1 MNLLKKNKYSI
12 RKYKVGIFST
22 LIGTVLLLSNPNGAQ
37 ALTTDHNVQGGSN
50 QALPGNSQNTNADTN
65 RDIVNDS
72 QNTPNAHA
80 TDNTSTNQALTNH
93 QNVDVANQVGPAPIQ
108 PSASPAQNNNNSN
121 ANSTATEPAANTN
134 NNLASNNNTLNVPN
148 NTDNNDSARHL
159 TLKEIQ
165 EDVRHSS
172 DKPELV
178 AIAEEASNRPKKRS
192 RRAAPT
198 DPNAT
203 PADPTATP
211 ADPTAGNGSAPV
223 AITAPYTPT
232 TDPNANNIGQNAP
245 NEVLSFDDNNIRP
258 STNRSVPTVTVVDNL
273 PGYTLINGGKV
284 GVFSHAMVRTSMFD
298 SGDAKNYQAQGNV
311 IALGR
316 IRGNDTNDHGDF
328 NGIEKTLTVNPNSEL
343 IFEFNT
349 MTTKNYQAQGNVIAL
364 GRIRGNDTNDHG
376 DFNGIE
382 KTLTVNPNSELIF
395 EFNTMTTKNY
405 QGMTNLIIKNADNDT
420 VIGEK
425 VVAYGPIWRLLKV
438 PENVSHLKIQ
448 FVPKN
453 DAITDARGIYQL
465 RDGYKYYD
473 FVDSIGL
480 HSGSHVYVERRTMEP
495 TATNNKEFTVTTS
508 LKNNGNFGASF
519 NTDDFVYKIQLPEGV
534 EYVNNSLTKDFPSGN
549 SGVDINDMNVT
560 YDAANRI
567 ITIKSTGGGTG
578 NSPARLMP
586 DKILDLKY
594 KLRVNNVPTPRT
606 VTFNDTLTYKT
617 YSQDFINS
625 PAESH
630 TVSTNP
636 YTIDIIMNK
645 DALQAEVDRRIQQ
658 ADYTFAS
665 LDIFNDLKRRAQT
678 ILDENRN
685 NVPLNKRV
693 SQADIDSLAN
703 QMQHTLIRSVDAENA
718 VNRKVDDM
726 EDLVNQND
734 ELTDEEKQ
742 AAIQVIEEHKNEIIG
757 NIGDQTT
764 DDGVTRIKDQGIQTL
779 SGDTATPVV
788 KPNAKQ
794 AIRDKA
800 AKQREIINHTPDATQ
815 DEIQDALNQLTT
827 DETDAIDNV
836 TNATTNADVETAKN
850 NGINTIGAVAPQV
863 THKQAARDA
872 INQATATKRQQIN
885 SNREAT
891 QEEKNAALNELTQA
905 TNHALEQINQA
916 TTNDD
921 VDTAKGDGLNAINPI
936 APVTVVKQ
944 AARDAVSHDA
954 QQHIAEINANPDATQ
969 EERQAA
975 IEKVNAAVAV
985 ANTNI
990 LNANTNADVEQ
1001 VKTNAIQGIQAIE
1014 PATKVK
1020 TDAKNA
1026 IDQSAETQHN
1036 AIFNNNDAT
1045 LEEQQAAQQLLDQA
1059 VATAKQN
1066 INAADTNQEV
1076 AQAKDQGTQNIVVIQ
1091 PATQVK
1097 TDARNAVNEKAREAI
1112 TNINATPGATREE
1125 KQEAI
1130 NRVNTLKNRALNDIG
1145 VTSTTAMVNSIRDD
1159 AVNQIGAVQPHVT
1172 KKQTATGVLTDLATA
1187 KKQEINQNTNAT
1199 TEEKQVALNQVD
1211 QDLATAINNINQADT
1226 NAEVDQ
1232 AQQLGTKAINAIQPN
1247 IVKKPAALAQTN
1259 QHYSAKLVE
1268 INATPDATDDEKNAA
1283 INTLN
1288 QDRQQAIESIKQAN
1302 TNAEVD
1308 QAATVAENNI
1318 DAVQVDV
1325 VKKQA
1330 ARDKITAEVAKR
1342 IEAVKQT
1349 PNATDEE
1356 KQAAVN
1362 QINQLK
1368 DQAFN
1373 QINQNQTNDQV
1384 DATTNQAINAIDNVE
1399 AEVVIKPKAIADIE
1413 KAVKEKQQQ
1422 IDNSLDSTDNEKEV
1436 ALQALAKEKEKALAA
1451 IDQAQTNSQV
1461 NQAATNGVSAIKI
1474 IQPETKIKPAAREKI
1489 NQKANELRAQINQ
1502 DKEATAEER
1511 QAALDKINDL
1521 VAKAMTNITN
1531 DRTNQQVNDSTNQ
1544 ALDDIALV
1552 TPDHIVRAA
1561 ARDAVKQQY
1570 EAKKHEI
1577 EQAEH
1582 ATDEEKQVALNQ
1594 LANNEK
1600 RALQNINQA
1609 IANNDV
1615 KRVESN
1621 GIATLKGVEP
1631 HIVVKPEAQEAIKAS
1646 ADNQVESIKD
1656 TPHATTDELDE
1667 ANQQIN
1673 DTLKQGQQDIDNT
1686 TQDAAVN
1693 DVRNQTIKAI
1703 EQIKPKV
1710 RRKRAALDNIDES
1723 NNNQLDAIRNTLD
1736 TTQDERNVAIAALN
1750 KIVNA
1755 IKNDIAQNK
1764 TNAEVDQ
1771 TEADGNNNIKVI
1783 LPKVQ
1788 VKPAARQSVS
1798 AKAEAQNALIDQS
1811 DLSTEEERLAAKH
1824 LVEQAL
1830 NQAIDQINHAD
1841 KTAQVNQNS
1850 IDAQN
1855 IISKIKPAT
1864 TVKATALQ
1872 QIQNIATNK
1881 INLIKANNEATDEEQ
1896 NAAIVQVEKE
1906 LIKAKQQIAGAVT
1919 NADVAYLLHDGK
1931 NEIREIEPVI
1941 NKKATAREQLTTLF
1955 NDKKQAIE
1963 ANVQATV
1970 EERNSILA
1978 QLQNI
1983 YDTAIG
1989 QIDQDRSNAQV
2000 DKTATLNLQTI
2011 HDLDVHPIKKPD
2023 AEKTINDDLARVTH
2037 LVQNYRKVSDRNKA
2051 DALKA
2056 ITALKLQ
2063 MDEELKTARTNADVD
2078 AVLKR
2083 FNVALGDIEAV
2094 ITEKEN
2100 SLLRI
2105 DNIAQQTYAKFKAI
2119 ATPEQLAKVKALID
2133 QYVADGNR
2141 MVDED
2146 ATLNDIKKD
2155 TQLIIDE
2162 ILAIKLPAE
2171 VIKASPKV
2179 GQPAPKVC
2187 TPIKK
2192 EDKQEVRKV
2201 VKELPNTGS
2210 EEMDLPLKEL
2220 ALITGAALLAR
2231 RRSKKEKES

>member
-37 ALTTDHNVQGGSN
+37 ALTTDNNVQSDTN
-50 QALPGNSQNTNADTN
+50 QATPVNSQDKDVANN
-65 RDIVNDS
+65 RGLANS
-72 QNTPNAHA
+72 AQNTPNQSA
-80 TDNTSTNQALTNH
+80 TTNQATNQALVNH
-93 QNVDVANQVGPAPIQ
+93 NNGSIVNQATPTSVQ
-108 PSASPAQNNNNSN
+108 SSTPSAQNNNHTDGNTTATETVSN
-121 ANSTATEPAANTN
+121 ANN
-134 NNLASNNNTLNVPN
+134 NDAVSNNTTLNVPN
-148 NTDNNDSARHL
+148 KTNENGSGGHL

-178 AIAEEASNRPKKRS
+178 AIAEPASNRPKKRS
-192 RRAAPT
+192 RRAAPA

-203 PADPTATP
+203 PADPA
-211 ADPTAGNGSAPV
+211 AAAAGNGGAPV

-232 TDPNANNIGQNAP
+232 TDPNANNAGQNAP
-245 NEVLSFDDNNIRP
+245 NEVLSFDDNGIRP
-258 STNRSVPTVTVVDNL
+258 STNRSVPSVTVVDNL
-273 PGYTLINGGKV
+273 PGFTLINGGKV

-298 SGDAKNYQAQGNV
+298 SGDNKNYQAQGNV

-316 IRGNDTNDHGDF
+316 INGTDTNDHGDF

-349 MTTKNYQAQGNVIAL
+349 MTTKNGQGATNV
-364 GRIRGNDTNDHG
+364 
-376 DFNGIE
+376 
-382 KTLTVNPNSELIF
+382 
-395 EFNTMTTKNY
+395 
-405 QGMTNLIIKNADNDT
+405 IIKNADTNDT
-420 VIGEK
+420 IAEK
-425 VVAYGPIWRLLKV
+425 TVEGGPTLRLFKV
-438 PENVSHLKIQ
+438 PDNVRNLKIQ
-448 FVPKN
+448 FVSKN

-465 RDGYKYYD
+465 KDGYKYYS

-508 LKNNGNFGASF
+508 LKNNGNSGASLD
-519 NTDDFVYKIQLPEGV
+519 TDEFVYKIQLPEGV
-534 EYVNNSLTKDFPSGN
+534 EYVNNSLTKDFPSNN
-549 SGVDINDMNVT
+549 SGVDVNDMNVT
-560 YDAANRI
+560 YDAANRV
-567 ITIKSTGGGTG
+567 ITIKSTGGGTT

-617 YSQDFINS
+617 YTQDFINS
-625 PAESH
+625 AAESH

-665 LDIFNDLKRRAQT
+665 LDIFNDLKKRAQT
-678 ILDENRN
+678 ILAENRN

-693 SQADIDSLAN
+693 SQADIDTLTN

-718 VNRKVDDM
+718 VNQKADQM

-742 AAIQVIEEHKNEIIG
+742 AAIQVIEEHKGNIIG
-757 NIGDQTT
+757 DIGDQTT

-788 KPNAKQ
+788 KPNAKK

-800 AKQREIINHTPDATQ
+800 TKQREIINATPDATE
-815 DEIQDALNQLTT
+815 DEIQDAINQLAT

-850 NGINTIGAVAPQV
+850 NGINTIGAVVPQV
-863 THKQAARDA
+863 THKKAARDA

-916 TTNDD
+916 TTNAD
-921 VDTAKGDGLNAINPI
+921 VDNAKGDGLNAINPI

-975 IEKVNAAVAV
+975 IDKVNAAVTA

-1001 VKTNAIQGIQAIE
+1001 VKTNAIQGIQAIT

-1026 IDQSAETQHN
+1026 IDKSAETQHN
-1036 AIFNNNDAT
+1036 TIFNNNDAT

-1076 AQAKDQGTQNIVVIQ
+1076 AQAKDQGMQNIVVIQ

-1097 TDARNAVNEKAREAI
+1097 TDARNTVNEKAREAI

-1130 NRVNTLKNRALNDIG
+1130 DRVNALKNRALTDIG

-1172 KKQTATGVLTDLATA
+1172 KKQTATGVLNDLATA

-1199 TEEKQVALNQVD
+1199 TEEKQMALNQVD

-1226 NAEVDQ
+1226 NTEVDQ
-1232 AQQLGTKAINAIQPN
+1232 AQQLGAQAINAIQPN
-1247 IVKKPAALAQTN
+1247 IVKKPAALAQIN
-1259 QHYSAKLVE
+1259 QHYNAKLAE

-1288 QDRQQAIESIKQAN
+1288 QDRQQAIESVKQAN
-1302 TNAEVD
+1302 TNNEVD
-1308 QAATVAENNI
+1308 QAATTAENNI

-1384 DATTNQAINAIDNVE
+1384 DTTTNQALNAIDNVE

-1436 ALQALAKEKEKALAA
+1436 ASQALAKEKEKALAA

-1474 IQPETKIKPAAREKI
+1474 IQPETKVKPAAREKI
-1489 NQKANELRAQINQ
+1489 NQKANELRAKINQ

-1511 QAALDKINDL
+1511 QVALDKINEF
-1521 VAKAMTNITN
+1521 VNQAMTDITN
-1531 DRTNQQVNDSTNQ
+1531 NRTNQQVDDTTSQ
-1544 ALDDIALV
+1544 ALDSIALV
-1552 TPDHIVRAA
+1552 APEHIVRAA

-1570 EAKKHEI
+1570 EAKKQEI

-1600 RALQNINQA
+1600 LALQNINQA
-1609 IANNDV
+1609 VTNNDV
-1615 KRVESN
+1615 KRVETN
-1621 GIATLKGVEP
+1621 GIATLKGVQP
-1631 HIVVKPEAQEAIKAS
+1631 HIVIKPEAQQAIKAS
-1646 ADNQVESIKD
+1646 AENQVESIKD
-1656 TPHATTDELDE
+1656 TPHATVDELDE
-1667 ANQQIN
+1667 ANQLIS
-1673 DTLKQGQQDIDNT
+1673 DTLKQAQQEIENT
-1686 TQDAAVN
+1686 NQDAAVT

-1710 RRKRAALDNIDES
+1710 RRKRAALDSIEE
-1723 NNNQLDAIRNTLD
+1723 NNKNQLDAIRNTLD
-1736 TTQDERNVAIAALN
+1736 TTQDERDVAIDTLN
-1750 KIVNA
+1750 KIVNT

-1764 TNAEVDQ
+1764 TNAEVDR
-1771 TEADGNNNIKVI
+1771 TETDGNDNIKVI

-1788 VKPAARQSVS
+1788 VKPAARQSVGV
-1798 AKAEAQNALIDQS
+1798 KAEAQNALIDQS

-1841 KTAQVNQNS
+1841 KTAQVNQDS
-1850 IDAQN
+1850 INAQN

-1896 NAAIVQVEKE
+1896 NIAIAQVEKE
-1906 LIKAKQQIAGAVT
+1906 LIKAKQQIASAVT
-1919 NADVAYLLHDGK
+1919 NADVAYLLHDEK

-1941 NKKATAREQLTTLF
+1941 NRKASAREQLTTLF

-1963 ANVQATV
+1963 ANFQATV

-2000 DKTATLNLQTI
+2000 DKTASLNLQTI

-2023 AEKTINDDLARVTH
+2023 AEKTINDDLARVTA

-2141 MVDED
+2141 MIDED
-2146 ATLNDIKKD
+2146 ATLNDIKQH
-2155 TQLIIDE
+2155 TQFIVDE

-2171 VIKASPKV
+2171 AMKVSPKV
-2179 GQPAPKVC
+2179 IQPAPKVC

-2192 EDKQEVRKV
+2192 KRHMNRAKLKKNFQIQV
-2201 VKELPNTGS
+2201 
-2210 EEMDLPLKEL
+2210 LKEW
-2220 ALITGAALLAR
+2220 IYH
-2231 RRSKKEKES
+2231 

>member
-37 ALTTDHNVQGGSN
+37 ALTTDNNVQSDTN
-50 QALPGNSQNTNADTN
+50 QATPVNSQDTN
-65 RDIVNDS
+65 VANNRGLANS
-72 QNTPNAHA
+72 AQNTPNQSA
-80 TDNTSTNQALTNH
+80 TTNQSTNQALVNH
-93 QNVDVANQVGPAPIQ
+93 NNGSIANQATPTSVQ
-108 PSASPAQNNNNSN
+108 SSTPSVQNNNHTDGNTTATETVSN
-121 ANSTATEPAANTN
+121 ANN
-134 NNLASNNNTLNVPN
+134 NDVVSNNTTLNVPN
-148 NTDNNDSARHL
+148 KTNENGSGGHL

-178 AIAEEASNRPKKRS
+178 AIAEQASNRPKKRS
-192 RRAAPT
+192 RRAAPA

-203 PADPTATP
+203 PADPAVAAANGTVPAGNTAT
-211 ADPTAGNGSAPV
+211 
-223 AITAPYTPT
+223 YTPT
-232 TDPNANNIGQNAP
+232 TDPNANNAGQNAP
-245 NEVLSFDDNNIRP
+245 NEVLSFDDNGIRP
-258 STNRSVPTVTVVDNL
+258 STNRSVPTVNVVNNL
-273 PGYTLINGGKV
+273 PGFTLINGGKV

-298 SGDAKNYQAQGNV
+298 SGDNKNYQAQGNV

-316 IRGNDTNDHGDF
+316 IHGTDTNDHGDF

-349 MTTKNYQAQGNVIAL
+349 MTTKNGQGATNV
-364 GRIRGNDTNDHG
+364 
-376 DFNGIE
+376 
-382 KTLTVNPNSELIF
+382 
-395 EFNTMTTKNY
+395 
-405 QGMTNLIIKNADNDT
+405 IIKNADTNDT
-420 VIGEK
+420 IAEK
-425 VVAYGPIWRLLKV
+425 TVEGGPTLRLFKV
-438 PENVSHLKIQ
+438 PDNVRNLKIQ

-465 RDGYKYYD
+465 KDGYKYYS

-519 NTDDFVYKIQLPEGV
+519 NTDDFVYKVQLPEGV
-534 EYVNNSLTKDFPSGN
+534 EYVNNSLTKDFPSSN
-549 SGVDINDMNVT
+549 SGVDMNDFNVT
-560 YDAANRI
+560 YDAANRV
-567 ITIKSTGGGTG
+567 ITIKSTGGGSG

-617 YSQDFINS
+617 YTQDFINS

-645 DALQAEVDRRIQQ
+645 DALQAEVDRRTQQ

-665 LDIFNDLKRRAQT
+665 LDIFNSLKRRAQT

-693 SQADIDSLAN
+693 SQADIDALAN

-718 VNRKVDDM
+718 VNQKVNQM

-742 AAIQVIEEHKNEIIG
+742 DAIQVIEQHKDEIIG

-788 KPNAKQ
+788 KPNAKK

-800 AKQREIINHTPDATQ
+800 TKQREIINATPDATE
-815 DEIQDALNQLTT
+815 DEIQDAINQLAT

-850 NGINTIGAVAPQV
+850 NGINTIGAVVPQV
-863 THKQAARDA
+863 THKKAARDA

-885 SNREAT
+885 NNREAT
-891 QEEKNAALNELTQA
+891 QEEKDAALNELTQA

-916 TTNDD
+916 TTNAD
-921 VDTAKGDGLNAINPI
+921 VDNAKGDGLNAINPI

-975 IEKVNAAVAV
+975 IDKVNAAVTA

-990 LNANTNADVEQ
+990 LNANTNANVEQ
-1001 VKTNAIQGIQAIE
+1001 VKTNAIQGIQAIT

-1026 IDQSAETQHN
+1026 IDKSAETQHN
-1036 AIFNNNDAT
+1036 TIFNNNDAT

-1097 TDARNAVNEKAREAI
+1097 TDARNVVNDKAREAI

-1130 NRVNTLKNRALNDIG
+1130 NRVNTLKNRALTDIG

-1172 KKQTATGVLTDLATA
+1172 KKQTATGVLNDLATA

-1211 QDLATAINNINQADT
+1211 QELATAINNINQADT

-1247 IVKKPAALAQTN
+1247 IVKKPAALAQIN
-1259 QHYSAKLVE
+1259 QHYNAKLAE
-1268 INATPDATDDEKNAA
+1268 INATPDATNDEKNAA

-1362 QINQLK
+1362 QINQFK

-1384 DATTNQAINAIDNVE
+1384 DATTNQAVNAIDNVE

-1436 ALQALAKEKEKALAA
+1436 ASQALAKEKEKALAA

-1474 IQPETKIKPAAREKI
+1474 IQPETKVKPAAREKI
-1489 NQKANELRAQINQ
+1489 NQKANELRAKINQ

-1511 QAALDKINDL
+1511 QVALDKINEF
-1521 VAKAMTNITN
+1521 VNQAMTDITN
-1531 DRTNQQVNDSTNQ
+1531 NRTNQQVDDTTSQ
-1544 ALDDIALV
+1544 ALDSIALV
-1552 TPDHIVRAA
+1552 MPEHIVRAG

-1570 EAKKHEI
+1570 EAKKQEI

-1600 RALQNINQA
+1600 LALQNINQA
-1609 IANNDV
+1609 VTNNDV
-1615 KRVESN
+1615 KRVETN
-1621 GIATLKGVEP
+1621 GIATLKGVQP
-1631 HIVVKPEAQEAIKAS
+1631 HIVIKPEAQQAIKAS
-1646 ADNQVESIKD
+1646 AENQVESIKD
-1656 TPHATTDELDE
+1656 TPHATVDELDE
-1667 ANQQIN
+1667 ANQLISN
-1673 DTLKQGQQDIDNT
+1673 TLKQAQQEIENT
-1686 TQDAAVN
+1686 NQDAAVT

-1710 RRKRAALDNIDES
+1710 RRKRAALDSIEE
-1723 NNNQLDAIRNTLD
+1723 NNKNQLDAIRDTLD
-1736 TTQDERNVAIAALN
+1736 TTQDERDVAIDTLN
-1750 KIVNA
+1750 KIVNT

-1764 TNAEVDQ
+1764 TNAEVDR
-1771 TEADGNNNIKVI
+1771 TETDGNDNIKVI

-1788 VKPAARQSVS
+1788 VKPSARQSVGV
-1798 AKAEAQNALIDQS
+1798 KAEAQNALIDQS

-1841 KTAQVNQNS
+1841 KTAQVNQDS
-1850 IDAQN
+1850 INAQN

-1896 NAAIVQVEKE
+1896 NAAIAQVEKE
-1906 LIKAKQQIAGAVT
+1906 LIKAKQQIASAVT
-1919 NADVAYLLHDGK
+1919 NADVAYLLHDEK

-1941 NKKATAREQLTTLF
+1941 NRKASAREQLTTLF

-1963 ANVQATV
+1963 ANIQATV

-2000 DKTATLNLQTI
+2000 DKTASLNIQTI

-2023 AEKTINDDLARVTH
+2023 AEKTINDDLARVTA

-2083 FNVALGDIEAV
+2083 FNVALSDIEAV

-2119 ATPEQLAKVKALID
+2119 ATPEQLAKVKVLID

-2141 MVDED
+2141 MIDED
-2146 ATLNDIKKD
+2146 ATLNDIKQH
-2155 TQLIIDE
+2155 TQFIVDE

-2171 VIKASPKV
+2171 ATKVSPKV
-2179 GQPAPKVC
+2179 IQSAPKVC

-2192 EDKQEVRKV
+2192 EEIHESRKV
-2201 VKELPNTGS
+2201 EKELPNTGS
-2210 EEMDLPLKEL
+2210 EGMDLPLKEF

-2231 RRSKKEKES
+2231 RRTKNEKES

>member
-37 ALTTDHNVQGGSN
+37 ALTTDNNVQSDTN
-50 QALPGNSQNTNADTN
+50 QATPVNSQDTN
-65 RDIVNDS
+65 VANNRGLANS
-72 QNTPNAHA
+72 AQNTPNQSA
-80 TDNTSTNQALTNH
+80 TTNQSTNQALVNH
-93 QNVDVANQVGPAPIQ
+93 NNGSIANQATPTSVQ
-108 PSASPAQNNNNSN
+108 SSTPSAQNNNHTDGNTTATETVSN
-121 ANSTATEPAANTN
+121 ANNKDVV
-134 NNLASNNNTLNVPN
+134 SNNTTLNVPN
-148 NTDNNDSARHL
+148 KTNENGSGGHL

-178 AIAEEASNRPKKRS
+178 AIAEQASNRPKKRS
-192 RRAAPT
+192 RRAAPA

-203 PADPTATP
+203 PADPA
-211 ADPTAGNGSAPV
+211 AAAAGNGGAPV

-232 TDPNANNIGQNAP
+232 TDPNANNAGQNAP
-245 NEVLSFDDNNIRP
+245 NEVLSFDDNGIRP
-258 STNRSVPTVTVVDNL
+258 STNRSVPSVTVVDNL
-273 PGYTLINGGKV
+273 PGFTLINGGKV

-316 IRGNDTNDHGDF
+316 IKGNDTNDHGDF
-328 NGIEKTLTVNPNSEL
+328 NGIEKS
-343 IFEFNT
+343 
-349 MTTKNYQAQGNVIAL
+349 
-364 GRIRGNDTNDHG
+364 
-376 DFNGIE
+376 
-382 KTLTVNPNSELIF
+382 LTVNPNSELIF

-405 QGMTNLIIKNADNDT
+405 QGVTNLIIKNADNDT
-420 VIGEK
+420 VIAEK
-425 VVAYGPIWRLLKV
+425 SVAYGPIWRLFKV

-508 LKNNGNFGASF
+508 LKNNGNFGALF
-519 NTDDFVYKIQLPEGV
+519 NTDDFVYKVQLPEGV
-534 EYVNNSLTKDFPSGN
+534 EYVNNSLTKDFPSSN
-549 SGVDINDMNVT
+549 SGVDMNDFNVT
-560 YDAANRI
+560 YDAANRV
-567 ITIKSTGGGTG
+567 ITIKSTGGGSG

-617 YSQDFINS
+617 YTQDFINS

-693 SQADIDSLAN
+693 SQADIDSLTN

-718 VNRKVDDM
+718 VNKKVDQM

-788 KPNAKQ
+788 KPNAKK

-800 AKQREIINHTPDATQ
+800 TKQREIINATPDATE
-815 DEIQDALNQLTT
+815 DEIQDALNQLAT

-836 TNATTNADVETAKN
+836 TNATTNADVEIAKN
-850 NGINTIGAVAPQV
+850 NGINTIGAVVPQV

-916 TTNDD
+916 TTNAD
-921 VDTAKGDGLNAINPI
+921 VDNAKGDGLNAINPI

-975 IEKVNAAVAV
+975 IDKVNAAVTA

-1001 VKTNAIQGIQAIE
+1001 VKTNAIQGIQAIT

-1026 IDQSAETQHN
+1026 IDKSAETQHN
-1036 AIFNNNDAT
+1036 TIFNNNDAT

-1097 TDARNAVNEKAREAI
+1097 TDARNAVNDKAREAI

-1130 NRVNTLKNRALNDIG
+1130 NRVNTLKNRALTDIG

-1172 KKQTATGVLTDLATA
+1172 KKQTATGVLNDLATA

-1211 QDLATAINNINQADT
+1211 QELATAINNINQADT

-1247 IVKKPAALAQTN
+1247 IVKKPAALAQIN
-1259 QHYSAKLVE
+1259 QHYNAKLAE
-1268 INATPDATDDEKNAA
+1268 INATPDATNDEKNAA

-1368 DQAFN
+1368 DQAIN

-1384 DATTNQAINAIDNVE
+1384 DTTTNQAVNAIDNVE

-1436 ALQALAKEKEKALAA
+1436 ASQALAKEKEKALAA

-1474 IQPETKIKPAAREKI
+1474 IQPETKVKPAAREKI
-1489 NQKANELRAQINQ
+1489 NQKANELRAKINQ

-1511 QAALDKINDL
+1511 QVALDKINEF
-1521 VAKAMTNITN
+1521 VNQAMTDITN
-1531 DRTNQQVNDSTNQ
+1531 NRTNQQVDDTTSQ
-1544 ALDDIALV
+1544 ALDSIALV
-1552 TPDHIVRAA
+1552 APEHIVRAA

-1570 EAKKHEI
+1570 EAKKQEI

-1600 RALQNINQA
+1600 LALQNINQA
-1609 IANNDV
+1609 VTNNDV
-1615 KRVESN
+1615 KRVETN
-1621 GIATLKGVEP
+1621 GIATLKGVQP
-1631 HIVVKPEAQEAIKAS
+1631 HIVIKPEAQQAIKAT
-1646 ADNQVESIKD
+1646 AENQVESIKD
-1656 TPHATTDELDE
+1656 TPHATVDELDE
-1667 ANQQIN
+1667 ANQLIS
-1673 DTLKQGQQDIDNT
+1673 DTLKQAQQEIENT
-1686 TQDAAVN
+1686 NQDAAVT

-1710 RRKRAALDNIDES
+1710 RRKRAALDSIEE
-1723 NNNQLDAIRNTLD
+1723 NNKNQLDAIRNTLD
-1736 TTQDERNVAIAALN
+1736 TTQDERDVAIDTLN
-1750 KIVNA
+1750 KIVNT

-1764 TNAEVDQ
+1764 TNAEVDR
-1771 TEADGNNNIKVI
+1771 TETDGNDNIKVI

-1788 VKPAARQSVS
+1788 VKPAARQSVGV
-1798 AKAEAQNALIDQS
+1798 KAEAQNALIDQS

-1841 KTAQVNQNS
+1841 KTAQVNQDS

-1896 NAAIVQVEKE
+1896 NIAIAQVEKE
-1906 LIKAKQQIAGAVT
+1906 LIKAKQQIASAVT
-1919 NADVAYLLHDGK
+1919 NADVAYLLHDEK

-1941 NKKATAREQLTTLF
+1941 NRKASAREQLTTLF

-1963 ANVQATV
+1963 ANIQATV

-2000 DKTATLNLQTI
+2000 DKTASLNLQTI

-2023 AEKTINDDLARVTH
+2023 AEKTINDDLARVTA
-2037 LVQNYRKVSDRNKA
+2037 LVQNYRKVSNRNKA

-2083 FNVALGDIEAV
+2083 FNVALSDIEAV

-2119 ATPEQLAKVKALID
+2119 ATPEQLAKVKVLID

-2141 MVDED
+2141 MIDED
-2146 ATLNDIKKD
+2146 ATLNDIKQH
-2155 TQLIIDE
+2155 TQFIVDE

-2171 VIKASPKV
+2171 ATKVSPKEI
-2179 GQPAPKVC
+2179 QPAPKVC

-2192 EDKQEVRKV
+2192 EETHESRKV
-2201 VKELPNTGS
+2201 EKELPNTGS
-2210 EEMDLPLKEL
+2210 EGMDLPLKEF

-2231 RRSKKEKES
+2231 RRTKNEKES

>member
-37 ALTTDHNVQGGSN
+37 ALTTDNNVQSDTN
-50 QALPGNSQNTNADTN
+50 QATPVNSQDTN
-65 RDIVNDS
+65 VANNRGLANS
-72 QNTPNAHA
+72 AQNTPNQSA
-80 TDNTSTNQALTNH
+80 TTNQSTNQALVNH
-93 QNVDVANQVGPAPIQ
+93 NNGSIANQATPTSVQ
-108 PSASPAQNNNNSN
+108 SSTPSAQNNNHTDGNTTATETVSN
-121 ANSTATEPAANTN
+121 ANNKDVV
-134 NNLASNNNTLNVPN
+134 SNNTTLNVPN
-148 NTDNNDSARHL
+148 KTNENGSGGHL

-178 AIAEEASNRPKKRS
+178 AIAEQASNRPKKRS
-192 RRAAPT
+192 RRAAPA

-203 PADPTATP
+203 PADPA
-211 ADPTAGNGSAPV
+211 AAAAGNGGAPV

-232 TDPNANNIGQNAP
+232 TDPNANNAGQNAP
-245 NEVLSFDDNNIRP
+245 NEVLSFDDNGIRP
-258 STNRSVPTVTVVDNL
+258 STNRSVPSVTVVDNL
-273 PGYTLINGGKV
+273 PGFTLINGGKV

-316 IRGNDTNDHGDF
+316 IKGNDTNDHGDF
-328 NGIEKTLTVNPNSEL
+328 NGIEKS
-343 IFEFNT
+343 
-349 MTTKNYQAQGNVIAL
+349 
-364 GRIRGNDTNDHG
+364 
-376 DFNGIE
+376 
-382 KTLTVNPNSELIF
+382 LTVNPNSELIF

-405 QGMTNLIIKNADNDT
+405 QGVTNLIIKNADNDT
-420 VIGEK
+420 VIAEK
-425 VVAYGPIWRLLKV
+425 SVAYGPIWRLFKV

-519 NTDDFVYKIQLPEGV
+519 NTDDFVYKVQLPEGV
-534 EYVNNSLTKDFPSGN
+534 EYVNNSLTKDFPSSN
-549 SGVDINDMNVT
+549 SGVDMNDFNVT
-560 YDAANRI
+560 YDAANRV
-567 ITIKSTGGGTG
+567 ITIKSTGGGSG

-617 YSQDFINS
+617 YTQDFINS

-693 SQADIDSLAN
+693 SQADIDSLTN

-718 VNRKVDDM
+718 VNKKVDQM

-788 KPNAKQ
+788 KPNAKK

-800 AKQREIINHTPDATQ
+800 TKQREIINATPDATE
-815 DEIQDALNQLTT
+815 DEIQDALNQLAT

-836 TNATTNADVETAKN
+836 TNATTNADVEIAKN
-850 NGINTIGAVAPQV
+850 NGINTIGAVVPQV

-916 TTNDD
+916 TTNAD
-921 VDTAKGDGLNAINPI
+921 VDNAKGDGLNAINPI

-975 IEKVNAAVAV
+975 IDKVNAAVTA

-1001 VKTNAIQGIQAIE
+1001 VKTNAIQGIQAIT

-1026 IDQSAETQHN
+1026 IDKSAETQHN
-1036 AIFNNNDAT
+1036 TIFNNNDAT

-1097 TDARNAVNEKAREAI
+1097 TDARNAVNDKAREAI

-1130 NRVNTLKNRALNDIG
+1130 NRVNTLKNRALTDIG

-1172 KKQTATGVLTDLATA
+1172 KKQTATGVLNDLATA

-1211 QDLATAINNINQADT
+1211 QELATAINNINQADT

-1247 IVKKPAALAQTN
+1247 IVKKPAALAQIN
-1259 QHYSAKLVE
+1259 QHYNAKLAE
-1268 INATPDATDDEKNAA
+1268 INATPDATNDEKNAA

-1368 DQAFN
+1368 DQAIN

-1384 DATTNQAINAIDNVE
+1384 DTTTNQAVNAIDNVE

-1436 ALQALAKEKEKALAA
+1436 ASQALAKEKEKALAA

-1474 IQPETKIKPAAREKI
+1474 IQPETKVKPAAREKI
-1489 NQKANELRAQINQ
+1489 NQKANELRAKINQ

-1511 QAALDKINDL
+1511 QVALDKINEF
-1521 VAKAMTNITN
+1521 VNQAMTDITN
-1531 DRTNQQVNDSTNQ
+1531 NRTNQQVDDTTSQ
-1544 ALDDIALV
+1544 ALDSIALV
-1552 TPDHIVRAA
+1552 APEHIVRAA
-1561 ARDAVKQQY
+1561 ARDTVKQQY
-1570 EAKKHEI
+1570 EAKKQEI

-1600 RALQNINQA
+1600 LALQNINQA
-1609 IANNDV
+1609 VTNNDV
-1615 KRVESN
+1615 KRVETN
-1621 GIATLKGVEP
+1621 GIATLKGVQP
-1631 HIVVKPEAQEAIKAS
+1631 HIVIKPEAQQAIKAT
-1646 ADNQVESIKD
+1646 AENQVESIKD
-1656 TPHATTDELDE
+1656 TPHATVDELDE
-1667 ANQQIN
+1667 ANQLIS
-1673 DTLKQGQQDIDNT
+1673 DTLKQAQQEIENT
-1686 TQDAAVN
+1686 NQDAAVT

-1710 RRKRAALDNIDES
+1710 RRKRAALDSIEE
-1723 NNNQLDAIRNTLD
+1723 NNKNQLDAIRNTLD
-1736 TTQDERNVAIAALN
+1736 TTQDERDVAIDTLN
-1750 KIVNA
+1750 KIVNT

-1764 TNAEVDQ
+1764 TNAEVDR
-1771 TEADGNNNIKVI
+1771 TETDGNDNIKVI

-1788 VKPAARQSVS
+1788 VKPAARQSVGV
-1798 AKAEAQNALIDQS
+1798 KAEAQNALIDQS

-1841 KTAQVNQNS
+1841 KTAQVNQDS

-1896 NAAIVQVEKE
+1896 NIAIAQVEKE
-1906 LIKAKQQIAGAVT
+1906 LIKAKQQIASAVT
-1919 NADVAYLLHDGK
+1919 NADVAYLLHDEK

-1941 NKKATAREQLTTLF
+1941 NRKASAREQLTTLF

-1963 ANVQATV
+1963 ANIQATV

-2000 DKTATLNLQTI
+2000 DKTASLNLQTI

-2023 AEKTINDDLARVTH
+2023 AEKTINDDLARVTA
-2037 LVQNYRKVSDRNKA
+2037 LVQNYRKVSNRNKA

-2083 FNVALGDIEAV
+2083 FNVALSDIEAV

-2119 ATPEQLAKVKALID
+2119 ATPEQLAKVKVLID

-2141 MVDED
+2141 MIDED
-2146 ATLNDIKKD
+2146 ATLNDIKQH
-2155 TQLIIDE
+2155 TQFIVDE

-2171 VIKASPKV
+2171 ATKVSPKEI
-2179 GQPAPKVC
+2179 QPAPKVC

-2192 EDKQEVRKV
+2192 EETHESRKV
-2201 VKELPNTGS
+2201 EKELPNTGS
-2210 EEMDLPLKEL
+2210 EGMDLPLKEF

-2231 RRSKKEKES
+2231 RRTKNEKES

>member
-50 QALPGNSQNTNADTN
+50 QALPGNSPNTNADTN
-65 RDIVNDS
+65 RDIVNGS

-93 QNVDVANQVGPAPIQ
+93 QNVGVANQVAPAPIQ
-108 PSASPAQNNNNSN
+108 PSTSSASNNNHSD

-172 DKPELV
+172 GKPELV

-192 RRAAPT
+192 RRAAPA
-198 DPNAT
+198 DPN
-203 PADPTATP
+203 ATP

-223 AITAPYTPT
+223 AITAPFTPT

-245 NEVLSFDDNNIRP
+245 NEVLTFDDNNIRP

-316 IRGNDTNDHGDF
+316 IKGNDTNDHG
-328 NGIEKTLTVNPNSEL
+328 G
-343 IFEFNT
+343 
-349 MTTKNYQAQGNVIAL
+349 
-364 GRIRGNDTNDHG
+364 
-376 DFNGIE
+376 FNGIE

-606 VTFNDTLTYKT
+606 VTFNDILTYKT
-617 YSQDFINS
+617 YTQDFINS

-645 DALQAEVDRRIQQ
+645 DVLQAEVDRRIQQ

-665 LDIFNDLKRRAQT
+665 LDIFNELKRRAQT

-693 SQADIDSLAN
+693 SQADIDSLVN

-788 KPNAKQ
+788 KTNAKQ

-800 AKQREIINHTPDATQ
+800 AKQREIINNTPDATQ

-975 IEKVNAAVAV
+975 IEKVNAAVAA

-1097 TDARNAVNEKAREAI
+1097 TDARNAVNDKAREAI

-1199 TEEKQVALNQVD
+1199 DEEKQVALNQVD

-1247 IVKKPAALAQTN
+1247 IVKKPTALAQIN
-1259 QHYSAKLVE
+1259 QHYNAKLAE

-1399 AEVVIKPKAIADIE
+1399 AKVVIKPKAIADIE

-1436 ALQALAKEKEKALAA
+1436 ALLALAKEKEKALAA

-1474 IQPETKIKPAAREKI
+1474 IQPETKVKPAAREKI

-1552 TPDHIVRAA
+1552 TPDHIVRAT

-1600 RALQNINQA
+1600 RALQNIDQA

-1906 LIKAKQQIAGAVT
+1906 LIKAKQQIASAVT

-1955 NDKKQAIE
+1955 NDKKLAIE

-2000 DKTATLNLQTI
+2000 DKTASLNLQTI

-2133 QYVADGNR
+2133 QYVADGIR
-2141 MVDED
+2141 MIDED
-2146 ATLNDIKKD
+2146 ATLNDIKQH
-2155 TQLIIDE
+2155 TQFIVDE

-2171 VIKASPKV
+2171 ATKVLPKV
-2179 GQPAPKVC
+2179 GQPAPKLC
-2187 TPIKK
+2187 TSIKK
-2192 EDKQEVRKV
+2192 VDKQEVRKV

-2231 RRSKKEKES
+2231 RRNKNEKES

>member
-12 RKYKVGIFST
+12 RKYKIGIFST

-37 ALTTDHNVQGGSN
+37 ALTTDNNVQSDTN
-50 QALPGNSQNTNADTN
+50 QATPVNSQDKDVANN
-65 RDIVNDS
+65 RGLANS
-72 QNTPNAHA
+72 TQNTPNQSA
-80 TDNTSTNQALTNH
+80 TTNQATNQALVNH
-93 QNVDVANQVGPAPIQ
+93 NNGSIVNQATPTSVQ
-108 PSASPAQNNNNSN
+108 SSTPSAQNNNHTDGNTTATETVSN
-121 ANSTATEPAANTN
+121 ANN
-134 NNLASNNNTLNVPN
+134 NDVASNNTTLNVPN
-148 NTDNNDSARHL
+148 KTNENGSGGHL

-178 AIAEEASNRPKKRS
+178 AIAEPASNRPKKRS
-192 RRAAPT
+192 RRAAPA

-203 PADPTATP
+203 PADPGA
-211 ADPTAGNGSAPV
+211 AAAGNGGAPV

-232 TDPNANNIGQNAP
+232 TDPNANNAGQNAP
-245 NEVLSFDDNNIRP
+245 NEVLSFDDNSIRP
-258 STNRSVPTVTVVDNL
+258 STNRSVPSVTVVDNL
-273 PGYTLINGGKV
+273 PGFTLINGGKV
-284 GVFSHAMVRTSMFD
+284 GVLSHAMVRTSMFEAG
-298 SGDAKNYQAQGNV
+298 SNRTYQAQGNV
-311 IALGR
+311 LALGR
-316 IRGNDTNDHGDF
+316 ISGTDASNHGDF
-328 NGIEKTLTVNPNSEL
+328 NGIEKSLTVNPNSEL

-349 MTTKNYQAQGNVIAL
+349 MPTKNGQGATNV
-364 GRIRGNDTNDHG
+364 
-376 DFNGIE
+376 
-382 KTLTVNPNSELIF
+382 
-395 EFNTMTTKNY
+395 
-405 QGMTNLIIKNADNDT
+405 IIKNADTNDT
-420 VIGEK
+420 IAEK
-425 VVAYGPIWRLLKV
+425 TVEGGPTLRLFKV
-438 PENVSHLKIQ
+438 PDNVRNLKIQ

-465 RDGYKYYD
+465 KDGYKYYS

-508 LKNNGNFGASF
+508 LKNNGNSGASLD
-519 NTDDFVYKIQLPEGV
+519 TDEFVYKIQLPEGV
-534 EYVNNSLTKDFPSGN
+534 EYVNNSLTKDFPSNN
-549 SGVDINDMNVT
+549 SGVDVNDMNVT
-560 YDAANRI
+560 YDAANRV
-567 ITIKSTGGGTG
+567 ITIKSTGGGTT

-617 YSQDFINS
+617 YTQDFINS
-625 PAESH
+625 AAESH

-665 LDIFNDLKRRAQT
+665 LDIFNDLKKRAQT
-678 ILDENRN
+678 ILAENRN

-693 SQADIDSLAN
+693 SQADIDSLTN

-718 VNRKVDDM
+718 VNQKADQM

-742 AAIQVIEEHKNEIIG
+742 AAIQVIEEHKGNIIG
-757 NIGDQTT
+757 DIGDQTT

-788 KPNAKQ
+788 KPNAKK

-800 AKQREIINHTPDATQ
+800 TKQREIINATPDATE
-815 DEIQDALNQLTT
+815 DEIQDALNQLAT

-850 NGINTIGAVAPQV
+850 NGINTIGAVVPQV
-863 THKQAARDA
+863 THKKAARDA

-916 TTNDD
+916 TTNAD
-921 VDTAKGDGLNAINPI
+921 VDNAKGDGLNAINPI

-975 IEKVNAAVAV
+975 IDKVNAAVTA

-1001 VKTNAIQGIQAIE
+1001 VKTNAIQGIQAIT

-1026 IDQSAETQHN
+1026 IDKSAETQHN
-1036 AIFNNNDAT
+1036 TIFNNNDAT

-1097 TDARNAVNEKAREAI
+1097 TDARNVVNDKAREAI

-1130 NRVNTLKNRALNDIG
+1130 NRVNTLKNRALTDIG

-1172 KKQTATGVLTDLATA
+1172 KKQTATGVLNDLATA

-1211 QDLATAINNINQADT
+1211 QELATAINNINQADT
-1226 NAEVDQ
+1226 NEEVDQ

-1247 IVKKPAALAQTN
+1247 IVKKPAALAQIN
-1259 QHYSAKLVE
+1259 QHYNAKLAE
-1268 INATPDATDDEKNAA
+1268 INATPDATNDEKNAA

-1288 QDRQQAIESIKQAN
+1288 QDRQQAIESIKKAN

-1384 DATTNQAINAIDNVE
+1384 DATTNQAVNAIDNVE

-1436 ALQALAKEKEKALAA
+1436 ASQALAKEKEKALAA

-1474 IQPETKIKPAAREKI
+1474 IQPETKVKPAAREKI
-1489 NQKANELRAQINQ
+1489 NQKANELRAKINQ

-1511 QAALDKINDL
+1511 QVALDKINEF
-1521 VAKAMTNITN
+1521 VNQAMTDITN
-1531 DRTNQQVNDSTNQ
+1531 NRTNQQVDDTTSQ
-1544 ALDDIALV
+1544 ALDSIALV
-1552 TPDHIVRAA
+1552 APEHIVRTA

-1570 EAKKHEI
+1570 EAKKQEI

-1600 RALQNINQA
+1600 LALQNINQA
-1609 IANNDV
+1609 VTNNDV
-1615 KRVESN
+1615 KRVETN
-1621 GIATLKGVEP
+1621 GIATLKGVQP
-1631 HIVVKPEAQEAIKAS
+1631 HIVIKPEAQQAIKAS
-1646 ADNQVESIKD
+1646 AENQVESIKD
-1656 TPHATTDELDE
+1656 TPHATVDELDE
-1667 ANQQIN
+1667 ANQLIS
-1673 DTLKQGQQDIDNT
+1673 DTLKQAQQEIENT
-1686 TQDAAVN
+1686 NQDAAVT

-1710 RRKRAALDNIDES
+1710 RRKRAALDSIEE
-1723 NNNQLDAIRNTLD
+1723 NNKNQLDAIRNTLD
-1736 TTQDERNVAIAALN
+1736 TTQDERDVAIDTLN
-1750 KIVNA
+1750 KIVNT

-1764 TNAEVDQ
+1764 TNAEVDR
-1771 TEADGNNNIKVI
+1771 TETDGNDNIKVI

-1788 VKPAARQSVS
+1788 VKPAARQSVGV
-1798 AKAEAQNALIDQS
+1798 KAEAQNALIDQS

-1841 KTAQVNQNS
+1841 KTAQVNQDS
-1850 IDAQN
+1850 INAQN

-1896 NAAIVQVEKE
+1896 NIAIAQVEKE
-1906 LIKAKQQIAGAVT
+1906 LIKAKQQIASAVT
-1919 NADVAYLLHDGK
+1919 NADVVYLLHNEK

-1941 NKKATAREQLTTLF
+1941 NRKASAREQLTTLF

-1963 ANVQATV
+1963 ANIQATV

-2000 DKTATLNLQTI
+2000 DKTASLNLQTI

-2023 AEKTINDDLARVTH
+2023 AEKTINDDLARVTA

-2083 FNVALGDIEAV
+2083 FNVALSDIEAV

-2119 ATPEQLAKVKALID
+2119 ATPEQLAKVKVLID

-2141 MVDED
+2141 MIDED
-2146 ATLNDIKKD
+2146 ATLNDIKQH
-2155 TQLIIDE
+2155 TQFIVDE

-2171 VIKASPKV
+2171 ATKVSPKV
-2179 GQPAPKVC
+2179 IQPAPKVC

-2192 EDKQEVRKV
+2192 EETHESRKV
-2201 VKELPNTGS
+2201 EKELPNTGS
-2210 EEMDLPLKEL
+2210 EGMDLPLKEF

-2231 RRSKKEKES
+2231 RRTKNEKES

>member
-37 ALTTDHNVQGGSN
+37 ALTTDNNVQSDTN
-50 QALPGNSQNTNADTN
+50 QATPVNSQDTN
-65 RDIVNDS
+65 VANNRGLANS
-72 QNTPNAHA
+72 AQNTPNQSA
-80 TDNTSTNQALTNH
+80 TTNQSTNQALVNH
-93 QNVDVANQVGPAPIQ
+93 NNGSIANQATPTSVQ
-108 PSASPAQNNNNSN
+108 SSTPSVQNNNHTDGNTTATETVSN
-121 ANSTATEPAANTN
+121 ANN
-134 NNLASNNNTLNVPN
+134 NDVVSNNTTLNVPN
-148 NTDNNDSARHL
+148 KTNENGSGGHL

-178 AIAEEASNRPKKRS
+178 AIAEQASNRPKKRS
-192 RRAAPT
+192 RRAAPA

-203 PADPTATP
+203 PADPAVAAANGTVPAGNTAT
-211 ADPTAGNGSAPV
+211 
-223 AITAPYTPT
+223 YTPT
-232 TDPNANNIGQNAP
+232 TDPNANNAGQNAP
-245 NEVLSFDDNNIRP
+245 NEVLSFDDNGIRP
-258 STNRSVPTVTVVDNL
+258 STNRSVPTVNVVNNL
-273 PGYTLINGGKV
+273 PGFTLINGGKV

-298 SGDAKNYQAQGNV
+298 SGDNKNYQAQGNV

-316 IRGNDTNDHGDF
+316 IHGTDTNDHGDF

-349 MTTKNYQAQGNVIAL
+349 MTTKNGQGATNV
-364 GRIRGNDTNDHG
+364 
-376 DFNGIE
+376 
-382 KTLTVNPNSELIF
+382 
-395 EFNTMTTKNY
+395 
-405 QGMTNLIIKNADNDT
+405 IIKNADTNDT
-420 VIGEK
+420 IAEK
-425 VVAYGPIWRLLKV
+425 TVEGGPTLRLFKV
-438 PENVSHLKIQ
+438 PDNVRNLKIQ

-465 RDGYKYYD
+465 KDGYKYYS

-519 NTDDFVYKIQLPEGV
+519 NTDDFVYKVQLPEGV
-534 EYVNNSLTKDFPSGN
+534 EYVNNSLTKDFPSSN
-549 SGVDINDMNVT
+549 SGVDMNDFNVT
-560 YDAANRI
+560 YDAANRV
-567 ITIKSTGGGTG
+567 ITIKSTGGGSG

-617 YSQDFINS
+617 YTQDFINS

-665 LDIFNDLKRRAQT
+665 LDIFNSLKRRAQT

-693 SQADIDSLAN
+693 SQADIDALAN

-718 VNRKVDDM
+718 VNQKVNQM

-742 AAIQVIEEHKNEIIG
+742 DAIQVIEQHKDEIIG

-788 KPNAKQ
+788 KPNAKK

-800 AKQREIINHTPDATQ
+800 TKQREIINATPDATE
-815 DEIQDALNQLTT
+815 DEIQDAINQLAT

-850 NGINTIGAVAPQV
+850 NGINTIGAVVPQV
-863 THKQAARDA
+863 THKKAARDA

-885 SNREAT
+885 NNREAT
-891 QEEKNAALNELTQA
+891 QEEKDAALNELTQA

-916 TTNDD
+916 TTNAD
-921 VDTAKGDGLNAINPI
+921 VDNAKGDGLNAINPI

-975 IEKVNAAVAV
+975 IDKVNAAVTA

-990 LNANTNADVEQ
+990 LNANTNANVEQ
-1001 VKTNAIQGIQAIE
+1001 VKTNAIQGIQAIT

-1026 IDQSAETQHN
+1026 IDKSAETQHN
-1036 AIFNNNDAT
+1036 TIFNNNDAT

-1097 TDARNAVNEKAREAI
+1097 TDARNVVNDKAREAI

-1130 NRVNTLKNRALNDIG
+1130 NRVNTLKNRALTDIG

-1172 KKQTATGVLTDLATA
+1172 KKQTATGVLNDLATA

-1211 QDLATAINNINQADT
+1211 QELATAINNINQADT

-1247 IVKKPAALAQTN
+1247 IVKKPAALAQIN
-1259 QHYSAKLVE
+1259 QHYNAKLAE
-1268 INATPDATDDEKNAA
+1268 INATPDATNDEKNAA

-1362 QINQLK
+1362 QINQFK

-1384 DATTNQAINAIDNVE
+1384 DATTNQAVNAIDNVE

-1436 ALQALAKEKEKALAA
+1436 ASQALAKEKEKALAA

-1474 IQPETKIKPAAREKI
+1474 IQPETKVKPAAREKI
-1489 NQKANELRAQINQ
+1489 NQKANELRAKINQ

-1511 QAALDKINDL
+1511 QVALDKINEF
-1521 VAKAMTNITN
+1521 VNQAMTDITN
-1531 DRTNQQVNDSTNQ
+1531 NRTNQQVDDTTSQ
-1544 ALDDIALV
+1544 ALDSIALV
-1552 TPDHIVRAA
+1552 TPEHIVRAG

-1570 EAKKHEI
+1570 EAKKQEI

-1600 RALQNINQA
+1600 LALQNINQA
-1609 IANNDV
+1609 VTNNDV
-1615 KRVESN
+1615 KRVETN
-1621 GIATLKGVEP
+1621 GIATLKGVQP
-1631 HIVVKPEAQEAIKAS
+1631 HIVIKPEAQQAIKAS
-1646 ADNQVESIKD
+1646 AENQVESIKD
-1656 TPHATTDELDE
+1656 TPHATVDELDE
-1667 ANQQIN
+1667 ANQLIS
-1673 DTLKQGQQDIDNT
+1673 DTLKQAQQEIENT
-1686 TQDAAVN
+1686 NQDAAVT

-1710 RRKRAALDNIDES
+1710 RRKRAALDSIEE
-1723 NNNQLDAIRNTLD
+1723 NNKNQLDAIRDTLD
-1736 TTQDERNVAIAALN
+1736 TTQDERDVAIDTLN
-1750 KIVNA
+1750 KIVNT

-1764 TNAEVDQ
+1764 TNAEVDR
-1771 TEADGNNNIKVI
+1771 TETDGNDNIKVI

-1788 VKPAARQSVS
+1788 VKPSARQSVGV
-1798 AKAEAQNALIDQS
+1798 KAEAQNALIDQS

-1841 KTAQVNQNS
+1841 KTAQVNQDS
-1850 IDAQN
+1850 INAQN

-1896 NAAIVQVEKE
+1896 NAAIAQVEKE
-1906 LIKAKQQIAGAVT
+1906 LIKAKQQIASAVT
-1919 NADVAYLLHDGK
+1919 NADVAYLLHDEK

-1941 NKKATAREQLTTLF
+1941 NRKASAREQLTTLF

-1963 ANVQATV
+1963 ANIQATV

-2000 DKTATLNLQTI
+2000 DKTASLNIQTI

-2023 AEKTINDDLARVTH
+2023 AEKTINDDLARVTA

-2083 FNVALGDIEAV
+2083 FNVALSDIEAV

-2119 ATPEQLAKVKALID
+2119 ATPEQLAKVKVLID

-2141 MVDED
+2141 MIDED
-2146 ATLNDIKKD
+2146 ATLNDIKQH
-2155 TQLIIDE
+2155 TQFIVDE

-2171 VIKASPKV
+2171 ATKVSPKV
-2179 GQPAPKVC
+2179 IQSAPKVC

-2192 EDKQEVRKV
+2192 EEIHESRKV
-2201 VKELPNTGS
+2201 EKELPNTGS
-2210 EEMDLPLKEL
+2210 EGMDLPLKEF

-2231 RRSKKEKES
+2231 RRTKNEKES

>member
-37 ALTTDHNVQGGSN
+37 ALTTDNNVQSDTN
-50 QALPGNSQNTNADTN
+50 QATPVNSQDKDVANN
-65 RDIVNDS
+65 RGLANS
-72 QNTPNAHA
+72 AQNTPNQSA
-80 TDNTSTNQALTNH
+80 TTNQATNQALVNH
-93 QNVDVANQVGPAPIQ
+93 NNGSIVNQATPTSVQ
-108 PSASPAQNNNNSN
+108 SSTPSAQNNNHTDGNTTATETVSN
-121 ANSTATEPAANTN
+121 ANN
-134 NNLASNNNTLNVPN
+134 NDAVSNNTTLNVPN
-148 NTDNNDSARHL
+148 KTNENGSGGHL

-178 AIAEEASNRPKKRS
+178 AIAEPASNRPKKRS
-192 RRAAPT
+192 RRAAPA

-203 PADPTATP
+203 PADPA
-211 ADPTAGNGSAPV
+211 AAAAGNGGAPV

-232 TDPNANNIGQNAP
+232 TDPNANNAGQNAP
-245 NEVLSFDDNNIRP
+245 NEVLSFDDNGIRP
-258 STNRSVPTVTVVDNL
+258 STNRSVPSVTVVDNL
-273 PGYTLINGGKV
+273 PGFTLINGGKV

-298 SGDAKNYQAQGNV
+298 SGDNKNYQAQGNV

-316 IRGNDTNDHGDF
+316 INGTDTNDHGDF

-349 MTTKNYQAQGNVIAL
+349 MTTKNGQGATNV
-364 GRIRGNDTNDHG
+364 
-376 DFNGIE
+376 
-382 KTLTVNPNSELIF
+382 
-395 EFNTMTTKNY
+395 
-405 QGMTNLIIKNADNDT
+405 IIKNADTNDT
-420 VIGEK
+420 IAEK
-425 VVAYGPIWRLLKV
+425 TVEGGPTLRLFKV
-438 PENVSHLKIQ
+438 PDNVRNLKIQ
-448 FVPKN
+448 FVSKN

-465 RDGYKYYD
+465 KDGYKYYS

-508 LKNNGNFGASF
+508 LKNNGNSGASLD
-519 NTDDFVYKIQLPEGV
+519 TDEFVYKIQLPEGV
-534 EYVNNSLTKDFPSGN
+534 EYVNNSLTKDFPSNN
-549 SGVDINDMNVT
+549 SGVDVNDMNVT
-560 YDAANRI
+560 YDAANRV
-567 ITIKSTGGGTG
+567 ITIKSTGGGTT

-617 YSQDFINS
+617 YTQDFINS
-625 PAESH
+625 AAESH

-665 LDIFNDLKRRAQT
+665 LDIFNDLKKRAQT
-678 ILDENRN
+678 ILAENRN

-693 SQADIDSLAN
+693 SQADIDTLTN

-718 VNRKVDDM
+718 VNQKADQM

-742 AAIQVIEEHKNEIIG
+742 AAIQVIEEHKGNIIG
-757 NIGDQTT
+757 DIGDQTT

-788 KPNAKQ
+788 KPNAKK

-800 AKQREIINHTPDATQ
+800 TKQREIINATPDATE
-815 DEIQDALNQLTT
+815 DEIQDAINQLAT

-850 NGINTIGAVAPQV
+850 NGINTIGAVVPQV
-863 THKQAARDA
+863 THKKAARDA

-916 TTNDD
+916 TTNAD
-921 VDTAKGDGLNAINPI
+921 VDNAKGDGLNAINPI

-975 IEKVNAAVAV
+975 IDKVNAAVTA

-1001 VKTNAIQGIQAIE
+1001 VKTNAIQGIQAIT

-1026 IDQSAETQHN
+1026 IDKSAETQHN
-1036 AIFNNNDAT
+1036 TIFNNNDAT

-1076 AQAKDQGTQNIVVIQ
+1076 AQAKDQGMQNIVVIQ

-1097 TDARNAVNEKAREAI
+1097 TDARNTVNEKAREAI

-1130 NRVNTLKNRALNDIG
+1130 DRVNALKNRALTDIG

-1172 KKQTATGVLTDLATA
+1172 KKQTATGVLNDLATA

-1199 TEEKQVALNQVD
+1199 TEEKQMALNQVD

-1226 NAEVDQ
+1226 NTEVDQ
-1232 AQQLGTKAINAIQPN
+1232 AQQLGAQAINAIQPN
-1247 IVKKPAALAQTN
+1247 IVKKPAALAQIN
-1259 QHYSAKLVE
+1259 QHYNAKLAE

-1288 QDRQQAIESIKQAN
+1288 QDRQQAIESVKQAN
-1302 TNAEVD
+1302 TNNEVD
-1308 QAATVAENNI
+1308 QAATTAENNI

-1384 DATTNQAINAIDNVE
+1384 DTTTNQALNAIDNVE

-1436 ALQALAKEKEKALAA
+1436 ASQALAKEKEKALAA

-1474 IQPETKIKPAAREKI
+1474 IQPETKVKPAAREKI
-1489 NQKANELRAQINQ
+1489 NQKANELRAKINQ

-1511 QAALDKINDL
+1511 QVALDKINEF
-1521 VAKAMTNITN
+1521 VNQAMTDITN
-1531 DRTNQQVNDSTNQ
+1531 NRTNQQVDDTTSQ
-1544 ALDDIALV
+1544 ALDSIALV
-1552 TPDHIVRAA
+1552 APEHIVRAA

-1570 EAKKHEI
+1570 EAKKQEI

-1600 RALQNINQA
+1600 LALQNINQA
-1609 IANNDV
+1609 VTNNDV
-1615 KRVESN
+1615 KRVETN
-1621 GIATLKGVEP
+1621 GIATLKGVQP
-1631 HIVVKPEAQEAIKAS
+1631 HIVIKPEAQQAIKAS
-1646 ADNQVESIKD
+1646 AENQVESIKD
-1656 TPHATTDELDE
+1656 TPHATVDELDE
-1667 ANQQIN
+1667 ANQLIS
-1673 DTLKQGQQDIDNT
+1673 DTLKQAQQEIENT
-1686 TQDAAVN
+1686 NQDAAVT

-1710 RRKRAALDNIDES
+1710 RRKRAALDSIEE
-1723 NNNQLDAIRNTLD
+1723 NNKNQLDAIRNTLD
-1736 TTQDERNVAIAALN
+1736 TTQDERDVAIDTLN
-1750 KIVNA
+1750 KIVNT

-1764 TNAEVDQ
+1764 TNAEVDR
-1771 TEADGNNNIKVI
+1771 TETDGNDNIKVI

-1788 VKPAARQSVS
+1788 VKPAARQSVGV
-1798 AKAEAQNALIDQS
+1798 KAEAQNALIDQS

-1841 KTAQVNQNS
+1841 KTAQVNQDS
-1850 IDAQN
+1850 INAQN

-1896 NAAIVQVEKE
+1896 NIAIAQVEKE
-1906 LIKAKQQIAGAVT
+1906 LIKAKQQIASAVT
-1919 NADVAYLLHDGK
+1919 NADVAYLLHDEK

-1941 NKKATAREQLTTLF
+1941 NRKASAREQLTTLF

-1963 ANVQATV
+1963 ANFQATV

-2000 DKTATLNLQTI
+2000 DKTASLNLQTI

-2023 AEKTINDDLARVTH
+2023 AEKTINDDLARVTA

-2141 MVDED
+2141 MIDED
-2146 ATLNDIKKD
+2146 ATLNDIKQH
-2155 TQLIIDE
+2155 TQFIVDE

-2171 VIKASPKV
+2171 AMKVSPKV
-2179 GQPAPKVC
+2179 IQPAPKVC

-2192 EDKQEVRKV
+2192 EETHESRKV
-2201 VKELPNTGS
+2201 EKELPNTGS
-2210 EEMDLPLKEL
+2210 EGMDLPLKEF

-2231 RRSKKEKES
+2231 RRTKNEKES

>member
-37 ALTTDHNVQGGSN
+37 ALTTDNNVQSDTN
-50 QALPGNSQNTNADTN
+50 QATPVNSQDTN
-65 RDIVNDS
+65 VANNRGLANS
-72 QNTPNAHA
+72 AQNTPNQSA
-80 TDNTSTNQALTNH
+80 TTNQSTNQALVNH
-93 QNVDVANQVGPAPIQ
+93 NNGSIANQATPTSVQ
-108 PSASPAQNNNNSN
+108 SSTPSAQNNNHTDGNTTATETVSN
-121 ANSTATEPAANTN
+121 ANNKDVV
-134 NNLASNNNTLNVPN
+134 SNNTTLNVPN
-148 NTDNNDSARHL
+148 KTNENGSGGHL

-178 AIAEEASNRPKKRS
+178 AIAEQASNRPKKRS
-192 RRAAPT
+192 RRAAPA

-203 PADPTATP
+203 PADPA
-211 ADPTAGNGSAPV
+211 AAAAGNGGAPV

-232 TDPNANNIGQNAP
+232 TDPNANNAGQNAP
-245 NEVLSFDDNNIRP
+245 NEVLSFDDNGIRP
-258 STNRSVPTVTVVDNL
+258 STNRSVPSVTVVDNL
-273 PGYTLINGGKV
+273 PGFTLINGGKV

-316 IRGNDTNDHGDF
+316 IKGNDTNDHGDF
-328 NGIEKTLTVNPNSEL
+328 NGIEKS
-343 IFEFNT
+343 
-349 MTTKNYQAQGNVIAL
+349 
-364 GRIRGNDTNDHG
+364 
-376 DFNGIE
+376 
-382 KTLTVNPNSELIF
+382 LTVNPNSELIF

-405 QGMTNLIIKNADNDT
+405 QGVTNLIIKNADNDT
-420 VIGEK
+420 VIAEK
-425 VVAYGPIWRLLKV
+425 SVAYGPIWRLFKV

-519 NTDDFVYKIQLPEGV
+519 NTDDFVYKVQLPEGV
-534 EYVNNSLTKDFPSGN
+534 EYVNNSLTKDFPSSN
-549 SGVDINDMNVT
+549 SGVDMNDFNVT
-560 YDAANRI
+560 YDAANRV
-567 ITIKSTGGGTG
+567 ITIKSTGGGSG

-617 YSQDFINS
+617 YTQDFINS

-693 SQADIDSLAN
+693 SQVDIDSLTN

-718 VNRKVDDM
+718 VNKKVDQM

-788 KPNAKQ
+788 KPNAKK

-800 AKQREIINHTPDATQ
+800 TKQREIINATPDATE
-815 DEIQDALNQLTT
+815 DEIQDALNQLAT

-836 TNATTNADVETAKN
+836 TNATTNADVEIAKN
-850 NGINTIGAVAPQV
+850 NGINTIGAVVPQV

-916 TTNDD
+916 TTNAD
-921 VDTAKGDGLNAINPI
+921 VDNAKGDGLNAINPI

-975 IEKVNAAVAV
+975 IDKVNAAVTA

-1001 VKTNAIQGIQAIE
+1001 VKTNAIQGIQAIT

-1026 IDQSAETQHN
+1026 IDKSAETQHN
-1036 AIFNNNDAT
+1036 TIFNNNDAT
-1045 LEEQQAAQQLLDQA
+1045 IEEQQAAQQLLDQA

-1097 TDARNAVNEKAREAI
+1097 TDARNAVNDKAREAI

-1130 NRVNTLKNRALNDIG
+1130 NRVNTLKNRALTDIG

-1172 KKQTATGVLTDLATA
+1172 KKQTATGVLNDLATA

-1211 QDLATAINNINQADT
+1211 QELATAINNINQADT

-1247 IVKKPAALAQTN
+1247 IVKKPAALAQIN
-1259 QHYSAKLVE
+1259 QHYNAKLAE
-1268 INATPDATDDEKNAA
+1268 INATPDATNDEKNAA

-1368 DQAFN
+1368 DQAIN

-1384 DATTNQAINAIDNVE
+1384 DTTTNQAVNAIDNVE
-1399 AEVVIKPKAIADIE
+1399 AEVVIKPTAIADIE

-1436 ALQALAKEKEKALAA
+1436 ASQALAKEKEKALAA

-1474 IQPETKIKPAAREKI
+1474 IQPETKVKPAAREKI
-1489 NQKANELRAQINQ
+1489 NQKANELRAKINQ

-1511 QAALDKINDL
+1511 QVALDKINEF
-1521 VAKAMTNITN
+1521 VNQAMTDITN
-1531 DRTNQQVNDSTNQ
+1531 NRTNQQVDDTTSQ
-1544 ALDDIALV
+1544 ALDSIALV
-1552 TPDHIVRAA
+1552 APEHIVRAA

-1570 EAKKHEI
+1570 EAKKQEI

-1600 RALQNINQA
+1600 LALQNINQA
-1609 IANNDV
+1609 VTNNDV
-1615 KRVESN
+1615 KRVETN
-1621 GIATLKGVEP
+1621 GIATLKGVQP
-1631 HIVVKPEAQEAIKAS
+1631 HIVIKPEAQQAIKAT
-1646 ADNQVESIKD
+1646 AENQVESIKD
-1656 TPHATTDELDE
+1656 TPHATVDELDE
-1667 ANQQIN
+1667 ANQLIS
-1673 DTLKQGQQDIDNT
+1673 DTLKQAQQEIENT
-1686 TQDAAVN
+1686 NQDAAVT

-1710 RRKRAALDNIDES
+1710 RRKRAALDSIEE
-1723 NNNQLDAIRNTLD
+1723 NNKNQLDAIRNTLD
-1736 TTQDERNVAIAALN
+1736 TTQDERDVAIDTLN
-1750 KIVNA
+1750 KIVNT

-1764 TNAEVDQ
+1764 TNAEVDR
-1771 TEADGNNNIKVI
+1771 TETDGNDNIKVI

-1788 VKPAARQSVS
+1788 VKPAARQSVGV
-1798 AKAEAQNALIDQS
+1798 KAEAQNALIDQS

-1841 KTAQVNQNS
+1841 KTAQVNQDS

-1896 NAAIVQVEKE
+1896 NIAIAQVEKE
-1906 LIKAKQQIAGAVT
+1906 LIKAKQQIASAVT
-1919 NADVAYLLHDGK
+1919 NADVAYLLHDEK

-1941 NKKATAREQLTTLF
+1941 NRKASAREQLTTLF

-1963 ANVQATV
+1963 ANIQATV

-2000 DKTATLNLQTI
+2000 DKTASLNLQTI

-2023 AEKTINDDLARVTH
+2023 AEKTINDDLARVTA
-2037 LVQNYRKVSDRNKA
+2037 LVQNYRKVSNRNKA

-2083 FNVALGDIEAV
+2083 FNVALSDIEAV

-2119 ATPEQLAKVKALID
+2119 ATPEQLAKVKVLID

-2141 MVDED
+2141 MIDED
-2146 ATLNDIKKD
+2146 ATLNDIKQH
-2155 TQLIIDE
+2155 TQFIVDE

-2171 VIKASPKV
+2171 ATKVSPKEI
-2179 GQPAPKVC
+2179 QPAPKVC

-2192 EDKQEVRKV
+2192 EETHESRKV
-2201 VKELPNTGS
+2201 EKELPNTGS
-2210 EEMDLPLKEL
+2210 EGMDLPLKEF

-2231 RRSKKEKES
+2231 RRTKNEKES

>member
-37 ALTTDHNVQGGSN
+37 ALTTDNNVQSDTN
-50 QALPGNSQNTNADTN
+50 QATPVNSQDKDVANN
-65 RDIVNDS
+65 RGLANS
-72 QNTPNAHA
+72 AQNTPNQSA
-80 TDNTSTNQALTNH
+80 TTNQSTNQALVNH
-93 QNVDVANQVGPAPIQ
+93 NNGSIVNQATPTSVQ
-108 PSASPAQNNNNSN
+108 SSTPSAQNNNHTDGNTTATETVSN
-121 ANSTATEPAANTN
+121 ANN
-134 NNLASNNNTLNVPN
+134 NDAVSNNTTLNVPN
-148 NTDNNDSARHL
+148 KTNENGSGGHL

-178 AIAEEASNRPKKRS
+178 AIAEPASNRPKKRS
-192 RRAAPT
+192 RRAAPA

-203 PADPTATP
+203 PADPGA
-211 ADPTAGNGSAPV
+211 AAAGNGGAPV

-232 TDPNANNIGQNAP
+232 TDPNANNAGQNAP
-245 NEVLSFDDNNIRP
+245 NEVLSFDDNSIRP
-258 STNRSVPTVTVVDNL
+258 STNRSVPSVTVVDNL
-273 PGYTLINGGKV
+273 PGFTLINGGKV
-284 GVFSHAMVRTSMFD
+284 GVLSHAMVRTSMFEAG
-298 SGDAKNYQAQGNV
+298 SNRTYQAQGNV
-311 IALGR
+311 LALGR
-316 IRGNDTNDHGDF
+316 ISGTDASNHGDF
-328 NGIEKTLTVNPNSEL
+328 NGIEKSLTVNPNSEL

-349 MTTKNYQAQGNVIAL
+349 MTTKNGQGATNV
-364 GRIRGNDTNDHG
+364 
-376 DFNGIE
+376 
-382 KTLTVNPNSELIF
+382 
-395 EFNTMTTKNY
+395 
-405 QGMTNLIIKNADNDT
+405 IIKNADTNDT
-420 VIGEK
+420 IAEK
-425 VVAYGPIWRLLKV
+425 TVEGGPTLRLFKV
-438 PENVSHLKIQ
+438 PDNVRNLKIQ

-465 RDGYKYYD
+465 KDGYKYYS

-480 HSGSHVYVERRTMEP
+480 HSGSHVYVERRTMDP

-508 LKNNGNFGASF
+508 LKNNGNSGASLDT
-519 NTDDFVYKIQLPEGV
+519 NDFVYQVQLPEGV
-534 EYVNNSLTKDFPSGN
+534 EYVNNSLTKDFPSNN
-549 SGVDINDMNVT
+549 SGVDVNDMNVT
-560 YDAANRI
+560 YDAANRV
-567 ITIKSTGGGTG
+567 ITIKSTGGGTA

-586 DKILDLKY
+586 DKILDLRY
-594 KLRVNNVPTPRT
+594 KLRVNNVPTPRR
-606 VTFNDTLTYKT
+606 VTFNETLTYKT
-617 YSQDFINS
+617 YTQDFINS

-665 LDIFNDLKRRAQT
+665 LDIFNDLKKRAQT
-678 ILDENRN
+678 ILAENRN

-693 SQADIDSLAN
+693 SQADIDTLTN

-718 VNRKVDDM
+718 VNQKADQM

-742 AAIQVIEEHKNEIIG
+742 AAIQVIEEHKGNIIG
-757 NIGDQTT
+757 DIGDQTT

-788 KPNAKQ
+788 KPNAKK

-800 AKQREIINHTPDATQ
+800 TKQREIINATPDATE
-815 DEIQDALNQLTT
+815 DEIQDAINQLAT

-850 NGINTIGAVAPQV
+850 NGINTIGAVVPQV
-863 THKQAARDA
+863 THKKAARDA

-916 TTNDD
+916 TTNAD
-921 VDTAKGDGLNAINPI
+921 VDNAKGDGLNAINPI

-975 IEKVNAAVAV
+975 IDKVNAAVTA

-990 LNANTNADVEQ
+990 LNANTNAEVEQ
-1001 VKTNAIQGIQAIE
+1001 VKTNAIQGIQAIT

-1026 IDQSAETQHN
+1026 IDKSAETQHN
-1036 AIFNNNDAT
+1036 TIFNNNDAT

-1097 TDARNAVNEKAREAI
+1097 TDARNVVNDKAREAI

-1130 NRVNTLKNRALNDIG
+1130 NRVNTLKYRALTDIG

-1172 KKQTATGVLTDLATA
+1172 KKQTATGVLNDLATA

-1211 QDLATAINNINQADT
+1211 QELATAINNINQADT

-1247 IVKKPAALAQTN
+1247 IVKKPAALAQIN
-1259 QHYSAKLVE
+1259 QHYNAKLAE
-1268 INATPDATDDEKNAA
+1268 INATPDATNDEKNAA

-1373 QINQNQTNDQV
+1373 QNQTNDQV
-1384 DATTNQAINAIDNVE
+1384 DATTNQAVNAIDNVE

-1436 ALQALAKEKEKALAA
+1436 ASQALAKEKEKALAA

-1474 IQPETKIKPAAREKI
+1474 IQPETKVKPAAREKI
-1489 NQKANELRAQINQ
+1489 NQKANELRAKINQ

-1511 QAALDKINDL
+1511 QVALDKINEF
-1521 VAKAMTNITN
+1521 VNQAMTDITN
-1531 DRTNQQVNDSTNQ
+1531 NRTNQQVDDTTSQ
-1544 ALDDIALV
+1544 ALDSIALV

-1570 EAKKHEI
+1570 EAKKREI

-1600 RALQNINQA
+1600 RALQNIDQA

-1615 KRVESN
+1615 KRVETN
-1621 GIATLKGVEP
+1621 GIATLKGVQP
-1631 HIVVKPEAQEAIKAS
+1631 HIVIKPEAQQAIKAS
-1646 ADNQVESIKD
+1646 AENQVESIKD
-1656 TPHATTDELDE
+1656 TPHATVDELDE
-1667 ANQQIN
+1667 ANQLIS
-1673 DTLKQGQQDIDNT
+1673 DTLKQAQQEIENT
-1686 TQDAAVN
+1686 NQDAAVT

-1710 RRKRAALDNIDES
+1710 RRKRAALDSIEE
-1723 NNNQLDAIRNTLD
+1723 NNKNQLDAIRNTLD
-1736 TTQDERNVAIAALN
+1736 TTQDERDVAIDTLN
-1750 KIVNA
+1750 KIVNT

-1764 TNAEVDQ
+1764 TNAEVDR
-1771 TEADGNNNIKVI
+1771 TETDGNDNIKVI

-1788 VKPAARQSVS
+1788 VKPAARQSVGV
-1798 AKAEAQNALIDQS
+1798 KAEAQNALIDQS

-1841 KTAQVNQNS
+1841 KTAQVNQDS

-1896 NAAIVQVEKE
+1896 NIAIAQVEKE
-1906 LIKAKQQIAGAVT
+1906 LIKAKQQIASAVT
-1919 NADVAYLLHDGK
+1919 NADVAYLLHDEK

-1941 NKKATAREQLTTLF
+1941 SRKASAREQLTTLF

-1963 ANVQATV
+1963 ANIQATV

-2000 DKTATLNLQTI
+2000 DKTASLNLQTI

-2023 AEKTINDDLARVTH
+2023 AEKTINDDLARVTA

-2083 FNVALGDIEAV
+2083 FNVALSDIEAV

-2119 ATPEQLAKVKALID
+2119 ATPEQLAKVKVLID

-2141 MVDED
+2141 MIDED
-2146 ATLNDIKKD
+2146 ATLNDIKQH
-2155 TQLIIDE
+2155 TQFIVDE

-2171 VIKASPKV
+2171 AMKVSPKV
-2179 GQPAPKVC
+2179 IQPAPKVC

-2192 EDKQEVRKV
+2192 EETHESRKV
-2201 VKELPNTGS
+2201 EKELPNTGS
-2210 EEMDLPLKEL
+2210 EGMDLPLKEF

-2231 RRSKKEKES
+2231 RRTKNEKES

>member
-50 QALPGNSQNTNADTN
+50 QALPGNSPNTNADTN
-65 RDIVNDS
+65 RDIVNGS

-93 QNVDVANQVGPAPIQ
+93 QNVGVANQVAPAPIQ
-108 PSASPAQNNNNSN
+108 PSTSSASNNNHSD

-192 RRAAPT
+192 RRAAPA
-198 DPNAT
+198 DPN
-203 PADPTATP
+203 ATP

-223 AITAPYTPT
+223 AITAPFTPT

-245 NEVLSFDDNNIRP
+245 NEVLTFDDNNIRP

-316 IRGNDTNDHGDF
+316 IKGNDTNDHG
-328 NGIEKTLTVNPNSEL
+328 G
-343 IFEFNT
+343 
-349 MTTKNYQAQGNVIAL
+349 
-364 GRIRGNDTNDHG
+364 
-376 DFNGIE
+376 FNGIE

-606 VTFNDTLTYKT
+606 VTFNDILTYKT
-617 YSQDFINS
+617 YTQDFINS

-665 LDIFNDLKRRAQT
+665 LDIFNELKRRAQT

-693 SQADIDSLAN
+693 SQADIDSLVN

-800 AKQREIINHTPDATQ
+800 AKQREIINNTPDATQ

-975 IEKVNAAVAV
+975 IEKVNAAVAA

-1097 TDARNAVNEKAREAI
+1097 TDARNAVNDKAREAI

-1199 TEEKQVALNQVD
+1199 DEEKQVALNQVD

-1247 IVKKPAALAQTN
+1247 IVKKPTALAQIN
-1259 QHYSAKLVE
+1259 QHYNAKLAE

-1399 AEVVIKPKAIADIE
+1399 AKVVIKPKAIADIE

-1436 ALQALAKEKEKALAA
+1436 ALLALAKEKEKALAA

-1474 IQPETKIKPAAREKI
+1474 IQPETKVKPAAREKI

-1552 TPDHIVRAA
+1552 TPDHIVRAT

-1600 RALQNINQA
+1600 RALQNIDQA

-1906 LIKAKQQIAGAVT
+1906 LIKAKQQIASAVT

-1955 NDKKQAIE
+1955 NDKKLAIE

-2000 DKTATLNLQTI
+2000 DKTASLNLQTI

-2063 MDEELKTARTNADVD
+2063 MDEELKIARTNADVD

-2133 QYVADGNR
+2133 QYVADGIR
-2141 MVDED
+2141 MIDED
-2146 ATLNDIKKD
+2146 ATLNDIKQH
-2155 TQLIIDE
+2155 TQFIVDE

-2171 VIKASPKV
+2171 ATKVLPKV
-2179 GQPAPKVC
+2179 GQPAPKLC
-2187 TPIKK
+2187 TSIKK
-2192 EDKQEVRKV
+2192 VDKQEVRKV

-2231 RRSKKEKES
+2231 RRNKNEKES

>member
-37 ALTTDHNVQGGSN
+37 ALTTDNNVQSDTN
-50 QALPGNSQNTNADTN
+50 QATPVNSQDKDVANN
-65 RDIVNDS
+65 RGLANS
-72 QNTPNAHA
+72 AQNTPNQSA
-80 TDNTSTNQALTNH
+80 TTNQATNQALVNH
-93 QNVDVANQVGPAPIQ
+93 NNGSIVNQATPTSVQ
-108 PSASPAQNNNNSN
+108 SSTPSAQNNNHTDGNTTATETVSN
-121 ANSTATEPAANTN
+121 ANN
-134 NNLASNNNTLNVPN
+134 NDVASNNTTLNVPN
-148 NTDNNDSARHL
+148 KTNENGSGGHL

-178 AIAEEASNRPKKRS
+178 AIAEPASNRPKKRS
-192 RRAAPT
+192 RRAAPA

-203 PADPTATP
+203 PADPGA
-211 ADPTAGNGSAPV
+211 AAAGNGGAPV

-232 TDPNANNIGQNAP
+232 TDPNANNAGQNAP
-245 NEVLSFDDNNIRP
+245 NEVLSFDDNSIRP
-258 STNRSVPTVTVVDNL
+258 STNRSVPSVTVVDNL
-273 PGYTLINGGKV
+273 PGFTLINGGKV
-284 GVFSHAMVRTSMFD
+284 GVLSHAMVRTSMFEAG
-298 SGDAKNYQAQGNV
+298 SNRTYQAQGNV
-311 IALGR
+311 LALGR
-316 IRGNDTNDHGDF
+316 ISGTDASNHGDF
-328 NGIEKTLTVNPNSEL
+328 NGIEKSLTVNPNSEL

-349 MTTKNYQAQGNVIAL
+349 MPTKNGQGATNV
-364 GRIRGNDTNDHG
+364 
-376 DFNGIE
+376 
-382 KTLTVNPNSELIF
+382 
-395 EFNTMTTKNY
+395 
-405 QGMTNLIIKNADNDT
+405 IIKNADTNDT
-420 VIGEK
+420 IAEK
-425 VVAYGPIWRLLKV
+425 TVEGGPTLRLFKV
-438 PENVSHLKIQ
+438 PDNVRNLKIQ

-465 RDGYKYYD
+465 KDGYKYYS

-508 LKNNGNFGASF
+508 LKNNGNSGASLD
-519 NTDDFVYKIQLPEGV
+519 TDEFVYKIQLPEGV
-534 EYVNNSLTKDFPSGN
+534 EYVNNSLTKDFPSNN
-549 SGVDINDMNVT
+549 SGVDVNDMNVT
-560 YDAANRI
+560 YDAANRV
-567 ITIKSTGGGTG
+567 ITIKSTGGGTT

-617 YSQDFINS
+617 YTQDFINS
-625 PAESH
+625 AAESH

-665 LDIFNDLKRRAQT
+665 LDIFNDLKKRAQT
-678 ILDENRN
+678 ILAENRN

-693 SQADIDSLAN
+693 SQADIDTLTN

-718 VNRKVDDM
+718 VNQKADQM

-734 ELTDEEKQ
+734 ELTD
-742 AAIQVIEEHKNEIIG
+742 
-757 NIGDQTT
+757 
-764 DDGVTRIKDQGIQTL
+764 
-779 SGDTATPVV
+779 
-788 KPNAKQ
+788 
-794 AIRDKA
+794 
-800 AKQREIINHTPDATQ
+800 
-815 DEIQDALNQLTT
+815 
-827 DETDAIDNV
+827 
-836 TNATTNADVETAKN
+836 
-850 NGINTIGAVAPQV
+850 
-863 THKQAARDA
+863 
-872 INQATATKRQQIN
+872 
-885 SNREAT
+885 
-891 QEEKNAALNELTQA
+891 
-905 TNHALEQINQA
+905 
-916 TTNDD
+916 
-921 VDTAKGDGLNAINPI
+921 
-936 APVTVVKQ
+936 
-944 AARDAVSHDA
+944 
-954 QQHIAEINANPDATQ
+954 
-969 EERQAA
+969 
-975 IEKVNAAVAV
+975 
-985 ANTNI
+985 
-990 LNANTNADVEQ
+990 
-1001 VKTNAIQGIQAIE
+1001 
-1014 PATKVK
+1014 
-1020 TDAKNA
+1020 
-1026 IDQSAETQHN
+1026 
-1036 AIFNNNDAT
+1036 
-1045 LEEQQAAQQLLDQA
+1045 EEQQAAQQLLDQA

-1097 TDARNAVNEKAREAI
+1097 TDARNVVNDKAREAI

-1130 NRVNTLKNRALNDIG
+1130 NRVNTLKNRALTDIG

-1172 KKQTATGVLTDLATA
+1172 KKQTATGVLNDLATA

-1211 QDLATAINNINQADT
+1211 QELATAINNINQADT

-1247 IVKKPAALAQTN
+1247 IVKKPAALAQIN
-1259 QHYSAKLVE
+1259 QHYNAKLAE
-1268 INATPDATDDEKNAA
+1268 INATPDATNDEKNAA

-1384 DATTNQAINAIDNVE
+1384 DTTTNQALNAIDNVE

-1436 ALQALAKEKEKALAA
+1436 ASQALAKEKEKALAA

-1474 IQPETKIKPAAREKI
+1474 IQPETKVKPAAREKI
-1489 NQKANELRAQINQ
+1489 NQKANELRAKINQ

-1511 QAALDKINDL
+1511 QVALDKINEF
-1521 VAKAMTNITN
+1521 VNQAMTDITN
-1531 DRTNQQVNDSTNQ
+1531 NRTNQQVDDTTSQ
-1544 ALDDIALV
+1544 ALDSIALV
-1552 TPDHIVRAA
+1552 APEHIVRAA

-1570 EAKKHEI
+1570 EAKKQEI

-1594 LANNEK
+1594 LANNK
-1600 RALQNINQA
+1600 KLALQNINQA
-1609 IANNDV
+1609 VTNNDV
-1615 KRVESN
+1615 KRVETN
-1621 GIATLKGVEP
+1621 GIATLKGVQP
-1631 HIVVKPEAQEAIKAS
+1631 HIVIKPEAQQAIKAS
-1646 ADNQVESIKD
+1646 AENQVESIKD
-1656 TPHATTDELDE
+1656 TPHATVDELDE
-1667 ANQQIN
+1667 ANQLIS
-1673 DTLKQGQQDIDNT
+1673 DTLKQAQQEIENT
-1686 TQDAAVN
+1686 NQDAAVT

-1710 RRKRAALDNIDES
+1710 RRKRAALDSIEE
-1723 NNNQLDAIRNTLD
+1723 NNKNQLDAIRNTLD
-1736 TTQDERNVAIAALN
+1736 TTQDERDVAIDTLN
-1750 KIVNA
+1750 KIVNT

-1764 TNAEVDQ
+1764 TNAEVDR
-1771 TEADGNNNIKVI
+1771 TETDGNDNIKVI

-1788 VKPAARQSVS
+1788 VKPAARQSVGV
-1798 AKAEAQNALIDQS
+1798 KAEAQNALIDQS

-1841 KTAQVNQNS
+1841 KTAQVNQDS

-1896 NAAIVQVEKE
+1896 NIAIAQVEKE
-1906 LIKAKQQIAGAVT
+1906 LIKAKQQIASAVT
-1919 NADVAYLLHDGK
+1919 NADVAYLLHDEK

-1941 NKKATAREQLTTLF
+1941 SRKASAREQLTTLF

-1963 ANVQATV
+1963 ANIQATV

-2000 DKTATLNLQTI
+2000 DKTASLNLQTI

-2023 AEKTINDDLARVTH
+2023 AEKTINDDLARVTA

-2083 FNVALGDIEAV
+2083 FNVALSDIEAV

-2119 ATPEQLAKVKALID
+2119 ATPEQLAKVKVLID

-2141 MVDED
+2141 MIDED
-2146 ATLNDIKKD
+2146 ATLNDIKQH
-2155 TQLIIDE
+2155 TQFIVDE

-2171 VIKASPKV
+2171 AMKVSPKV
-2179 GQPAPKVC
+2179 IQPAPKVC

-2192 EDKQEVRKV
+2192 EETHESRKV
-2201 VKELPNTGS
+2201 EKELPNTGS
-2210 EEMDLPLKEL
+2210 EEMDLPLKEF

-2231 RRSKKEKES
+2231 RRTKNEKES

>member
-203 PADPTATP
+203 PADPTA
-211 ADPTAGNGSAPV
+211 GNGSAPV

-298 SGDAKNYQAQGNV
+298 SGDA
-311 IALGR
+311 
-316 IRGNDTNDHGDF
+316 
-328 NGIEKTLTVNPNSEL
+328 
-343 IFEFNT
+343 
-349 MTTKNYQAQGNVIAL
+349 KNYQAQGNVIAL

-836 TNATTNADVETAKN
+836 TNATTNATTNADVETAKN

>member
-1 MNLLKKNKYSI
+1 MNSLKKNKYSI

-37 ALTTDHNVQGGSN
+37 ALTTDNNVQSDTN
-50 QALPGNSQNTNADTN
+50 QATPVNSQDTN
-65 RDIVNDS
+65 VANNRGLANS
-72 QNTPNAHA
+72 AQNTPNQSA
-80 TDNTSTNQALTNH
+80 TTNQSTNQALVNH
-93 QNVDVANQVGPAPIQ
+93 NNGSIANQATPTSVQ
-108 PSASPAQNNNNSN
+108 SSTPSAQNNNHTDGNTTATETVSN
-121 ANSTATEPAANTN
+121 ANNKDVV
-134 NNLASNNNTLNVPN
+134 SNNTTLNVPN
-148 NTDNNDSARHL
+148 KTNENGSGGHL

-178 AIAEEASNRPKKRS
+178 AIAEQASNRPKKRS
-192 RRAAPT
+192 RRAAPA

-203 PADPTATP
+203 PADPA
-211 ADPTAGNGSAPV
+211 AAAAGNGGAPV

-232 TDPNANNIGQNAP
+232 TDPNANNAGQNAP
-245 NEVLSFDDNNIRP
+245 NEVLSFDDNGIRP
-258 STNRSVPTVTVVDNL
+258 STNRSVPSVTVVDNL
-273 PGYTLINGGKV
+273 PGFTLINGGKV

-316 IRGNDTNDHGDF
+316 IKGNDTNDHGDF
-328 NGIEKTLTVNPNSEL
+328 NGIEKS
-343 IFEFNT
+343 
-349 MTTKNYQAQGNVIAL
+349 
-364 GRIRGNDTNDHG
+364 
-376 DFNGIE
+376 
-382 KTLTVNPNSELIF
+382 LTVNPNSELIF

-405 QGMTNLIIKNADNDT
+405 QGVTNLIIKNADNDT
-420 VIGEK
+420 VIAEK
-425 VVAYGPIWRLLKV
+425 SVAYGPIWRLFKV

-519 NTDDFVYKIQLPEGV
+519 NTDDFVYKVQLPEGV
-534 EYVNNSLTKDFPSGN
+534 EYVNNSLTKDFPSSN
-549 SGVDINDMNVT
+549 SGVDMNDFNVT
-560 YDAANRI
+560 YDAANRV
-567 ITIKSTGGGTG
+567 ITIKSTGGGSG

-617 YSQDFINS
+617 YTQDFINS

-693 SQADIDSLAN
+693 SQADIDSLTN

-718 VNRKVDDM
+718 VNKKVDQM

-788 KPNAKQ
+788 KPNAKK

-800 AKQREIINHTPDATQ
+800 TKQREIINATPDATE
-815 DEIQDALNQLTT
+815 DEIQDALNQLAT

-836 TNATTNADVETAKN
+836 TNATTNADVEIAKN
-850 NGINTIGAVAPQV
+850 NGINTIGAVVPQV

-916 TTNDD
+916 TTNAD
-921 VDTAKGDGLNAINPI
+921 VDNAKGDGLNAINPI

-975 IEKVNAAVAV
+975 IDKVNAAVTA

-1001 VKTNAIQGIQAIE
+1001 VKTNAIQGIQAIT

-1026 IDQSAETQHN
+1026 IDKSAETQHN
-1036 AIFNNNDAT
+1036 TIFNNNDAT

-1097 TDARNAVNEKAREAI
+1097 TDARNAVNDKAREAI

-1130 NRVNTLKNRALNDIG
+1130 NRVNTLKNRALTDIG
-1145 VTSTTAMVNSIRDD
+1145 VTSTTALVNSIRDD

-1172 KKQTATGVLTDLATA
+1172 KKQTATGVLNDLATA

-1211 QDLATAINNINQADT
+1211 QELATAINNINQADT

-1247 IVKKPAALAQTN
+1247 IVKKPAALAQIN
-1259 QHYSAKLVE
+1259 QHYNAKLAE
-1268 INATPDATDDEKNAA
+1268 INATPDATNDEKNAA

-1368 DQAFN
+1368 DQAIN

-1384 DATTNQAINAIDNVE
+1384 DTTTNQAVNAIDNVE

-1436 ALQALAKEKEKALAA
+1436 ASQALAKEKEKALAA

-1474 IQPETKIKPAAREKI
+1474 IQPETKVKPAAREKI
-1489 NQKANELRAQINQ
+1489 NQKANELRAKINQ

-1511 QAALDKINDL
+1511 QVALDKINEF
-1521 VAKAMTNITN
+1521 VNQAMTDITN
-1531 DRTNQQVNDSTNQ
+1531 NRTNQQVDDTTSQ
-1544 ALDDIALV
+1544 ALDSIALV
-1552 TPDHIVRAA
+1552 APEHIVRAA

-1570 EAKKHEI
+1570 EAKKQEI

-1600 RALQNINQA
+1600 LALQNINQA
-1609 IANNDV
+1609 VTNNDV
-1615 KRVESN
+1615 KRVETN
-1621 GIATLKGVEP
+1621 GIATLKGVQP
-1631 HIVVKPEAQEAIKAS
+1631 HIVIKPEAQQAIKAT
-1646 ADNQVESIKD
+1646 AENQVESIKD
-1656 TPHATTDELDE
+1656 TPHATVDELDE
-1667 ANQQIN
+1667 ANQLIS
-1673 DTLKQGQQDIDNT
+1673 DTLKQAQQEIENT
-1686 TQDAAVN
+1686 NQDAAVT

-1710 RRKRAALDNIDES
+1710 RRKRAALDSIEE
-1723 NNNQLDAIRNTLD
+1723 NNKNQLDAIRNTLD
-1736 TTQDERNVAIAALN
+1736 TTQDERDVAIDTLN
-1750 KIVNA
+1750 KIVNT

-1764 TNAEVDQ
+1764 TNAEVDR
-1771 TEADGNNNIKVI
+1771 TETDGNDNIKVI

-1788 VKPAARQSVS
+1788 VKPAARQSVGV
-1798 AKAEAQNALIDQS
+1798 KAEAQNALIDQS

-1841 KTAQVNQNS
+1841 KTAQVNQDS

-1896 NAAIVQVEKE
+1896 NIAIAQVEKE
-1906 LIKAKQQIAGAVT
+1906 LIKAKQQIASAVT
-1919 NADVAYLLHDGK
+1919 NADVAYLLHDEK

-1941 NKKATAREQLTTLF
+1941 NRKASAREQLTTLF

-1963 ANVQATV
+1963 ANIQATV

-2000 DKTATLNLQTI
+2000 DKTASLNLQTI

-2023 AEKTINDDLARVTH
+2023 AEKTINDDLARVTA
-2037 LVQNYRKVSDRNKA
+2037 LVQNYRKVSNRNKA

-2083 FNVALGDIEAV
+2083 FNVALSDIEAV

-2119 ATPEQLAKVKALID
+2119 ATPEQLAKVKVLID

-2141 MVDED
+2141 MIDED
-2146 ATLNDIKKD
+2146 ATLNDIKQH
-2155 TQLIIDE
+2155 TQFIVDE

-2171 VIKASPKV
+2171 ATKVSPKEI
-2179 GQPAPKVC
+2179 QPAPKVC

-2192 EDKQEVRKV
+2192 EETHESRKV
-2201 VKELPNTGS
+2201 EKELPNTGS
-2210 EEMDLPLKEL
+2210 EGMDLPLKEF

-2231 RRSKKEKES
+2231 RRTKNEKES

>member
-37 ALTTDHNVQGGSN
+37 ALTTDNNVQSDTN
-50 QALPGNSQNTNADTN
+50 QATPVNSQDKDVANN
-65 RDIVNDS
+65 RGLANS
-72 QNTPNAHA
+72 AQNTPNQSA
-80 TDNTSTNQALTNH
+80 TTNQATNQALVNH
-93 QNVDVANQVGPAPIQ
+93 NNGSIVNQATPTSVQ
-108 PSASPAQNNNNSN
+108 SSTPSAQNNNHTDGNTTATETVSN
-121 ANSTATEPAANTN
+121 ANN
-134 NNLASNNNTLNVPN
+134 NDVASNNTTLNVPN
-148 NTDNNDSARHL
+148 KTNENGSGGHL

-178 AIAEEASNRPKKRS
+178 AIAEPASNRPKKRS
-192 RRAAPT
+192 RRAAPA

-203 PADPTATP
+203 PADPGA
-211 ADPTAGNGSAPV
+211 AAAGNGGAPV

-232 TDPNANNIGQNAP
+232 TDPNANNAGQNAP
-245 NEVLSFDDNNIRP
+245 NEVLSFDDNSIRP
-258 STNRSVPTVTVVDNL
+258 STNRSVPSVTVVDNL
-273 PGYTLINGGKV
+273 PGFTLINGGKV
-284 GVFSHAMVRTSMFD
+284 GVLSHAMVRTSMFEAG
-298 SGDAKNYQAQGNV
+298 SNRTYQAQGNV
-311 IALGR
+311 LALGR
-316 IRGNDTNDHGDF
+316 ISGTDASNHGDF
-328 NGIEKTLTVNPNSEL
+328 NGIEKSLTVNPNSEL

-349 MTTKNYQAQGNVIAL
+349 MPTKNGQGATNV
-364 GRIRGNDTNDHG
+364 
-376 DFNGIE
+376 
-382 KTLTVNPNSELIF
+382 
-395 EFNTMTTKNY
+395 
-405 QGMTNLIIKNADNDT
+405 IIKNADTNDT
-420 VIGEK
+420 IAEK
-425 VVAYGPIWRLLKV
+425 TVEGGPTLRLFKV
-438 PENVSHLKIQ
+438 PDNVRNLKIQ

-465 RDGYKYYD
+465 KDGYKYYS

-508 LKNNGNFGASF
+508 LKNNGNSGASLD
-519 NTDDFVYKIQLPEGV
+519 TDEFVYKIQLPEGV
-534 EYVNNSLTKDFPSGN
+534 EYVNNSLTKDFPSNN
-549 SGVDINDMNVT
+549 SGVDVNDMNVT
-560 YDAANRI
+560 YDAANRV
-567 ITIKSTGGGTG
+567 ITIKSTGGGTT

-617 YSQDFINS
+617 YTQDFINS
-625 PAESH
+625 AAESH

-665 LDIFNDLKRRAQT
+665 LDIFNDLKKRAQT
-678 ILDENRN
+678 ILAENRN

-693 SQADIDSLAN
+693 SQADIDTLTN
-703 QMQHTLIRSVDAENA
+703 QIQHTLIRSVDAENA
-718 VNRKVDDM
+718 VNQKADQM

-742 AAIQVIEEHKNEIIG
+742 AAIQVIEEHKGNIIG
-757 NIGDQTT
+757 DIGDQTT

-788 KPNAKQ
+788 KPNAKK

-800 AKQREIINHTPDATQ
+800 TKQREIINATPDATE
-815 DEIQDALNQLTT
+815 DEIQDAINQLAT

-850 NGINTIGAVAPQV
+850 NGINTIGSVVPQV

-916 TTNDD
+916 TTNAD
-921 VDTAKGDGLNAINPI
+921 VDNAKGDGLNAINPI

-975 IEKVNAAVAV
+975 IDKVNAAVTA

-990 LNANTNADVEQ
+990 LNANTNAEVEQ
-1001 VKTNAIQGIQAIE
+1001 VKTNAIQGIQAIT

-1026 IDQSAETQHN
+1026 IDKSAETQHN
-1036 AIFNNNDAT
+1036 TIFNNNDAT

-1097 TDARNAVNEKAREAI
+1097 TDARNVVNDKAREAI

-1130 NRVNTLKNRALNDIG
+1130 NRVNTLKNRALTDIG

-1172 KKQTATGVLTDLATA
+1172 KKQTATGVLNDLATA

-1211 QDLATAINNINQADT
+1211 QELATAINNINQADT

-1247 IVKKPAALAQTN
+1247 IVKKPAALAQIN
-1259 QHYSAKLVE
+1259 QHYNAKLAE
-1268 INATPDATDDEKNAA
+1268 INATPDATNDEKNAA

-1384 DATTNQAINAIDNVE
+1384 DTTTNQALNAIDNVE

-1436 ALQALAKEKEKALAA
+1436 ASQALAKEKEKALAA

-1474 IQPETKIKPAAREKI
+1474 IQPETKVKPAAREKI
-1489 NQKANELRAQINQ
+1489 NQKANELRAKINQ

-1511 QAALDKINDL
+1511 QVALDKINEF
-1521 VAKAMTNITN
+1521 VNQAMTDITN
-1531 DRTNQQVNDSTNQ
+1531 NRTNQQVDDTTSQ
-1544 ALDDIALV
+1544 ALDSIALV
-1552 TPDHIVRAA
+1552 APEHIVRAA

-1570 EAKKHEI
+1570 EAKKQEI

-1594 LANNEK
+1594 LANNK
-1600 RALQNINQA
+1600 KLALQNINQA
-1609 IANNDV
+1609 VTNNDV
-1615 KRVESN
+1615 KRVETN
-1621 GIATLKGVEP
+1621 GIATLKGVQP
-1631 HIVVKPEAQEAIKAS
+1631 HIVIKPEAQQAIKAS
-1646 ADNQVESIKD
+1646 AENQVESIKD
-1656 TPHATTDELDE
+1656 TPHATVDELDE
-1667 ANQQIN
+1667 ANQLIS
-1673 DTLKQGQQDIDNT
+1673 DTLKQAQQEIENT
-1686 TQDAAVN
+1686 NQDAAVT

-1710 RRKRAALDNIDES
+1710 RRKRAALDSIEE
-1723 NNNQLDAIRNTLD
+1723 NNKNQLDAIRNTLD
-1736 TTQDERNVAIAALN
+1736 TTQDERDVAIDTLN
-1750 KIVNA
+1750 KIVNT

-1764 TNAEVDQ
+1764 TNAEVDR
-1771 TEADGNNNIKVI
+1771 TETDGNDNIKVI

-1788 VKPAARQSVS
+1788 VKPAARQSVGV
-1798 AKAEAQNALIDQS
+1798 KAEAQNALIDQS

-1841 KTAQVNQNS
+1841 KTAQVNQDS

-1896 NAAIVQVEKE
+1896 NIAIAQVEKE
-1906 LIKAKQQIAGAVT
+1906 LIKAKQQIASAVT
-1919 NADVAYLLHDGK
+1919 NADVAYLLHDEK

-1941 NKKATAREQLTTLF
+1941 SRKASAREQLTTLF

-1963 ANVQATV
+1963 ANIQATV

-2000 DKTATLNLQTI
+2000 DKTASLNLQTI

-2023 AEKTINDDLARVTH
+2023 AEKTINDDLARVTA

-2083 FNVALGDIEAV
+2083 FNVALSDIEAV

-2119 ATPEQLAKVKALID
+2119 ATPEQLAKVKVLID

-2141 MVDED
+2141 MIDED
-2146 ATLNDIKKD
+2146 ATLNDIKQH
-2155 TQLIIDE
+2155 TQFIVDE

-2171 VIKASPKV
+2171 AMKVSPKV
-2179 GQPAPKVC
+2179 IQPAPKVC

-2192 EDKQEVRKV
+2192 EETHESRKV
-2201 VKELPNTGS
+2201 EKELPNTGS
-2210 EEMDLPLKEL
+2210 EEMDLPLKEF

-2231 RRSKKEKES
+2231 RRTKNEKES

>member
-37 ALTTDHNVQGGSN
+37 ALTTDNNVQSDTN
-50 QALPGNSQNTNADTN
+50 QATPVNSQDTN
-65 RDIVNDS
+65 VANNRGLANS
-72 QNTPNAHA
+72 AQNTPNQSA
-80 TDNTSTNQALTNH
+80 TTNQSTNQALVNH
-93 QNVDVANQVGPAPIQ
+93 NNGSIANQATPTSVQ
-108 PSASPAQNNNNSN
+108 SSTPSAQNNNHTDGNTTATETVSN
-121 ANSTATEPAANTN
+121 ANNKDVV
-134 NNLASNNNTLNVPN
+134 SNNTTLNVPN
-148 NTDNNDSARHL
+148 KTNENGSGGHL

-178 AIAEEASNRPKKRS
+178 AIAEQASNRPKKRS
-192 RRAAPT
+192 RRAAPA

-203 PADPTATP
+203 PADPA
-211 ADPTAGNGSAPV
+211 AAAAGNGGAPV

-232 TDPNANNIGQNAP
+232 TDPNANNAGQNAP
-245 NEVLSFDDNNIRP
+245 NEVLSFDDNGIRP
-258 STNRSVPTVTVVDNL
+258 STNRSVPSVTVVDNL
-273 PGYTLINGGKV
+273 PGFTLINGGKV

-298 SGDAKNYQAQGNV
+298 SGDAKNYQGQGNV

-316 IRGNDTNDHGDF
+316 IKGNDTNDHGDF
-328 NGIEKTLTVNPNSEL
+328 NGIEKS
-343 IFEFNT
+343 
-349 MTTKNYQAQGNVIAL
+349 
-364 GRIRGNDTNDHG
+364 
-376 DFNGIE
+376 
-382 KTLTVNPNSELIF
+382 LTVNPNSELIF

-405 QGMTNLIIKNADNDT
+405 QGVTNLIIKNADNDT
-420 VIGEK
+420 VIAEK
-425 VVAYGPIWRLLKV
+425 SVAYGPIWRLFKV

-519 NTDDFVYKIQLPEGV
+519 NTDDFVYKVQLPEGV
-534 EYVNNSLTKDFPSGN
+534 EYVNNSLTKDFPSSN
-549 SGVDINDMNVT
+549 SGVDMNDFNVT
-560 YDAANRI
+560 YDAANRV
-567 ITIKSTGGGTG
+567 ITIKSTGGGSG

-617 YSQDFINS
+617 YTQDFINS

-665 LDIFNDLKRRAQT
+665 LDIFNDFKRRAQT

-693 SQADIDSLAN
+693 SQADIDSLTN

-718 VNRKVDDM
+718 VNKKVDQM

-788 KPNAKQ
+788 KPNAKK

-800 AKQREIINHTPDATQ
+800 TKQREIINATPDATE
-815 DEIQDALNQLTT
+815 DEIQDALNQLAT

-836 TNATTNADVETAKN
+836 TNATTNADVEIAKN
-850 NGINTIGAVAPQV
+850 NGINTIGAVVPQV

-916 TTNDD
+916 TTNAD
-921 VDTAKGDGLNAINPI
+921 VDNAKGDGLNAINPI

-975 IEKVNAAVAV
+975 IDKVNAAVTA

-1001 VKTNAIQGIQAIE
+1001 VKTNAIQGIQAIT

-1026 IDQSAETQHN
+1026 IDKSAETQHN
-1036 AIFNNNDAT
+1036 TIFNNNDAT

-1097 TDARNAVNEKAREAI
+1097 TDARNAVNDKAREAI

-1130 NRVNTLKNRALNDIG
+1130 NRVNTLKNRALTDIG

-1172 KKQTATGVLTDLATA
+1172 KKQTATGVLNDLATA

-1211 QDLATAINNINQADT
+1211 QELATAINNINQADT

-1247 IVKKPAALAQTN
+1247 IVKKPAALAQIN
-1259 QHYSAKLVE
+1259 QHYNAKLAE
-1268 INATPDATDDEKNAA
+1268 INATPDATNDEKNAA

-1368 DQAFN
+1368 DQAIN

-1384 DATTNQAINAIDNVE
+1384 DTTTNQAVNAIDNVE

-1436 ALQALAKEKEKALAA
+1436 ASQALAKEKEKALAA

-1474 IQPETKIKPAAREKI
+1474 IQPETKVKPAAREKI
-1489 NQKANELRAQINQ
+1489 NQKANELRAKINQ

-1511 QAALDKINDL
+1511 QVALDKINEF
-1521 VAKAMTNITN
+1521 VNQAMTDITN
-1531 DRTNQQVNDSTNQ
+1531 NRTNQQVDDTTSQ
-1544 ALDDIALV
+1544 ALDSIALV
-1552 TPDHIVRAA
+1552 APEHIVRAA

-1570 EAKKHEI
+1570 EAKKQEI

-1600 RALQNINQA
+1600 LALQNINQA
-1609 IANNDV
+1609 VTNNDV
-1615 KRVESN
+1615 KRVETN
-1621 GIATLKGVEP
+1621 GIATLKGVQP
-1631 HIVVKPEAQEAIKAS
+1631 HIVIKPEAQQAIKAT
-1646 ADNQVESIKD
+1646 AENQVESIKD
-1656 TPHATTDELDE
+1656 TPHATVDELDE
-1667 ANQQIN
+1667 ANQLIS
-1673 DTLKQGQQDIDNT
+1673 DTLKQAQQEIENT
-1686 TQDAAVN
+1686 NQDAAVT

-1710 RRKRAALDNIDES
+1710 RRKRAALDSIEE
-1723 NNNQLDAIRNTLD
+1723 NNKNQLDAIRNTLD
-1736 TTQDERNVAIAALN
+1736 TTQDERDVAIDTLN
-1750 KIVNA
+1750 KIVNT

-1764 TNAEVDQ
+1764 TNAEVDR
-1771 TEADGNNNIKVI
+1771 TETDGNDNIKVI

-1788 VKPAARQSVS
+1788 VKPAARQSVGV
-1798 AKAEAQNALIDQS
+1798 KAEAQNALIDQS

-1841 KTAQVNQNS
+1841 KTAQVNQDS

-1896 NAAIVQVEKE
+1896 NIAIAQVEKE
-1906 LIKAKQQIAGAVT
+1906 LIKAKQQIASAVT
-1919 NADVAYLLHDGK
+1919 NADVAYLLHDEK

-1941 NKKATAREQLTTLF
+1941 NRKASAREQLTTLF

-1963 ANVQATV
+1963 ANIQATV

-2000 DKTATLNLQTI
+2000 DKTASLNLQTI

-2023 AEKTINDDLARVTH
+2023 AEKTINDDLARVTA
-2037 LVQNYRKVSDRNKA
+2037 LVQNYRKVSNRNKA

-2083 FNVALGDIEAV
+2083 FNVALSDIEAV

-2119 ATPEQLAKVKALID
+2119 ATPEQLAKVKVLID

-2141 MVDED
+2141 MIDED
-2146 ATLNDIKKD
+2146 ATLNDIKQH
-2155 TQLIIDE
+2155 TQFIVDE

-2171 VIKASPKV
+2171 ATKVSPKEI
-2179 GQPAPKVC
+2179 QPAPKVC

-2192 EDKQEVRKV
+2192 EETHESRKV
-2201 VKELPNTGS
+2201 EKELPNTGS
-2210 EEMDLPLKEL
+2210 EGMDLPLKEF

-2231 RRSKKEKES
+2231 RRTKNEKES

>member
-50 QALPGNSQNTNADTN
+50 QALPGNSPNTNADTN
-65 RDIVNDS
+65 RDIVNGS

-93 QNVDVANQVGPAPIQ
+93 QNVGVANQVAPAPIQ
-108 PSASPAQNNNNSN
+108 PSTSSASNNNHSD

-192 RRAAPT
+192 RRAAPA
-198 DPNAT
+198 DPN
-203 PADPTATP
+203 ATP

-223 AITAPYTPT
+223 AITAPFTPT

-245 NEVLSFDDNNIRP
+245 NEVLTFDDNNIRP

-316 IRGNDTNDHGDF
+316 IKGNDTNDHG
-328 NGIEKTLTVNPNSEL
+328 G
-343 IFEFNT
+343 
-349 MTTKNYQAQGNVIAL
+349 
-364 GRIRGNDTNDHG
+364 
-376 DFNGIE
+376 FNGIE

-606 VTFNDTLTYKT
+606 VTFNDILTYKT
-617 YSQDFINS
+617 YTQDFINS

-645 DALQAEVDRRIQQ
+645 DVLQAEVDRRIQQ

-665 LDIFNDLKRRAQT
+665 LDIFNELKRRAQT

-693 SQADIDSLAN
+693 SQADIDSLVN

-788 KPNAKQ
+788 KTNAKQ

-800 AKQREIINHTPDATQ
+800 AKQREIINNTPDATQ

-975 IEKVNAAVAV
+975 IEKVNAAVAA

-1097 TDARNAVNEKAREAI
+1097 TDARNAVNDKAREAI

-1199 TEEKQVALNQVD
+1199 DEEKQVALNQVD

-1247 IVKKPAALAQTN
+1247 IVKKPTALAQIN
-1259 QHYSAKLVE
+1259 QHYNAKLAE

-1399 AEVVIKPKAIADIE
+1399 AKVVIKPKAIVDIE

-1436 ALQALAKEKEKALAA
+1436 ALLALAKEKEKALAA

-1474 IQPETKIKPAAREKI
+1474 IQPETKVKPAAREKI

-1552 TPDHIVRAA
+1552 TPDHIVRAT

-1600 RALQNINQA
+1600 RALQNIDQA

-1906 LIKAKQQIAGAVT
+1906 LIKAKQQIASAVT

-1955 NDKKQAIE
+1955 NDKKLAIE

-2000 DKTATLNLQTI
+2000 DKTASLNLQTI

-2133 QYVADGNR
+2133 QYVADGIR
-2141 MVDED
+2141 MIDED
-2146 ATLNDIKKD
+2146 ATLNDIKQH
-2155 TQLIIDE
+2155 TQFIVDE

-2171 VIKASPKV
+2171 ATKVLPKV
-2179 GQPAPKVC
+2179 GQPAPKLC
-2187 TPIKK
+2187 TSIKK
-2192 EDKQEVRKV
+2192 VDKQEVRKV

-2231 RRSKKEKES
+2231 RRNKNEKES

>member
-37 ALTTDHNVQGGSN
+37 ALTTDNNVQSDTN
-50 QALPGNSQNTNADTN
+50 QATPVNSQDKDVANN
-65 RDIVNDS
+65 RGLANS
-72 QNTPNAHA
+72 AQNTPNQSA
-80 TDNTSTNQALTNH
+80 TTNQATNQALVNH
-93 QNVDVANQVGPAPIQ
+93 NNGSIVNQATPTSVQ
-108 PSASPAQNNNNSN
+108 SSTPSAQNNNHTDGNTTATETVSN
-121 ANSTATEPAANTN
+121 ANN
-134 NNLASNNNTLNVPN
+134 NDAVSNNTTLNVPN
-148 NTDNNDSARHL
+148 KTNENGSGGHL

-178 AIAEEASNRPKKRS
+178 AIAEPASNRPKKRS
-192 RRAAPT
+192 RRAAPA

-203 PADPTATP
+203 PADPVA
-211 ADPTAGNGSAPV
+211 AAAGNGGAPV

-232 TDPNANNIGQNAP
+232 TDPNANNAGQNAP
-245 NEVLSFDDNNIRP
+245 NEVLSFDDNGIRP
-258 STNRSVPTVTVVDNL
+258 STNRSVPSVTVVDNL
-273 PGYTLINGGKV
+273 PGFTLINGGKV

-298 SGDAKNYQAQGNV
+298 SADAKNYQAQGNV

-316 IRGNDTNDHGDF
+316 I
-328 NGIEKTLTVNPNSEL
+328 K
-343 IFEFNT
+343 
-349 MTTKNYQAQGNVIAL
+349 
-364 GRIRGNDTNDHG
+364 GNDTNDHG

-405 QGMTNLIIKNADNDT
+405 QGVTNLIIKNADNDT
-420 VIGEK
+420 VIAEK
-425 VVAYGPIWRLLKV
+425 SVAYGPIWRLFKV

-519 NTDDFVYKIQLPEGV
+519 NTDDFVYQVQLPEGV
-534 EYVNNSLTKDFPSGN
+534 EYVNNSLTKDFPSSN
-549 SGVDINDMNVT
+549 SGVDMNDFNVT
-560 YDAANRI
+560 YDAANRV
-567 ITIKSTGGGTG
+567 ITIKSTGGGSG

-617 YSQDFINS
+617 YTQDFINS

-693 SQADIDSLAN
+693 SQADIDSLTN

-718 VNRKVDDM
+718 VNKKVDQM

-788 KPNAKQ
+788 KPNAKK

-800 AKQREIINHTPDATQ
+800 TKQREIINATPDATE
-815 DEIQDALNQLTT
+815 DEIQDALNQLAT

-850 NGINTIGAVAPQV
+850 NGINTIGAVVPQV

-916 TTNDD
+916 TTNAD
-921 VDTAKGDGLNAINPI
+921 VDNAKGDGLNAINPI

-975 IEKVNAAVAV
+975 IDKVNAAVTA

-1001 VKTNAIQGIQAIE
+1001 VKTNAIQGIQAIT

-1026 IDQSAETQHN
+1026 IDKSAETQHN
-1036 AIFNNNDAT
+1036 TIFNNNDAT

-1097 TDARNAVNEKAREAI
+1097 TDARNAVNDKAREAI

-1130 NRVNTLKNRALNDIG
+1130 NRVNTLKNRALTDIG

-1172 KKQTATGVLTDLATA
+1172 KKQTATGVLNDLATA

-1211 QDLATAINNINQADT
+1211 QELATAINNINQADT

-1247 IVKKPAALAQTN
+1247 IVKKPAALAQIN
-1259 QHYSAKLVE
+1259 QHYNAKLAE
-1268 INATPDATDDEKNAA
+1268 INATPDATNDEKNAA

-1288 QDRQQAIESIKQAN
+1288 LDRQQAIESIKQAN

-1384 DATTNQAINAIDNVE
+1384 DTTTNQALKAIDNVE

-1436 ALQALAKEKEKALAA
+1436 ASQALAKEKEKALAA

-1474 IQPETKIKPAAREKI
+1474 IQPETKVKPAAREKI
-1489 NQKANELRAQINQ
+1489 NQKANELRAKINQ

-1511 QAALDKINDL
+1511 QVALDKINEF
-1521 VAKAMTNITN
+1521 VNQAMTDITN
-1531 DRTNQQVNDSTNQ
+1531 NRTNQQVDDTTSQ
-1544 ALDDIALV
+1544 ALDSIALV
-1552 TPDHIVRAA
+1552 APEHIVRAA

-1570 EAKKHEI
+1570 EAKKQEI

-1600 RALQNINQA
+1600 LALQNINQA
-1609 IANNDV
+1609 VTNNDV
-1615 KRVESN
+1615 KRVETN
-1621 GIATLKGVEP
+1621 GIATLKGVQP
-1631 HIVVKPEAQEAIKAS
+1631 HIVIKPEAQQAIKAS
-1646 ADNQVESIKD
+1646 AENQVESIKD
-1656 TPHATTDELDE
+1656 TPHATVDELDE
-1667 ANQQIN
+1667 ANQLIS
-1673 DTLKQGQQDIDNT
+1673 DTLKQAQQEIENT
-1686 TQDAAVN
+1686 NQDAAVT

-1710 RRKRAALDNIDES
+1710 RRKRAALDSIEE
-1723 NNNQLDAIRNTLD
+1723 NNKNQLDAIRNTLD
-1736 TTQDERNVAIAALN
+1736 TTQDERDVAIDTLN
-1750 KIVNA
+1750 KIVNT

-1764 TNAEVDQ
+1764 TNAEVDR
-1771 TEADGNNNIKVI
+1771 TETDGNDNIKVI

-1788 VKPAARQSVS
+1788 VKPAARQSVGV
-1798 AKAEAQNALIDQS
+1798 KAEAQNALIDQS

-1841 KTAQVNQNS
+1841 KTAQVNQDS
-1850 IDAQN
+1850 INAQN

-1896 NAAIVQVEKE
+1896 NAAIAQVEQA
-1906 LIKAKQQIAGAVT
+1906 LIKAKQQIASAVT

-1941 NKKATAREQLTTLF
+1941 SRKASAREQLTTLF

-1963 ANVQATV
+1963 ANIQATV

-2000 DKTATLNLQTI
+2000 DKTASLNLQTI

-2023 AEKTINDDLARVTH
+2023 AEKTINVDLARVTA

-2083 FNVALGDIEAV
+2083 FNVALSDIEAV

-2119 ATPEQLAKVKALID
+2119 ATPEQLAKIKVLID

-2141 MVDED
+2141 MIDED
-2146 ATLNDIKKD
+2146 ATLNDIKQH
-2155 TQLIIDE
+2155 TQFIVDE

-2171 VIKASPKV
+2171 ATKVSPKV
-2179 GQPAPKVC
+2179 IQPAPKVC

-2192 EDKQEVRKV
+2192 EETHESRKV
-2201 VKELPNTGS
+2201 EKELPNTGS
-2210 EEMDLPLKEL
+2210 EGMDLPLKEF

-2231 RRSKKEKES
+2231 RRTKNEKES

>member
-37 ALTTDHNVQGGSN
+37 ALTTDNNVQSDTN
-50 QALPGNSQNTNADTN
+50 QATPVNSQDTN
-65 RDIVNDS
+65 VANNRGLANS
-72 QNTPNAHA
+72 AQNTPNQSA
-80 TDNTSTNQALTNH
+80 TTNQSTNQALVNH
-93 QNVDVANQVGPAPIQ
+93 NNGSIANQATPTSVQ
-108 PSASPAQNNNNSN
+108 SSTPSAQNNNHTDGNTTATETVSN
-121 ANSTATEPAANTN
+121 ANNKDVV
-134 NNLASNNNTLNVPN
+134 SNNTTLNVPN
-148 NTDNNDSARHL
+148 KTNENGSGGHL

-178 AIAEEASNRPKKRS
+178 AIAEQASNRPKKRS
-192 RRAAPT
+192 RRAAPA

-203 PADPTATP
+203 PADPA
-211 ADPTAGNGSAPV
+211 AAAAGNGGAPV

-232 TDPNANNIGQNAP
+232 TDPNANNAGQNAP
-245 NEVLSFDDNNIRP
+245 NEVLSFDDNGIRP
-258 STNRSVPTVTVVDNL
+258 STNRSVPSVTVVDNL
-273 PGYTLINGGKV
+273 PGFTLINGGKV

-316 IRGNDTNDHGDF
+316 IKGNDTNDHGDF
-328 NGIEKTLTVNPNSEL
+328 NGIEKS
-343 IFEFNT
+343 
-349 MTTKNYQAQGNVIAL
+349 
-364 GRIRGNDTNDHG
+364 
-376 DFNGIE
+376 
-382 KTLTVNPNSELIF
+382 LTVNPNSELIF

-405 QGMTNLIIKNADNDT
+405 QGVTNLIIKNADNDT
-420 VIGEK
+420 VIAEK
-425 VVAYGPIWRLLKV
+425 SVAYGPIWRLFKV

-519 NTDDFVYKIQLPEGV
+519 NTDDFVYKVQLPEGV
-534 EYVNNSLTKDFPSGN
+534 EYVNNSLTKDFPSSN
-549 SGVDINDMNVT
+549 SGVDMNDFNVT
-560 YDAANRI
+560 YDAANRV
-567 ITIKSTGGGTG
+567 ITIKSTGGGSG

-617 YSQDFINS
+617 YTQDFINS

-693 SQADIDSLAN
+693 SQADIDSLTN

-718 VNRKVDDM
+718 VNKKVDQM

-757 NIGDQTT
+757 NIGDHTT

-788 KPNAKQ
+788 KPNAKK

-800 AKQREIINHTPDATQ
+800 TKQREIINATPDATE
-815 DEIQDALNQLTT
+815 DEIQDALNQLAT

-836 TNATTNADVETAKN
+836 TNATTNADVEIAKN
-850 NGINTIGAVAPQV
+850 NGINTIGAVVPQV

-916 TTNDD
+916 TTNAD
-921 VDTAKGDGLNAINPI
+921 VDNAKGDGLNAINPI

-975 IEKVNAAVAV
+975 IDKVNAAVTA

-1001 VKTNAIQGIQAIE
+1001 VKTNAIQGIQAIT

-1026 IDQSAETQHN
+1026 IDKSAETQHN
-1036 AIFNNNDAT
+1036 TIFNNNDAT

-1097 TDARNAVNEKAREAI
+1097 TDARNAVNDKAREAI

-1130 NRVNTLKNRALNDIG
+1130 NRVNTLKNRALTDIG

-1172 KKQTATGVLTDLATA
+1172 KKQTATGVLNDLATA

-1211 QDLATAINNINQADT
+1211 QELATAINNINQADT

-1247 IVKKPAALAQTN
+1247 IVKKPAALAQIN
-1259 QHYSAKLVE
+1259 QHYNAKLAE
-1268 INATPDATDDEKNAA
+1268 INATPDATNDEKNAA

-1368 DQAFN
+1368 DQAIN

-1384 DATTNQAINAIDNVE
+1384 DTTTNQAVNAIDNVE
-1399 AEVVIKPKAIADIE
+1399 VEVVIKPKAIADIE

-1436 ALQALAKEKEKALAA
+1436 ASQALAKEKEKALAA

-1474 IQPETKIKPAAREKI
+1474 IQPETKVKPAAREKI
-1489 NQKANELRAQINQ
+1489 NQKANELRAKINQ

-1511 QAALDKINDL
+1511 QVALDKINEF
-1521 VAKAMTNITN
+1521 VNQAMTDITN
-1531 DRTNQQVNDSTNQ
+1531 NRTNQQVDDTTSQ
-1544 ALDDIALV
+1544 ALDSIALV
-1552 TPDHIVRAA
+1552 APEHIVRAA

-1570 EAKKHEI
+1570 EAKKQEI

-1600 RALQNINQA
+1600 LALQNINQA
-1609 IANNDV
+1609 VTNNDV
-1615 KRVESN
+1615 KRVETN
-1621 GIATLKGVEP
+1621 GIATLKGVQP
-1631 HIVVKPEAQEAIKAS
+1631 HIVIKPEAQQAIKAS
-1646 ADNQVESIKD
+1646 AENQVESIKD
-1656 TPHATTDELDE
+1656 TPHATVDELDE
-1667 ANQQIN
+1667 ANQLIS
-1673 DTLKQGQQDIDNT
+1673 DTLKQAQQEIENT
-1686 TQDAAVN
+1686 NQDAAVT

-1710 RRKRAALDNIDES
+1710 RRKRAALDSIEE
-1723 NNNQLDAIRNTLD
+1723 NNKNQLDAIRNTLD
-1736 TTQDERNVAIAALN
+1736 TTQDERDVAIDTLN
-1750 KIVNA
+1750 KIVNT

-1764 TNAEVDQ
+1764 TNAEVDR
-1771 TEADGNNNIKVI
+1771 TETDGNDNIKVI

-1788 VKPAARQSVS
+1788 VKPAARQSVGV
-1798 AKAEAQNALIDQS
+1798 KAEAQNALIDQS

-1841 KTAQVNQNS
+1841 KTAQVNQDS

-1896 NAAIVQVEKE
+1896 NIAIAQVEKE
-1906 LIKAKQQIAGAVT
+1906 LIKAKQQIASAVT
-1919 NADVAYLLHDGK
+1919 NADVAYLLHDEK

-1941 NKKATAREQLTTLF
+1941 NRKASAREQLTTLF

-1963 ANVQATV
+1963 ANIQATV

-2000 DKTATLNLQTI
+2000 DKTASLNLQTI

-2023 AEKTINDDLARVTH
+2023 AEKTINDDLARVTA
-2037 LVQNYRKVSDRNKA
+2037 LVQNYRKVSNRNKA

-2083 FNVALGDIEAV
+2083 FNVALSDIEAV

-2119 ATPEQLAKVKALID
+2119 ATPEQLAKVKVLID

-2141 MVDED
+2141 MIDED
-2146 ATLNDIKKD
+2146 ATLNDIKQH
-2155 TQLIIDE
+2155 TQFIVDE

-2171 VIKASPKV
+2171 ATKVSPKEI
-2179 GQPAPKVC
+2179 QPAPKVC

-2192 EDKQEVRKV
+2192 EETHESRKV
-2201 VKELPNTGS
+2201 EKELPNTGS
-2210 EEMDLPLKEL
+2210 EGMDLPLKEF

-2231 RRSKKEKES
+2231 RRTKNEKES

>member
-37 ALTTDHNVQGGSN
+37 ALTTDNNVQSDTN
-50 QALPGNSQNTNADTN
+50 QATPVNSQDTN
-65 RDIVNDS
+65 VANNRGLANS
-72 QNTPNAHA
+72 AQNTPNQSA
-80 TDNTSTNQALTNH
+80 TTNQSTNQALVNH
-93 QNVDVANQVGPAPIQ
+93 NNGSIANQATPAPIQ
-108 PSASPAQNNNNSN
+108 PSASPAQNNNHSD
-121 ANSTATEPAANTN
+121 ANSTATETVSNAN
-134 NNLASNNNTLNVPN
+134 NNDVVSNNTTLNVPN
-148 NTDNNDSARHL
+148 RTNENGSGGHL

-178 AIAEEASNRPKKRS
+178 AIAEQASNRPKKRS
-192 RRAAPT
+192 RRAAPA

-203 PADPTATP
+203 PADPA
-211 ADPTAGNGSAPV
+211 AAAAGNGGAPV

-232 TDPNANNIGQNAP
+232 TDPNANNAGQNAP
-245 NEVLSFDDNNIRP
+245 NEVLSFDDNGIRP
-258 STNRSVPTVTVVDNL
+258 STNRSVPSVTVVDNL
-273 PGYTLINGGKV
+273 PGFTLINGGKV

-316 IRGNDTNDHGDF
+316 IKGNDTNDHGDF
-328 NGIEKTLTVNPNSEL
+328 NGIEKS
-343 IFEFNT
+343 
-349 MTTKNYQAQGNVIAL
+349 
-364 GRIRGNDTNDHG
+364 
-376 DFNGIE
+376 
-382 KTLTVNPNSELIF
+382 LTVNPNSELIF

-405 QGMTNLIIKNADNDT
+405 QGVTNLIIKNADNDT
-420 VIGEK
+420 VIAEK
-425 VVAYGPIWRLLKV
+425 SVAYGPIWRLFKV
-438 PENVSHLKIQ
+438 PDNVSHLKIQ

-519 NTDDFVYKIQLPEGV
+519 NTDDFVYKVQLPEGV
-534 EYVNNSLTKDFPSGN
+534 EYVNNSLTKDFPSSN
-549 SGVDINDMNVT
+549 SGVDMNDFNVT
-560 YDAANRI
+560 YDAANRV
-567 ITIKSTGGGTG
+567 ITIKSTGGGSG

-617 YSQDFINS
+617 YTQDFINS

-630 TVSTNP
+630 TVSANP

-665 LDIFNDLKRRAQT
+665 LDIFNGLKRRAQT

-693 SQADIDSLAN
+693 SQADIDSLTN

-718 VNRKVDDM
+718 VNKKVDQM

-757 NIGDQTT
+757 DIGDQTT
-764 DDGVTRIKDQGIQTL
+764 DAGVTRIKDQGIQTL

-788 KPNAKQ
+788 KPNAKK

-800 AKQREIINHTPDATQ
+800 TKQREIINATPDATE
-815 DEIQDALNQLTT
+815 DEIQDAINQLAT

-850 NGINTIGAVAPQV
+850 NGINTIEAVVPQV
-863 THKQAARDA
+863 THKKAARDA

-891 QEEKNAALNELTQA
+891 QEEKDAALNELTQA

-916 TTNDD
+916 TTNAD
-921 VDTAKGDGLNAINPI
+921 VDNAKGDGLNAINPI

-975 IEKVNAAVAV
+975 IDKVNAAVTA

-990 LNANTNADVEQ
+990 LNANTNANVEQ
-1001 VKTNAIQGIQAIE
+1001 VKTNAIQGIQAIT

-1026 IDQSAETQHN
+1026 IDKSAETQHN
-1036 AIFNNNDAT
+1036 TIFNNNDAT

-1097 TDARNAVNEKAREAI
+1097 TDARNAVNDKAREAI

-1130 NRVNTLKNRALNDIG
+1130 NRVNTLKNRALTDIG

-1172 KKQTATGVLTDLATA
+1172 KKQTATGVLNDLATA

-1211 QDLATAINNINQADT
+1211 QELATAINNINQADT

-1247 IVKKPAALAQTN
+1247 IVKKPAALAQIN
-1259 QHYSAKLVE
+1259 QHYNAKLAE
-1268 INATPDATDDEKNAA
+1268 INATPDATNDEKNAA

-1288 QDRQQAIESIKQAN
+1288 QYRQQAIESIKQAN

-1384 DATTNQAINAIDNVE
+1384 DATTNQAVNAIDNVE

-1436 ALQALAKEKEKALAA
+1436 ASQALTKEKALAA

-1474 IQPETKIKPAAREKI
+1474 IQPETKVKPAAREKI
-1489 NQKANELRAQINQ
+1489 NQKANELRAKINQ

-1511 QAALDKINDL
+1511 QVALDKINEF
-1521 VAKAMTNITN
+1521 VNQAMTDITN
-1531 DRTNQQVNDSTNQ
+1531 NRTNQQVDDTTSQ
-1544 ALDDIALV
+1544 ALDSIALV
-1552 TPDHIVRAA
+1552 TPEHIVRAG

-1570 EAKKHEI
+1570 EAKKQEI

-1600 RALQNINQA
+1600 LALQNINQA
-1609 IANNDV
+1609 VTNNDV
-1615 KRVESN
+1615 KRVETN
-1621 GIATLKGVEP
+1621 GIATLKGVQP
-1631 HIVVKPEAQEAIKAS
+1631 HIVIKPEAQQAIKAS
-1646 ADNQVESIKD
+1646 AENQVELIKD
-1656 TPHATTDELDE
+1656 TPHATVDELDE
-1667 ANQQIN
+1667 ANQLIS
-1673 DTLKQGQQDIDNT
+1673 DTLKKAQQDIDNT

-1723 NNNQLDAIRNTLD
+1723 NNNQLDAIRNMLD
-1736 TTQDERNVAIAALN
+1736 TTQAERNVAIDTLN

-1841 KTAQVNQNS
+1841 KTVQVNQNS

-1896 NAAIVQVEKE
+1896 NAAIAQVEKE
-1906 LIKAKQQIAGAVT
+1906 LIKAKQQIASAVT

-1941 NKKATAREQLTTLF
+1941 NRKASAREQLTTLL

-1963 ANVQATV
+1963 ANIQATV

-2000 DKTATLNLQTI
+2000 DKTASLNLQTI

-2133 QYVADGNR
+2133 QYVTDGNR
-2141 MVDED
+2141 MIDED
-2146 ATLNDIKKD
+2146 ATLNDIKQH
-2155 TQLIIDE
+2155 TQFIVDE

-2171 VIKASPKV
+2171 ATKVSPKV

-2192 EDKQEVRKV
+2192 EDKQEVSKV
-2201 VKELPNTGS
+2201 EKELPNTGS

-2231 RRSKKEKES
+2231 RRTKNEKES

>member
-37 ALTTDHNVQGGSN
+37 ALTTDNNVQSDTN
-50 QALPGNSQNTNADTN
+50 QATPVNSQDTN
-65 RDIVNDS
+65 VANNRGLANS
-72 QNTPNAHA
+72 AQNTPNQSA
-80 TDNTSTNQALTNH
+80 TTNQSTNQALVNH
-93 QNVDVANQVGPAPIQ
+93 NNGSIANQATPTSVQ
-108 PSASPAQNNNNSN
+108 SSTPSAQNNNHTDGNTTATETVSN
-121 ANSTATEPAANTN
+121 ANNKDVV
-134 NNLASNNNTLNVPN
+134 SNNTTLNVPN
-148 NTDNNDSARHL
+148 KTNENGSGGHL

-178 AIAEEASNRPKKRS
+178 AIAEQASNRPKKRS
-192 RRAAPT
+192 RRAAPA

-203 PADPTATP
+203 PADPA
-211 ADPTAGNGSAPV
+211 AAAAGNGGAPV

-232 TDPNANNIGQNAP
+232 TDPNANNAGQNAP
-245 NEVLSFDDNNIRP
+245 NEVLSFDDNGIRP
-258 STNRSVPTVTVVDNL
+258 STNRSVPSVTVVDNL
-273 PGYTLINGGKV
+273 PGFTLINGGKV

-316 IRGNDTNDHGDF
+316 IKGNDTNDHGDF
-328 NGIEKTLTVNPNSEL
+328 NGIEKS
-343 IFEFNT
+343 
-349 MTTKNYQAQGNVIAL
+349 
-364 GRIRGNDTNDHG
+364 
-376 DFNGIE
+376 
-382 KTLTVNPNSELIF
+382 LTVNPNSELIF

-405 QGMTNLIIKNADNDT
+405 QGVTNLIIKNADNDT
-420 VIGEK
+420 VIAEK
-425 VVAYGPIWRLLKV
+425 SVAYGPIWRLFKV

-519 NTDDFVYKIQLPEGV
+519 NTDDFVYKVQLPEGV
-534 EYVNNSLTKDFPSGN
+534 EYVNNSLTKDFPSSN
-549 SGVDINDMNVT
+549 SGVDMNDFNVT
-560 YDAANRI
+560 YDAANRV
-567 ITIKSTGGGTG
+567 ITIKSTGGGSG

-617 YSQDFINS
+617 YTQDFINS

-693 SQADIDSLAN
+693 SQADIDSLTN

-718 VNRKVDDM
+718 VNKKVDQM

-788 KPNAKQ
+788 KPNAKK

-800 AKQREIINHTPDATQ
+800 TKQREIINATPDATE
-815 DEIQDALNQLTT
+815 DEIQDALNQLAT

-836 TNATTNADVETAKN
+836 TNATTNADVEIAKN
-850 NGINTIGAVAPQV
+850 NGINTIGAVVPQV

-916 TTNDD
+916 TTNAD
-921 VDTAKGDGLNAINPI
+921 VDNAKGDGLNAINPI

-975 IEKVNAAVAV
+975 IDKVNAAVTA

-1001 VKTNAIQGIQAIE
+1001 VKTNAIQGIQAIT

-1026 IDQSAETQHN
+1026 IDKSAETQHN
-1036 AIFNNNDAT
+1036 TIFNNNDAT

-1097 TDARNAVNEKAREAI
+1097 TDARNAVNDKAREAI

-1130 NRVNTLKNRALNDIG
+1130 NRVNTLKNRALTDIG

-1172 KKQTATGVLTDLATA
+1172 KKQTATGVLNDLATA

-1211 QDLATAINNINQADT
+1211 QELATAINNINQADT

-1247 IVKKPAALAQTN
+1247 IVKKPAALAQIN
-1259 QHYSAKLVE
+1259 QHYNAKLAE
-1268 INATPDATDDEKNAA
+1268 INATPDATNDEKNAA

-1368 DQAFN
+1368 DQAIN

-1384 DATTNQAINAIDNVE
+1384 DTTTNQAVNAIDNVE
-1399 AEVVIKPKAIADIE
+1399 AEVVIKPTAIADIE

-1436 ALQALAKEKEKALAA
+1436 ASQALAKEKEKALAA

-1474 IQPETKIKPAAREKI
+1474 IQPETKVKPAAREKI
-1489 NQKANELRAQINQ
+1489 NQKANELRAKINQ

-1511 QAALDKINDL
+1511 QVALDKINEF
-1521 VAKAMTNITN
+1521 VNQAMTDITN
-1531 DRTNQQVNDSTNQ
+1531 NRTNQQVDDTTSQ
-1544 ALDDIALV
+1544 ALDSIALV
-1552 TPDHIVRAA
+1552 APEHIVRAA

-1570 EAKKHEI
+1570 EAKKQEI

-1600 RALQNINQA
+1600 LALQNINQA
-1609 IANNDV
+1609 VTNNDV
-1615 KRVESN
+1615 KRVETN
-1621 GIATLKGVEP
+1621 GIATLKGVQP
-1631 HIVVKPEAQEAIKAS
+1631 HIVIKPEAQQAIKAT
-1646 ADNQVESIKD
+1646 AENQVESIKD
-1656 TPHATTDELDE
+1656 TPHATVDELDE
-1667 ANQQIN
+1667 ANQLIS
-1673 DTLKQGQQDIDNT
+1673 DTLKQAQQEIENT
-1686 TQDAAVN
+1686 NQDAAVT

-1710 RRKRAALDNIDES
+1710 RRKRAALDSIEE
-1723 NNNQLDAIRNTLD
+1723 NNKNQLDAIRNTLD
-1736 TTQDERNVAIAALN
+1736 TTQDERDVAIDTLN
-1750 KIVNA
+1750 KIVNT

-1764 TNAEVDQ
+1764 TNAEVDR
-1771 TEADGNNNIKVI
+1771 TETDGNDNIKVI

-1788 VKPAARQSVS
+1788 VKPAARQSVGV
-1798 AKAEAQNALIDQS
+1798 KAEAQNALIDQS

-1841 KTAQVNQNS
+1841 KTAQVNQDS

-1896 NAAIVQVEKE
+1896 NIAIAQVEKE
-1906 LIKAKQQIAGAVT
+1906 LIKAKQQIASAVT
-1919 NADVAYLLHDGK
+1919 NADVAYLLHDEK

-1941 NKKATAREQLTTLF
+1941 NRKASAREQLTTLF

-1963 ANVQATV
+1963 ANIQATV

-2000 DKTATLNLQTI
+2000 DKTASLNLQTI

-2023 AEKTINDDLARVTH
+2023 AEKTINDDLARVTA
-2037 LVQNYRKVSDRNKA
+2037 LVQNYRKVSNRNKA

-2083 FNVALGDIEAV
+2083 FNVALSDIEAV

-2119 ATPEQLAKVKALID
+2119 ATPEQLAKVKVLID

-2141 MVDED
+2141 MIDED
-2146 ATLNDIKKD
+2146 ATLNDIKQH
-2155 TQLIIDE
+2155 TQFIVDE

-2171 VIKASPKV
+2171 ATKVSPKEI
-2179 GQPAPKVC
+2179 QPAPKVC

-2192 EDKQEVRKV
+2192 EETHESRKV
-2201 VKELPNTGS
+2201 EKELPNTGS
-2210 EEMDLPLKEL
+2210 EGMDLPLKEF

-2231 RRSKKEKES
+2231 RRIKNEKES

>member
-37 ALTTDHNVQGGSN
+37 ALTTDNNVQSDTN
-50 QALPGNSQNTNADTN
+50 QATPVNSQDTN
-65 RDIVNDS
+65 VANNRGLANS
-72 QNTPNAHA
+72 AQNTPNQSA
-80 TDNTSTNQALTNH
+80 TTNQSTNQALVNH
-93 QNVDVANQVGPAPIQ
+93 NNGSIANQATPTSVQ
-108 PSASPAQNNNNSN
+108 SSTPSAQNNNHTDGNTTATETVSN
-121 ANSTATEPAANTN
+121 ANNKDVV
-134 NNLASNNNTLNVPN
+134 SNNTTLNVPN
-148 NTDNNDSARHL
+148 KTNENGSGGHL

-178 AIAEEASNRPKKRS
+178 AIAEQASNRPKKRS
-192 RRAAPT
+192 RRAAPA

-203 PADPTATP
+203 PADPA
-211 ADPTAGNGSAPV
+211 AAAAGNGGAPV

-232 TDPNANNIGQNAP
+232 TDPNANNAGQNAP
-245 NEVLSFDDNNIRP
+245 NEVLSFDDNGIRP
-258 STNRSVPTVTVVDNL
+258 STNRSVPSVTVVDNL
-273 PGYTLINGGKV
+273 PGFTLINGGKV

-316 IRGNDTNDHGDF
+316 IKGNDTNDHGDF
-328 NGIEKTLTVNPNSEL
+328 NGIEKS
-343 IFEFNT
+343 
-349 MTTKNYQAQGNVIAL
+349 
-364 GRIRGNDTNDHG
+364 
-376 DFNGIE
+376 
-382 KTLTVNPNSELIF
+382 LTVNPNSELIF

-405 QGMTNLIIKNADNDT
+405 QGVTNLIIKNADNDT
-420 VIGEK
+420 VIAEK
-425 VVAYGPIWRLLKV
+425 SVAYGPIWRLFKV

-519 NTDDFVYKIQLPEGV
+519 NTDDFVYKVQLPEGV
-534 EYVNNSLTKDFPSGN
+534 EYVNNSLTKDFPSSN
-549 SGVDINDMNVT
+549 SGVDMNDFNVT
-560 YDAANRI
+560 YDAANRV
-567 ITIKSTGGGTG
+567 ITIKSTGGGSG

-617 YSQDFINS
+617 YTQDFINS

-693 SQADIDSLAN
+693 SQADIDSLTN

-718 VNRKVDDM
+718 VNKKVDQM

-788 KPNAKQ
+788 KPNAKK

-800 AKQREIINHTPDATQ
+800 TKQREIINATPDATE
-815 DEIQDALNQLTT
+815 DEIQDALNQLAT

-836 TNATTNADVETAKN
+836 TNATTNADVEIAKN
-850 NGINTIGAVAPQV
+850 NGINTIGAVVPQV

-916 TTNDD
+916 TTNAD
-921 VDTAKGDGLNAINPI
+921 VDNAKGDALNAINPI

-975 IEKVNAAVAV
+975 IDKVNAAVTA

-1001 VKTNAIQGIQAIE
+1001 VKTNAIQGIQAIT

-1026 IDQSAETQHN
+1026 IDKSAETQHN
-1036 AIFNNNDAT
+1036 TIFNNNDAT

-1097 TDARNAVNEKAREAI
+1097 TDARNAVNDKAREAI

-1130 NRVNTLKNRALNDIG
+1130 NRVNTLKNRALTDIG

-1172 KKQTATGVLTDLATA
+1172 KKQTATGVLNDLATA

-1211 QDLATAINNINQADT
+1211 QELATAINNINQADT

-1247 IVKKPAALAQTN
+1247 IVKKPAALAQIN
-1259 QHYSAKLVE
+1259 QHYNAKLAE
-1268 INATPDATDDEKNAA
+1268 INATPDATNDEKNAA

-1368 DQAFN
+1368 DQAIN

-1384 DATTNQAINAIDNVE
+1384 DTTTNQAVNAIDNVE
-1399 AEVVIKPKAIADIE
+1399 AEVVIKPTAIADIE

-1436 ALQALAKEKEKALAA
+1436 ASQALAKEKEKALAA

-1474 IQPETKIKPAAREKI
+1474 IQPETKVKPAAREKI
-1489 NQKANELRAQINQ
+1489 NQKANELRAKINQ

-1511 QAALDKINDL
+1511 QVALDKINEF
-1521 VAKAMTNITN
+1521 VNQAMTDITN
-1531 DRTNQQVNDSTNQ
+1531 NRTNQQVDDTTSQ
-1544 ALDDIALV
+1544 ALDSIALV
-1552 TPDHIVRAA
+1552 APEHIVRAA

-1570 EAKKHEI
+1570 EAKKQEI

-1600 RALQNINQA
+1600 LALQNINQA
-1609 IANNDV
+1609 VTNNDV
-1615 KRVESN
+1615 KRVETN
-1621 GIATLKGVEP
+1621 GIATLKGVQP
-1631 HIVVKPEAQEAIKAS
+1631 HIVIKPEAQQAIKAT
-1646 ADNQVESIKD
+1646 AENQVESIKD
-1656 TPHATTDELDE
+1656 TPHATVDELDE
-1667 ANQQIN
+1667 ANQLIS
-1673 DTLKQGQQDIDNT
+1673 DTLKQAQQEIENT
-1686 TQDAAVN
+1686 NQDAAVT

-1710 RRKRAALDNIDES
+1710 RRKRAALDSIEE
-1723 NNNQLDAIRNTLD
+1723 NNKNQLDAIRNTLD
-1736 TTQDERNVAIAALN
+1736 TTQDERDVAIDTLN
-1750 KIVNA
+1750 KIVNT

-1764 TNAEVDQ
+1764 TNAEVDR
-1771 TEADGNNNIKVI
+1771 TETDGNDNIKVI

-1788 VKPAARQSVS
+1788 VKPAARQSVGV
-1798 AKAEAQNALIDQS
+1798 KAEAQNALIDQS

-1841 KTAQVNQNS
+1841 KTAQVNQDS

-1896 NAAIVQVEKE
+1896 NIAIAQVEKE
-1906 LIKAKQQIAGAVT
+1906 LIKAKQQIASAVT
-1919 NADVAYLLHDGK
+1919 NADVAYLLHDEK

-1941 NKKATAREQLTTLF
+1941 NRKASAREQLTTLF

-1963 ANVQATV
+1963 ANIQATV

-2000 DKTATLNLQTI
+2000 DKTASLNLQTI

-2023 AEKTINDDLARVTH
+2023 AEKTINDDLARVTA
-2037 LVQNYRKVSDRNKA
+2037 LVQNYRKVSNRNKA

-2083 FNVALGDIEAV
+2083 FNVALSDIEAV

-2119 ATPEQLAKVKALID
+2119 ATPEQLAKVKVLID

-2141 MVDED
+2141 MIDED
-2146 ATLNDIKKD
+2146 ATLNDIKQH
-2155 TQLIIDE
+2155 TQFIVDE

-2171 VIKASPKV
+2171 ATKVSPKEI
-2179 GQPAPKVC
+2179 QPAPKVC

-2192 EDKQEVRKV
+2192 EETHESRKV
-2201 VKELPNTGS
+2201 EKELPNTGS
-2210 EEMDLPLKEL
+2210 EGMDLPLKEF

-2231 RRSKKEKES
+2231 RRTKNEKES

>member
-12 RKYKVGIFST
+12 RKYKIGIFST

-37 ALTTDHNVQGGSN
+37 ALTTDNNVQSDTN
-50 QALPGNSQNTNADTN
+50 QATPVNSQDKDVANN
-65 RDIVNDS
+65 RGLANS
-72 QNTPNAHA
+72 AQNTPNQSA
-80 TDNTSTNQALTNH
+80 TTNQATNQALVNH
-93 QNVDVANQVGPAPIQ
+93 NNGSIVNQATPTSVQ
-108 PSASPAQNNNNSN
+108 SSTPSAQNNNHTDGNTTATETVSN
-121 ANSTATEPAANTN
+121 ANN
-134 NNLASNNNTLNVPN
+134 NDVASNNTTLNVPN
-148 NTDNNDSARHL
+148 KTNENGSGGHL

-178 AIAEEASNRPKKRS
+178 AIAEPASNRPKKRS
-192 RRAAPT
+192 RRAAPA

-203 PADPTATP
+203 PADPGA
-211 ADPTAGNGSAPV
+211 AAAGNGGAPV

-232 TDPNANNIGQNAP
+232 TDPNANNAGQNAP
-245 NEVLSFDDNNIRP
+245 NEVLSFDDNSIRP
-258 STNRSVPTVTVVDNL
+258 STNRSVPSVTVVDNL
-273 PGYTLINGGKV
+273 PGFTLINGGKV
-284 GVFSHAMVRTSMFD
+284 GVLSHAMVRTSMFEAG
-298 SGDAKNYQAQGNV
+298 SNRTYQAQGNV
-311 IALGR
+311 LALGR
-316 IRGNDTNDHGDF
+316 ISGTDASNHGDF
-328 NGIEKTLTVNPNSEL
+328 NGIEKSLTVNPNSEL

-349 MTTKNYQAQGNVIAL
+349 MPTKNGQGATNV
-364 GRIRGNDTNDHG
+364 
-376 DFNGIE
+376 
-382 KTLTVNPNSELIF
+382 
-395 EFNTMTTKNY
+395 
-405 QGMTNLIIKNADNDT
+405 IIKNADTNDT
-420 VIGEK
+420 IAEK
-425 VVAYGPIWRLLKV
+425 TVEGGPTLRLFKV
-438 PENVSHLKIQ
+438 PDNVRNLKIQ

-465 RDGYKYYD
+465 KDGYKYYS

-508 LKNNGNFGASF
+508 LKNNGNSGASLD
-519 NTDDFVYKIQLPEGV
+519 TDEFVYKIQLPEGV
-534 EYVNNSLTKDFPSGN
+534 EYVNNSLTKDFPSNN
-549 SGVDINDMNVT
+549 SGVDVNDMNVT
-560 YDAANRI
+560 YDAANRV
-567 ITIKSTGGGTG
+567 ITIKSTGGGTT

-617 YSQDFINS
+617 YTQDFINS
-625 PAESH
+625 AAESH

-665 LDIFNDLKRRAQT
+665 LDIFNDLKKRAQT
-678 ILDENRN
+678 ILAENRN

-693 SQADIDSLAN
+693 SQADIDSLTN

-718 VNRKVDDM
+718 VNQKADQM

-742 AAIQVIEEHKNEIIG
+742 AAIQVIEEHKGNIIG
-757 NIGDQTT
+757 DIGDQTT

-788 KPNAKQ
+788 KPNAKK

-800 AKQREIINHTPDATQ
+800 TKQREIINATPDATE
-815 DEIQDALNQLTT
+815 DEIQDALNQLAT

-850 NGINTIGAVAPQV
+850 NGINTIGAVVPQV
-863 THKQAARDA
+863 THKKAARDA

-916 TTNDD
+916 TTNAD
-921 VDTAKGDGLNAINPI
+921 VDNAKGDGLNAINPI

-975 IEKVNAAVAV
+975 IDKVNAAVTA

-1001 VKTNAIQGIQAIE
+1001 VKTNAIQGIQAIT

-1026 IDQSAETQHN
+1026 IDKSAETQHN
-1036 AIFNNNDAT
+1036 TIFNNNDAT

-1091 PATQVK
+1091 PVTQVK
-1097 TDARNAVNEKAREAI
+1097 TDARNVVNDKAREAI

-1130 NRVNTLKNRALNDIG
+1130 NRVNTLKNRALTDIG

-1172 KKQTATGVLTDLATA
+1172 KKQTATGVLNDLATA

-1211 QDLATAINNINQADT
+1211 QELATAINNINQADT
-1226 NAEVDQ
+1226 NEEVDQ

-1247 IVKKPAALAQTN
+1247 IVKKPAALAQIN
-1259 QHYSAKLVE
+1259 QHYNAKLAE
-1268 INATPDATDDEKNAA
+1268 INATPDATNDEKNAA

-1288 QDRQQAIESIKQAN
+1288 QDRQQAIESIKKAN

-1384 DATTNQAINAIDNVE
+1384 DATTNQAVNAIDNVE
-1399 AEVVIKPKAIADIE
+1399 AEIVIKPKAIADIE

-1436 ALQALAKEKEKALAA
+1436 ASQALAKEKEKALAA

-1474 IQPETKIKPAAREKI
+1474 IQPETKVKPAAREKI
-1489 NQKANELRAQINQ
+1489 NQKANELRAKINQ

-1511 QAALDKINDL
+1511 QVALDKINEF
-1521 VAKAMTNITN
+1521 VNQAMTDITN
-1531 DRTNQQVNDSTNQ
+1531 NRTNQQVDDTTSQ
-1544 ALDDIALV
+1544 ALDSIALV
-1552 TPDHIVRAA
+1552 APEHIVRAA

-1570 EAKKHEI
+1570 EAKKQEI

-1600 RALQNINQA
+1600 LALQNINQA
-1609 IANNDV
+1609 VTNNDV
-1615 KRVESN
+1615 KRVETN
-1621 GIATLKGVEP
+1621 GIATLKGVQP
-1631 HIVVKPEAQEAIKAS
+1631 HIVIKPEAQQAIKAS
-1646 ADNQVESIKD
+1646 AENQVESIKD
-1656 TPHATTDELDE
+1656 TPHATVDELDE
-1667 ANQQIN
+1667 ANQLIS
-1673 DTLKQGQQDIDNT
+1673 DTLKQAQQEIENT
-1686 TQDAAVN
+1686 NQDAAVT

-1710 RRKRAALDNIDES
+1710 RRKRAALDSIEE
-1723 NNNQLDAIRNTLD
+1723 NNKNQLDAIRNTLD
-1736 TTQDERNVAIAALN
+1736 TTQDERDVAIDTLN
-1750 KIVNA
+1750 KIVNT

-1764 TNAEVDQ
+1764 TNAEVDR
-1771 TEADGNNNIKVI
+1771 TETDGNDNIKVI

-1788 VKPAARQSVS
+1788 VKPAARQSVGV
-1798 AKAEAQNALIDQS
+1798 KAEAQNALIDQS

-1841 KTAQVNQNS
+1841 KTAQVNQDS
-1850 IDAQN
+1850 INAQN

-1896 NAAIVQVEKE
+1896 NIAIAQVEKE
-1906 LIKAKQQIAGAVT
+1906 LIKAKQQIASAVT
-1919 NADVAYLLHDGK
+1919 NADVAYLLHNEK

-1941 NKKATAREQLTTLF
+1941 NRKASAREQLTTLF

-1963 ANVQATV
+1963 ANIQATV

-2000 DKTATLNLQTI
+2000 DKTASLNLQTI

-2023 AEKTINDDLARVTH
+2023 AEKTINDDLARVTA

-2083 FNVALGDIEAV
+2083 FNVALSDIEAV

-2119 ATPEQLAKVKALID
+2119 ATPEQLAKVKVLID

-2141 MVDED
+2141 MIDED
-2146 ATLNDIKKD
+2146 ATLNDIKQH
-2155 TQLIIDE
+2155 TQFIVDE

-2171 VIKASPKV
+2171 ATKVSPKV
-2179 GQPAPKVC
+2179 IQPAPKVC

-2192 EDKQEVRKV
+2192 EETHESRKV
-2201 VKELPNTGS
+2201 EKELPNTGS
-2210 EEMDLPLKEL
+2210 EGMDLPLKEF

-2231 RRSKKEKES
+2231 RRTKNEKES

>member
-50 QALPGNSQNTNADTN
+50 QALPGNSPNTNADTN
-65 RDIVNDS
+65 RDIVNGS

-93 QNVDVANQVGPAPIQ
+93 QNVGVANQVAPAPIQ
-108 PSASPAQNNNNSN
+108 PSTSSASNNNHSD

-192 RRAAPT
+192 RRAAPA
-198 DPNAT
+198 DPN
-203 PADPTATP
+203 ATP

-223 AITAPYTPT
+223 AITAPFTPT

-245 NEVLSFDDNNIRP
+245 NEVLTFDDNNIRP

-316 IRGNDTNDHGDF
+316 IKGNDTNDHG
-328 NGIEKTLTVNPNSEL
+328 G
-343 IFEFNT
+343 
-349 MTTKNYQAQGNVIAL
+349 
-364 GRIRGNDTNDHG
+364 
-376 DFNGIE
+376 FNGIE

-606 VTFNDTLTYKT
+606 VTFNDILTYKT
-617 YSQDFINS
+617 YTQDFINS

-665 LDIFNDLKRRAQT
+665 LDIFNELKRRAQT

-693 SQADIDSLAN
+693 SQADIDSLVN

-800 AKQREIINHTPDATQ
+800 AKQREIINNTPDATQ

-969 EERQAA
+969 EERQAV
-975 IEKVNAAVAV
+975 IEKVNAAVAA

-1097 TDARNAVNEKAREAI
+1097 TDARNAVNDKAREAI

-1199 TEEKQVALNQVD
+1199 DEEKQVALNQVD

-1247 IVKKPAALAQTN
+1247 IVKKPTALAQIN
-1259 QHYSAKLVE
+1259 QHYNAKLAE

-1399 AEVVIKPKAIADIE
+1399 AKVVIKPKAIADIE

-1436 ALQALAKEKEKALAA
+1436 ALLALAKEKEKALAA

-1474 IQPETKIKPAAREKI
+1474 IQPETKVKPAAREKI

-1552 TPDHIVRAA
+1552 TPDHIVRAT

-1600 RALQNINQA
+1600 RALQNIDQA

-1906 LIKAKQQIAGAVT
+1906 LIKAKQQIASAVT

-1955 NDKKQAIE
+1955 NDKKLAIE

-2000 DKTATLNLQTI
+2000 DKTASLNLQTI

-2133 QYVADGNR
+2133 QYVADGIR
-2141 MVDED
+2141 MIDED
-2146 ATLNDIKKD
+2146 ATLNDIKQH
-2155 TQLIIDE
+2155 TQFIVDE

-2171 VIKASPKV
+2171 ATKVLPKV
-2179 GQPAPKVC
+2179 GQPAPKLC
-2187 TPIKK
+2187 TSIKK
-2192 EDKQEVRKV
+2192 VDKQEVRKV

-2231 RRSKKEKES
+2231 RRNKNEKES

>member
-37 ALTTDHNVQGGSN
+37 ALTTDNNVQSDTN
-50 QALPGNSQNTNADTN
+50 QATPVNSQDTN
-65 RDIVNDS
+65 VANNRGLANS
-72 QNTPNAHA
+72 AQNTPNQSA
-80 TDNTSTNQALTNH
+80 TTNQSTNQALVNH
-93 QNVDVANQVGPAPIQ
+93 NNGSIANQATPTSVQ
-108 PSASPAQNNNNSN
+108 SSTPSAQNNNHTDGNTTATETVSN
-121 ANSTATEPAANTN
+121 ANNKDVV
-134 NNLASNNNTLNVPN
+134 SNNTTLNVPN
-148 NTDNNDSARHL
+148 KTNENGSGGHL

-178 AIAEEASNRPKKRS
+178 AIAEQASNRPKKRS
-192 RRAAPT
+192 RRAAPA

-203 PADPTATP
+203 PADPA
-211 ADPTAGNGSAPV
+211 AAAAGNGGAPV

-232 TDPNANNIGQNAP
+232 TDPNANNAGQNAP
-245 NEVLSFDDNNIRP
+245 NEVLSFDDNGIRP
-258 STNRSVPTVTVVDNL
+258 STNRSVPSVTVVDNL
-273 PGYTLINGGKV
+273 PGFTLINGGKV

-316 IRGNDTNDHGDF
+316 IKGNDTNDHGDF
-328 NGIEKTLTVNPNSEL
+328 NGIEKS
-343 IFEFNT
+343 
-349 MTTKNYQAQGNVIAL
+349 
-364 GRIRGNDTNDHG
+364 
-376 DFNGIE
+376 
-382 KTLTVNPNSELIF
+382 LTVNPNSELIF

-405 QGMTNLIIKNADNDT
+405 QGVTNLIIKNADNDT
-420 VIGEK
+420 VIAEK
-425 VVAYGPIWRLLKV
+425 SVAYGPIWRLFKV

-519 NTDDFVYKIQLPEGV
+519 NTDDFVYKVQLPEGV
-534 EYVNNSLTKDFPSGN
+534 EYVNNSLTKDFPSSN
-549 SGVDINDMNVT
+549 SGVDMNDFNVT
-560 YDAANRI
+560 YDAANRV
-567 ITIKSTGGGTG
+567 ITIKSTGGGSG

-617 YSQDFINS
+617 YTQDFINS

-693 SQADIDSLAN
+693 SQADIDSLTN

-718 VNRKVDDM
+718 VNKKVDQM

-788 KPNAKQ
+788 KPNAKK

-800 AKQREIINHTPDATQ
+800 TKQREIINATPDATE
-815 DEIQDALNQLTT
+815 DEIQDALNQLAT

-836 TNATTNADVETAKN
+836 TNATTNADVEIAKN
-850 NGINTIGAVAPQV
+850 NGINTIGAVVPQV

-916 TTNDD
+916 TTNAD
-921 VDTAKGDGLNAINPI
+921 VDNAKGDGLNAINPI

-975 IEKVNAAVAV
+975 IDKVNAAVTA

-1001 VKTNAIQGIQAIE
+1001 VKTNAIQGIQAIT

-1026 IDQSAETQHN
+1026 IDKSAETQHN
-1036 AIFNNNDAT
+1036 TIFNNNDAT

-1097 TDARNAVNEKAREAI
+1097 TDARNAVNDKAREAI

-1130 NRVNTLKNRALNDIG
+1130 NRVNTLKNRALTDIG

-1172 KKQTATGVLTDLATA
+1172 KKQTATGVLNDLATA
-1187 KKQEINQNTNAT
+1187 KKQKINQNTNAT

-1211 QDLATAINNINQADT
+1211 QELATAINNINQADT

-1247 IVKKPAALAQTN
+1247 IVKKPAALAQIN
-1259 QHYSAKLVE
+1259 QHYNAKLAE
-1268 INATPDATDDEKNAA
+1268 INATPDATNDEKNAA

-1368 DQAFN
+1368 DQAIN

-1384 DATTNQAINAIDNVE
+1384 DTTTNQAVNAIDNVE

-1436 ALQALAKEKEKALAA
+1436 ASQALAKEKEKALAA

-1474 IQPETKIKPAAREKI
+1474 IQPETKVKPAAREKI
-1489 NQKANELRAQINQ
+1489 NQKANELRAKINQ

-1511 QAALDKINDL
+1511 QVALDKINEF
-1521 VAKAMTNITN
+1521 VNQAMTDITN
-1531 DRTNQQVNDSTNQ
+1531 NRTNQQVDDTTSQ
-1544 ALDDIALV
+1544 ALDSIALV
-1552 TPDHIVRAA
+1552 APEHIVRAA

-1570 EAKKHEI
+1570 EAKKQEI

-1600 RALQNINQA
+1600 LALQNINQA
-1609 IANNDV
+1609 VTNNDV
-1615 KRVESN
+1615 KRVETN
-1621 GIATLKGVEP
+1621 GIATLKGVQP
-1631 HIVVKPEAQEAIKAS
+1631 HIVIKPEAQQAIKAT
-1646 ADNQVESIKD
+1646 AENQVESIKD
-1656 TPHATTDELDE
+1656 TPHATVDELDE
-1667 ANQQIN
+1667 ANQLIS
-1673 DTLKQGQQDIDNT
+1673 DTLKQAQQEIENT
-1686 TQDAAVN
+1686 NQDAAVT

-1710 RRKRAALDNIDES
+1710 RRKRAALDSIEE
-1723 NNNQLDAIRNTLD
+1723 NNKNQLDAIRNTLD
-1736 TTQDERNVAIAALN
+1736 TTQDERDVAIDTLN
-1750 KIVNA
+1750 KIVNT

-1764 TNAEVDQ
+1764 TNAEVDR
-1771 TEADGNNNIKVI
+1771 TETDGNDNIKVI

-1788 VKPAARQSVS
+1788 VKPAARQSVGV
-1798 AKAEAQNALIDQS
+1798 KAEAQNALIDQS

-1841 KTAQVNQNS
+1841 KTAQVNQDS

-1896 NAAIVQVEKE
+1896 NIAIAQVEKE
-1906 LIKAKQQIAGAVT
+1906 LIKAKQQIASAVT
-1919 NADVAYLLHDGK
+1919 NADVAYLLHDEK

-1941 NKKATAREQLTTLF
+1941 NRKASAREQLTTLF

-1963 ANVQATV
+1963 ANIQATV

-2000 DKTATLNLQTI
+2000 DKTASLNLQTI

-2023 AEKTINDDLARVTH
+2023 AEKTINDDLVRVTA
-2037 LVQNYRKVSDRNKA
+2037 LVQNYRKVSNRNKA

-2083 FNVALGDIEAV
+2083 FNVALSDIEAV

-2119 ATPEQLAKVKALID
+2119 ATPEQLAKVKVLID

-2141 MVDED
+2141 MIDED
-2146 ATLNDIKKD
+2146 ATLNDIKQH
-2155 TQLIIDE
+2155 TQFIVDE

-2171 VIKASPKV
+2171 ATKVSPKEI
-2179 GQPAPKVC
+2179 QPAPKVC

-2192 EDKQEVRKV
+2192 EETHESRKV
-2201 VKELPNTGS
+2201 EKELPNTGS
-2210 EEMDLPLKEL
+2210 EGMDLPLKEF

-2231 RRSKKEKES
+2231 RRTKNEKES

>member
-37 ALTTDHNVQGGSN
+37 ALTTDNNVQSDTN
-50 QALPGNSQNTNADTN
+50 QATPVNSQDKDVANN
-65 RDIVNDS
+65 RGLANS
-72 QNTPNAHA
+72 AQNTPNQSA
-80 TDNTSTNQALTNH
+80 TTNQATNQALVNH
-93 QNVDVANQVGPAPIQ
+93 NNGSIVNQATPTSVQ
-108 PSASPAQNNNNSN
+108 SSTPSAQNNNHTDGNTTATETVSN
-121 ANSTATEPAANTN
+121 ANN
-134 NNLASNNNTLNVPN
+134 NDAVSNNTTLNVPN
-148 NTDNNDSARHL
+148 KTNENGSGGHL

-178 AIAEEASNRPKKRS
+178 AIAEPASNRPKKRS
-192 RRAAPT
+192 RRAAPA

-203 PADPTATP
+203 PADPA
-211 ADPTAGNGSAPV
+211 AAAAGNGGAPV

-232 TDPNANNIGQNAP
+232 TDPNANNAGQNAP
-245 NEVLSFDDNNIRP
+245 NEVLSFDDNGIRP
-258 STNRSVPTVTVVDNL
+258 STNRSVPSVTVVDNL
-273 PGYTLINGGKV
+273 PGFTLINGGKV

-298 SGDAKNYQAQGNV
+298 SGDNKNYQAQGNV

-316 IRGNDTNDHGDF
+316 INGTDTNDHGDF

-349 MTTKNYQAQGNVIAL
+349 MTTKNGQGATNV
-364 GRIRGNDTNDHG
+364 
-376 DFNGIE
+376 
-382 KTLTVNPNSELIF
+382 
-395 EFNTMTTKNY
+395 
-405 QGMTNLIIKNADNDT
+405 IIKNADTNDT
-420 VIGEK
+420 IAEK
-425 VVAYGPIWRLLKV
+425 TVEGGPTLRLFKV
-438 PENVSHLKIQ
+438 PDNVRNLKIQ
-448 FVPKN
+448 FVSKN

-465 RDGYKYYD
+465 KDGYKYYS

-508 LKNNGNFGASF
+508 LKNKGNSGASLD
-519 NTDDFVYKIQLPEGV
+519 TDEFVYKIQLPEGV
-534 EYVNNSLTKDFPSGN
+534 EYVNNSLTKDFPSNN
-549 SGVDINDMNVT
+549 SGVDVNDMNVT
-560 YDAANRI
+560 YDAANRV
-567 ITIKSTGGGTG
+567 ITIKSTGGGTT

-617 YSQDFINS
+617 YTQDFINS
-625 PAESH
+625 AAESH

-665 LDIFNDLKRRAQT
+665 LDIFNDLKKRAQT
-678 ILDENRN
+678 ILAENRN

-693 SQADIDSLAN
+693 SQADIDTLTN

-718 VNRKVDDM
+718 VNQKADQM

-742 AAIQVIEEHKNEIIG
+742 AAIQVIEEHKGNIIG
-757 NIGDQTT
+757 DIGDQTT

-788 KPNAKQ
+788 KPNAKK

-800 AKQREIINHTPDATQ
+800 TKQREIINATPDATE
-815 DEIQDALNQLTT
+815 DEIQDAINQLAT

-850 NGINTIGAVAPQV
+850 NGINTIGAVVPQV
-863 THKQAARDA
+863 THKKAARDA

-916 TTNDD
+916 TTNAD
-921 VDTAKGDGLNAINPI
+921 VDNAKGDGLNAINPI

-975 IEKVNAAVAV
+975 IDKVNAAVTA

-1001 VKTNAIQGIQAIE
+1001 VKTNAIQGIQAIT

-1026 IDQSAETQHN
+1026 IDKSAETQHN
-1036 AIFNNNDAT
+1036 TIFNNNDAT

-1076 AQAKDQGTQNIVVIQ
+1076 AQAKDQGMQNIVVIQ

-1097 TDARNAVNEKAREAI
+1097 TDARNTVNEKAREAI

-1130 NRVNTLKNRALNDIG
+1130 DRVNALKNRALTDIG

-1172 KKQTATGVLTDLATA
+1172 KKQTATGVLNDLATA

-1199 TEEKQVALNQVD
+1199 TEEKQMALNQVD

-1226 NAEVDQ
+1226 NTEVDQ
-1232 AQQLGTKAINAIQPN
+1232 AQQLGAQAINAIQPN
-1247 IVKKPAALAQTN
+1247 IVKKPAALAQIN
-1259 QHYSAKLVE
+1259 QHYNAKLAE

-1288 QDRQQAIESIKQAN
+1288 QDRQQAIESVKQAN
-1302 TNAEVD
+1302 TNNEVD
-1308 QAATVAENNI
+1308 QAATTAENNI

-1384 DATTNQAINAIDNVE
+1384 DTTTNQALNAIDNVE

-1436 ALQALAKEKEKALAA
+1436 ASQALAKEKEKALAA

-1474 IQPETKIKPAAREKI
+1474 IQPETKVKPAAREKI
-1489 NQKANELRAQINQ
+1489 NQKANELRAKINQ

-1511 QAALDKINDL
+1511 QVALDKINEF
-1521 VAKAMTNITN
+1521 VNQAMTDITN
-1531 DRTNQQVNDSTNQ
+1531 NRTNQQVDDTTSQ
-1544 ALDDIALV
+1544 ALDSIALV
-1552 TPDHIVRAA
+1552 APEHIVRAA

-1570 EAKKHEI
+1570 EAKKQEI

-1600 RALQNINQA
+1600 LALQNINQA
-1609 IANNDV
+1609 VTNNDV
-1615 KRVESN
+1615 KRVETN
-1621 GIATLKGVEP
+1621 GIATLKGVQP
-1631 HIVVKPEAQEAIKAS
+1631 HIVIKPEAQQAIKAS
-1646 ADNQVESIKD
+1646 AENQVESIKD
-1656 TPHATTDELDE
+1656 TPHATVDELDE
-1667 ANQQIN
+1667 ANQLIS
-1673 DTLKQGQQDIDNT
+1673 DTLKQAQQEIENT
-1686 TQDAAVN
+1686 NQDAAVT

-1710 RRKRAALDNIDES
+1710 RRKRAALDSIEE
-1723 NNNQLDAIRNTLD
+1723 NNKNQLDAIRNTLD
-1736 TTQDERNVAIAALN
+1736 TTQDERDVAIDTLN
-1750 KIVNA
+1750 KIVNT

-1764 TNAEVDQ
+1764 TNAEVDR
-1771 TEADGNNNIKVI
+1771 TETDGNDNIKVI

-1788 VKPAARQSVS
+1788 VKPAARQSVGV
-1798 AKAEAQNALIDQS
+1798 KAEAQNALIDQS

-1841 KTAQVNQNS
+1841 KTAQVNQDS
-1850 IDAQN
+1850 INAQN

-1896 NAAIVQVEKE
+1896 NIAIAQVEKE
-1906 LIKAKQQIAGAVT
+1906 LIKAKQQIASAVT
-1919 NADVAYLLHDGK
+1919 NADVAYLLHDEK

-1941 NKKATAREQLTTLF
+1941 NRKASAREQLTTLF

-1963 ANVQATV
+1963 ANFQATV

-2000 DKTATLNLQTI
+2000 DKTASLNLQTI

-2023 AEKTINDDLARVTH
+2023 AEKTINDDLARVTA

-2141 MVDED
+2141 MIDED
-2146 ATLNDIKKD
+2146 ATLNDIKQH
-2155 TQLIIDE
+2155 TQFIVDE

-2171 VIKASPKV
+2171 AMKVSPKV
-2179 GQPAPKVC
+2179 IQPAPKVC

-2192 EDKQEVRKV
+2192 EETHESRKV
-2201 VKELPNTGS
+2201 EKELPNTGS
-2210 EEMDLPLKEL
+2210 EGMDLPLKEF

-2231 RRSKKEKES
+2231 RRTKNEKES

>member
-1 MNLLKKNKYSI
+1 M

-37 ALTTDHNVQGGSN
+37 ALTTDNNVQSDTN
-50 QALPGNSQNTNADTN
+50 QATPVNSQDTN
-65 RDIVNDS
+65 VANNRGLANS
-72 QNTPNAHA
+72 AQNTPNQSA
-80 TDNTSTNQALTNH
+80 TTNQSTNQALVNH
-93 QNVDVANQVGPAPIQ
+93 NNGSIANQATPTSVQ
-108 PSASPAQNNNNSN
+108 SSTPSAQNNNHTDGNTTATETVSN
-121 ANSTATEPAANTN
+121 ANNKDVV
-134 NNLASNNNTLNVPN
+134 SNNTTLNVPN
-148 NTDNNDSARHL
+148 KTNENGSGGHL

-178 AIAEEASNRPKKRS
+178 AIAEQASNRPKKRS
-192 RRAAPT
+192 RRAAPA

-203 PADPTATP
+203 PADPA
-211 ADPTAGNGSAPV
+211 AAAAGNGGAPV

-232 TDPNANNIGQNAP
+232 TDPNANNAGQNAP
-245 NEVLSFDDNNIRP
+245 NEVLSFDDNGIRP
-258 STNRSVPTVTVVDNL
+258 STNRSVPSVTVVDNL
-273 PGYTLINGGKV
+273 PGFTLINGGKV

-316 IRGNDTNDHGDF
+316 IKGNDTNDHGDF
-328 NGIEKTLTVNPNSEL
+328 NGIEKS
-343 IFEFNT
+343 
-349 MTTKNYQAQGNVIAL
+349 
-364 GRIRGNDTNDHG
+364 
-376 DFNGIE
+376 
-382 KTLTVNPNSELIF
+382 LTVNPNSELIF

-405 QGMTNLIIKNADNDT
+405 QGVTNLIIKNADNDT
-420 VIGEK
+420 VIAEK
-425 VVAYGPIWRLLKV
+425 SVAYGPIWRLFKV

-519 NTDDFVYKIQLPEGV
+519 NTDDFVYKVQLPEGV
-534 EYVNNSLTKDFPSGN
+534 EYVNNSLTKDFPSSN
-549 SGVDINDMNVT
+549 SGVDMNDFNVT
-560 YDAANRI
+560 YDAANRV
-567 ITIKSTGGGTG
+567 ITIKSTGGGSG

-617 YSQDFINS
+617 YTQDFINS

-693 SQADIDSLAN
+693 SQADIDSLTN

-718 VNRKVDDM
+718 VNKKVDQM

-788 KPNAKQ
+788 KPNAKK

-800 AKQREIINHTPDATQ
+800 TKQREIINATPDATE
-815 DEIQDALNQLTT
+815 DEIQDALNQLAT

-836 TNATTNADVETAKN
+836 TNATTNADVEIAKN
-850 NGINTIGAVAPQV
+850 NGINTIGAVVPQV

-916 TTNDD
+916 TTNAD
-921 VDTAKGDGLNAINPI
+921 VDNAKGDGLNAINPI

-975 IEKVNAAVAV
+975 IDKVNAAVTA

-1001 VKTNAIQGIQAIE
+1001 VKTNAIQGIQAIT

-1026 IDQSAETQHN
+1026 IDKSAETQHN
-1036 AIFNNNDAT
+1036 TIFNNNDAT

-1097 TDARNAVNEKAREAI
+1097 TDARNAVNDKAREAI

-1130 NRVNTLKNRALNDIG
+1130 NRVNTLKNRALTDIG

-1172 KKQTATGVLTDLATA
+1172 KKQTATGVLNDLATA

-1211 QDLATAINNINQADT
+1211 QELATAINNINQADT

-1247 IVKKPAALAQTN
+1247 IVKKPAALAQIN
-1259 QHYSAKLVE
+1259 QHYNAKLAE
-1268 INATPDATDDEKNAA
+1268 INATPDATNDEKNAA

-1368 DQAFN
+1368 DQAIN

-1384 DATTNQAINAIDNVE
+1384 DTTTNQAVNAIDNVE

-1436 ALQALAKEKEKALAA
+1436 ASQALAKEKEKALAA

-1474 IQPETKIKPAAREKI
+1474 IQPETKVKPAAREKI
-1489 NQKANELRAQINQ
+1489 NQKANELRAKINQ

-1511 QAALDKINDL
+1511 QVALDKINEF
-1521 VAKAMTNITN
+1521 VNQAMTDITN
-1531 DRTNQQVNDSTNQ
+1531 NRTNQQVDDTTSQ
-1544 ALDDIALV
+1544 ALDSIALV
-1552 TPDHIVRAA
+1552 APEHIVRAA

-1570 EAKKHEI
+1570 EAKKQEI

-1600 RALQNINQA
+1600 LALQNINQA
-1609 IANNDV
+1609 VTNNDV
-1615 KRVESN
+1615 KRVETN
-1621 GIATLKGVEP
+1621 GIATLKGVQP
-1631 HIVVKPEAQEAIKAS
+1631 HIVIKPEAQQAIKAT
-1646 ADNQVESIKD
+1646 AENQVESIKD
-1656 TPHATTDELDE
+1656 TPHATVDELDE
-1667 ANQQIN
+1667 ANQLIS
-1673 DTLKQGQQDIDNT
+1673 DTLKQAQQEIENT
-1686 TQDAAVN
+1686 NQDAAVT

-1710 RRKRAALDNIDES
+1710 RRKRAALDSIEE
-1723 NNNQLDAIRNTLD
+1723 NNKNQLDAIRNTLD
-1736 TTQDERNVAIAALN
+1736 TTQDERDVAIDTLN
-1750 KIVNA
+1750 KIVNT

-1764 TNAEVDQ
+1764 TNAEVDR
-1771 TEADGNNNIKVI
+1771 TETDGNDNIKVI

-1788 VKPAARQSVS
+1788 VKPAARQSVGV
-1798 AKAEAQNALIDQS
+1798 KAEAQNALIDQS

-1841 KTAQVNQNS
+1841 KTAQVNQDS

-1896 NAAIVQVEKE
+1896 NIAIAQVEKE
-1906 LIKAKQQIAGAVT
+1906 LIKAKQQIASAVT
-1919 NADVAYLLHDGK
+1919 NADVAYLLHDEK

-1941 NKKATAREQLTTLF
+1941 NRKASAREQLTTLF

-1963 ANVQATV
+1963 ANIQATV

-2000 DKTATLNLQTI
+2000 DKTASLNLQTI

-2023 AEKTINDDLARVTH
+2023 AEKTINDDLARVTA
-2037 LVQNYRKVSDRNKA
+2037 LVQNYRKVSNRNKA

-2083 FNVALGDIEAV
+2083 FNVALSDIEAV

-2119 ATPEQLAKVKALID
+2119 ATPEQLAKVKVLID

-2141 MVDED
+2141 MIDED
-2146 ATLNDIKKD
+2146 ATLNDIKQH
-2155 TQLIIDE
+2155 TQFIVDE

-2171 VIKASPKV
+2171 ATKVSPKEI
-2179 GQPAPKVC
+2179 QPAPKVC

-2192 EDKQEVRKV
+2192 EETHESRKV
-2201 VKELPNTGS
+2201 EKELPNTGS
-2210 EEMDLPLKEL
+2210 EGMDLPLKEF

-2231 RRSKKEKES
+2231 RRTKNEKES

>member
-37 ALTTDHNVQGGSN
+37 ALTTDNNVQSDTN
-50 QALPGNSQNTNADTN
+50 QATPVNSQDTN
-65 RDIVNDS
+65 VANNRGLANS
-72 QNTPNAHA
+72 AQNTPNQSA
-80 TDNTSTNQALTNH
+80 TTNQSTNQALVNH
-93 QNVDVANQVGPAPIQ
+93 NNGSIANQATPTSVQ
-108 PSASPAQNNNNSN
+108 SSTPSAQNNNHTDGNTTATETVSN
-121 ANSTATEPAANTN
+121 ANNKDVV
-134 NNLASNNNTLNVPN
+134 SNNTTLNVPN
-148 NTDNNDSARHL
+148 KTNENGSGGHL

-178 AIAEEASNRPKKRS
+178 AIAEQASNRPKKRS
-192 RRAAPT
+192 RRAAPA

-203 PADPTATP
+203 PADPA
-211 ADPTAGNGSAPV
+211 AAAAGNGGAPV

-232 TDPNANNIGQNAP
+232 TDPNANNAGQNAP
-245 NEVLSFDDNNIRP
+245 NEVLSFDDNGIRP
-258 STNRSVPTVTVVDNL
+258 STNRSVPSVTVVDNL
-273 PGYTLINGGKV
+273 PGFTLINGGKV

-316 IRGNDTNDHGDF
+316 IKGNDTNDHGDF
-328 NGIEKTLTVNPNSEL
+328 NGIEKS
-343 IFEFNT
+343 
-349 MTTKNYQAQGNVIAL
+349 
-364 GRIRGNDTNDHG
+364 
-376 DFNGIE
+376 
-382 KTLTVNPNSELIF
+382 LTVNPNSELIF

-405 QGMTNLIIKNADNDT
+405 QGVTNLIIKNADNDT
-420 VIGEK
+420 VIAEK
-425 VVAYGPIWRLLKV
+425 SVAYGPIWRLFKV

-519 NTDDFVYKIQLPEGV
+519 NTDDFVYKVQLPEGV
-534 EYVNNSLTKDFPSGN
+534 EYVNNSLTKDFPSSN
-549 SGVDINDMNVT
+549 SGVDMNDFNVT
-560 YDAANRI
+560 YDAANRV
-567 ITIKSTGGGTG
+567 ITIKSTGGGSG

-617 YSQDFINS
+617 YTQDFINS

-693 SQADIDSLAN
+693 SQADIDSLTN

-718 VNRKVDDM
+718 VNKKVDQM

-788 KPNAKQ
+788 KPNAKK

-800 AKQREIINHTPDATQ
+800 TKQREIINATPDATE
-815 DEIQDALNQLTT
+815 DEIQDALNQLAT

-836 TNATTNADVETAKN
+836 TNATTNADVEIAKN
-850 NGINTIGAVAPQV
+850 NGINTIGAVVPQV

-916 TTNDD
+916 TTNAD
-921 VDTAKGDGLNAINPI
+921 VDNAKGDGLNAINPI

-975 IEKVNAAVAV
+975 IDKVNAAVTA

-1001 VKTNAIQGIQAIE
+1001 VKTNAIQGIQAIT

-1026 IDQSAETQHN
+1026 IDKSAETQHN
-1036 AIFNNNDAT
+1036 TIFNNNDAT

-1097 TDARNAVNEKAREAI
+1097 TDARNAVNDKAREAI

-1130 NRVNTLKNRALNDIG
+1130 NRVNTLKNRALTDIG

-1172 KKQTATGVLTDLATA
+1172 KKQTATGVLNDLATA

-1211 QDLATAINNINQADT
+1211 QELATAINNINQADT

-1247 IVKKPAALAQTN
+1247 IVKKPAALAQIN
-1259 QHYSAKLVE
+1259 QHYNAKLAE
-1268 INATPDATDDEKNAA
+1268 INATPDATNDEKNAA

-1302 TNAEVD
+1302 RNAEVD

-1368 DQAFN
+1368 DQAIN

-1384 DATTNQAINAIDNVE
+1384 DTTTNQAVNAIDNVE

-1436 ALQALAKEKEKALAA
+1436 ASQALAKEKEKALAA

-1474 IQPETKIKPAAREKI
+1474 IQPETKVKPAAREKI
-1489 NQKANELRAQINQ
+1489 NQKANELRAKINQ

-1511 QAALDKINDL
+1511 QVALDKINEF
-1521 VAKAMTNITN
+1521 VNQAMTDITN
-1531 DRTNQQVNDSTNQ
+1531 NRTNQQVDDTTSQ
-1544 ALDDIALV
+1544 ALDSIALV
-1552 TPDHIVRAA
+1552 APEHIVRAA

-1570 EAKKHEI
+1570 EAKKQEI

-1600 RALQNINQA
+1600 LALQNINQA
-1609 IANNDV
+1609 VTNNDV
-1615 KRVESN
+1615 KRVETN
-1621 GIATLKGVEP
+1621 GIATLKGVQP
-1631 HIVVKPEAQEAIKAS
+1631 HIVIKPEAQQAIKAT
-1646 ADNQVESIKD
+1646 AENQVESIKD
-1656 TPHATTDELDE
+1656 TPHATVDELDE
-1667 ANQQIN
+1667 ANQLIS
-1673 DTLKQGQQDIDNT
+1673 DTLKQAQQEIENT
-1686 TQDAAVN
+1686 NQDAAVT

-1710 RRKRAALDNIDES
+1710 RRKRAALDSIEE
-1723 NNNQLDAIRNTLD
+1723 NNKNQLDAIRNTLD
-1736 TTQDERNVAIAALN
+1736 TTQDERDVAIDTLN
-1750 KIVNA
+1750 KIVNT

-1764 TNAEVDQ
+1764 TNAEVDR
-1771 TEADGNNNIKVI
+1771 TETDGNDNIKVI

-1788 VKPAARQSVS
+1788 VKPAARQSVGV
-1798 AKAEAQNALIDQS
+1798 KAEAQNALIDQS

-1841 KTAQVNQNS
+1841 KTAQVNQDS

-1896 NAAIVQVEKE
+1896 NIAIAQVEKE
-1906 LIKAKQQIAGAVT
+1906 LIKAKQQIASAVT
-1919 NADVAYLLHDGK
+1919 NADVAYLLHDEK

-1941 NKKATAREQLTTLF
+1941 NRKASAREQLTTLF

-1963 ANVQATV
+1963 ANIQATV

-2000 DKTATLNLQTI
+2000 DKTASLNLQTI

-2023 AEKTINDDLARVTH
+2023 AEKTINDDLARVTA
-2037 LVQNYRKVSDRNKA
+2037 LVQNYRKVSNRNKA

-2083 FNVALGDIEAV
+2083 FNVALSDIEAV

-2119 ATPEQLAKVKALID
+2119 ATPEQLAKVKVLID

-2141 MVDED
+2141 MIDED
-2146 ATLNDIKKD
+2146 ATLNDIKQH
-2155 TQLIIDE
+2155 TQFIVDE

-2171 VIKASPKV
+2171 ATKVSPKEI
-2179 GQPAPKVC
+2179 QPAPKVC

-2192 EDKQEVRKV
+2192 EETHESRKV
-2201 VKELPNTGS
+2201 EKELPNTGS
-2210 EEMDLPLKEL
+2210 EGMDLPLKEF

-2231 RRSKKEKES
+2231 RRTKNEKES

>member
-37 ALTTDHNVQGGSN
+37 ALTTDNNVQSDTN
-50 QALPGNSQNTNADTN
+50 QATPVNSQDKDVANN
-65 RDIVNDS
+65 RGLANS
-72 QNTPNAHA
+72 AQNTPNQSA
-80 TDNTSTNQALTNH
+80 TTNQATNQALVNH
-93 QNVDVANQVGPAPIQ
+93 NNGSIVNQATPTSVQ
-108 PSASPAQNNNNSN
+108 SSTPSAQNNNHTDGNTTATETVSN
-121 ANSTATEPAANTN
+121 ANN
-134 NNLASNNNTLNVPN
+134 NDAVSNNTTLNVPN
-148 NTDNNDSARHL
+148 KTNENGSGGHL

-178 AIAEEASNRPKKRS
+178 AIAEPASNRPKKRS
-192 RRAAPT
+192 RRAAPA

-203 PADPTATP
+203 PADPA
-211 ADPTAGNGSAPV
+211 AAAAGNGGAPV

-232 TDPNANNIGQNAP
+232 TDPNANNAGQNAP
-245 NEVLSFDDNNIRP
+245 NEVLSFDDNGIRP
-258 STNRSVPTVTVVDNL
+258 STNRSVPSVTVVDNL
-273 PGYTLINGGKV
+273 PGFTLINGGKV

-298 SGDAKNYQAQGNV
+298 SGDNKNYQAQGNV

-316 IRGNDTNDHGDF
+316 INGTDTNDHGDF

-349 MTTKNYQAQGNVIAL
+349 MTTKNGQGATNV
-364 GRIRGNDTNDHG
+364 
-376 DFNGIE
+376 
-382 KTLTVNPNSELIF
+382 
-395 EFNTMTTKNY
+395 
-405 QGMTNLIIKNADNDT
+405 IIKNADTNDT
-420 VIGEK
+420 IAEK
-425 VVAYGPIWRLLKV
+425 TVEGGPTLRLFKV
-438 PENVSHLKIQ
+438 PDNVRNLKIQ
-448 FVPKN
+448 FVSKN

-465 RDGYKYYD
+465 KDGYKYYS

-508 LKNNGNFGASF
+508 LKNNGNSGASLD
-519 NTDDFVYKIQLPEGV
+519 TDEFVYKIQLPEGV
-534 EYVNNSLTKDFPSGN
+534 EYVNNSLTKDFPSNN
-549 SGVDINDMNVT
+549 SGVDVNDMNVT
-560 YDAANRI
+560 YDAANRV
-567 ITIKSTGGGTG
+567 ITIKSTGGGTT

-617 YSQDFINS
+617 YTQDFINS
-625 PAESH
+625 AAESH

-665 LDIFNDLKRRAQT
+665 LDIFNDLKKRAQT
-678 ILDENRN
+678 ILAENRN

-693 SQADIDSLAN
+693 SQADIDTLTN

-718 VNRKVDDM
+718 VNQKADQM

-742 AAIQVIEEHKNEIIG
+742 AAIQVIEEHKGNIIG
-757 NIGDQTT
+757 DIGDQTT

-788 KPNAKQ
+788 KPNAKK

-800 AKQREIINHTPDATQ
+800 TKQREIINATPDATE
-815 DEIQDALNQLTT
+815 DEIQDAINQLAT

-850 NGINTIGAVAPQV
+850 NGINTIGAVVPQV
-863 THKQAARDA
+863 THKKAARDA

-916 TTNDD
+916 TTNAD
-921 VDTAKGDGLNAINPI
+921 VDNAKGDGLNAINPI

-975 IEKVNAAVAV
+975 IDKVNAAVTA

-1001 VKTNAIQGIQAIE
+1001 VKTNAIQGIQAIT

-1026 IDQSAETQHN
+1026 IDKSAETQHN
-1036 AIFNNNDAT
+1036 TIFNNNDAT

-1076 AQAKDQGTQNIVVIQ
+1076 AQAKDQGMQNIVVIQ

-1097 TDARNAVNEKAREAI
+1097 TDARNTVNEKAREAI

-1130 NRVNTLKNRALNDIG
+1130 DRVNALKNRALTDIG

-1172 KKQTATGVLTDLATA
+1172 KKQTATGVLNDLATA

-1199 TEEKQVALNQVD
+1199 TEEKQMALNQVD

-1226 NAEVDQ
+1226 NTEVDQ
-1232 AQQLGTKAINAIQPN
+1232 AQQLGAQAINAIQPN
-1247 IVKKPAALAQTN
+1247 IVKKPAALAQIN
-1259 QHYSAKLVE
+1259 QHYNAKLAE

-1288 QDRQQAIESIKQAN
+1288 QDRQQAIESVKQAN
-1302 TNAEVD
+1302 TNNEVD
-1308 QAATVAENNI
+1308 QAATTAENNI

-1384 DATTNQAINAIDNVE
+1384 DTTTNQALNAIDNVE

-1436 ALQALAKEKEKALAA
+1436 ASQALAKEKEKALAA

-1474 IQPETKIKPAAREKI
+1474 IQPETKVKPAAREKI
-1489 NQKANELRAQINQ
+1489 NQKANELRAKINQ

-1511 QAALDKINDL
+1511 QVALDKINEF
-1521 VAKAMTNITN
+1521 VNQAMTDITN
-1531 DRTNQQVNDSTNQ
+1531 NRTNQQVDDTTSQ
-1544 ALDDIALV
+1544 ALDSIALV
-1552 TPDHIVRAA
+1552 APEHIVRAA

-1570 EAKKHEI
+1570 EAKKQEI

-1600 RALQNINQA
+1600 LALQNINQA
-1609 IANNDV
+1609 VTNNDV
-1615 KRVESN
+1615 KRVETN
-1621 GIATLKGVEP
+1621 GIATLKGVQP
-1631 HIVVKPEAQEAIKAS
+1631 HIVIKPEAQQAIKAS
-1646 ADNQVESIKD
+1646 AENQVESIKD
-1656 TPHATTDELDE
+1656 TPHATVDELDE
-1667 ANQQIN
+1667 ANQLIS
-1673 DTLKQGQQDIDNT
+1673 DTLKQAQQEIENT
-1686 TQDAAVN
+1686 NQDAAVT

-1710 RRKRAALDNIDES
+1710 RRKRAALDSIEE
-1723 NNNQLDAIRNTLD
+1723 NNKNQLDAIRNTLD
-1736 TTQDERNVAIAALN
+1736 TTQDERDVAIDTLN
-1750 KIVNA
+1750 KIVNT

-1764 TNAEVDQ
+1764 TNAEVDR
-1771 TEADGNNNIKVI
+1771 TETDGNDNIKVI

-1788 VKPAARQSVS
+1788 VKPAARQSVGV
-1798 AKAEAQNALIDQS
+1798 KAEAQNALIDQS

-1841 KTAQVNQNS
+1841 KTAQVNQDS
-1850 IDAQN
+1850 INAQN

-1896 NAAIVQVEKE
+1896 NIAIAQVEKE
-1906 LIKAKQQIAGAVT
+1906 LIKAKQQIASAVT
-1919 NADVAYLLHDGK
+1919 NADVAYLLHDDK

-1941 NKKATAREQLTTLF
+1941 NRKASAREQLTTLF

-1963 ANVQATV
+1963 ANFQATV

-2000 DKTATLNLQTI
+2000 DKTASLNLQTI

-2023 AEKTINDDLARVTH
+2023 AEKTINDDLARVTA

-2141 MVDED
+2141 MIDED
-2146 ATLNDIKKD
+2146 ATLNDIKQH
-2155 TQLIIDE
+2155 TQFIVDE

-2171 VIKASPKV
+2171 AMKVSPKV
-2179 GQPAPKVC
+2179 IQPAPKVC

-2192 EDKQEVRKV
+2192 EETHESRKV
-2201 VKELPNTGS
+2201 EKELPNTGS
-2210 EEMDLPLKEL
+2210 EGMDLPLKEF

-2231 RRSKKEKES
+2231 RRTKNEKES

>member
-50 QALPGNSQNTNADTN
+50 QALPGNSPNTNADTN
-65 RDIVNDS
+65 RDIVNGS

-93 QNVDVANQVGPAPIQ
+93 QNVGVANQVAPAPIQ
-108 PSASPAQNNNNSN
+108 PSTSSASNNNHSD

-192 RRAAPT
+192 RRAAPA
-198 DPNAT
+198 DPN
-203 PADPTATP
+203 ATP

-223 AITAPYTPT
+223 AITAPFTPT

-245 NEVLSFDDNNIRP
+245 NEVLTFDDNNIRP

-316 IRGNDTNDHGDF
+316 IKGNDTNDHG
-328 NGIEKTLTVNPNSEL
+328 G
-343 IFEFNT
+343 
-349 MTTKNYQAQGNVIAL
+349 
-364 GRIRGNDTNDHG
+364 
-376 DFNGIE
+376 FNGIE

-606 VTFNDTLTYKT
+606 VTFNDILTYKT
-617 YSQDFINS
+617 YTQDFINS

-645 DALQAEVDRRIQQ
+645 DVLQAEVDRRIQQ

-665 LDIFNDLKRRAQT
+665 LDIFNELKRRAQT

-693 SQADIDSLAN
+693 SQADIDSLVN

-788 KPNAKQ
+788 KTNAKQ

-800 AKQREIINHTPDATQ
+800 AKQREIINNTPDATQ

-975 IEKVNAAVAV
+975 IEKVNAAVAA

-1097 TDARNAVNEKAREAI
+1097 TDARNAVNDKAREAI

-1187 KKQEINQNTNAT
+1187 KKQEINQNTNST
-1199 TEEKQVALNQVD
+1199 DEEKQVALNQVD

-1247 IVKKPAALAQTN
+1247 IVKKPTALAQIN
-1259 QHYSAKLVE
+1259 QHYNAKLAE

-1399 AEVVIKPKAIADIE
+1399 AKVVIKPKAIADIE

-1436 ALQALAKEKEKALAA
+1436 ALLALAKEKEKALAA

-1474 IQPETKIKPAAREKI
+1474 IQPETKVKPAAREKI

-1552 TPDHIVRAA
+1552 TPDHIVRAT

-1600 RALQNINQA
+1600 RALQNIDQA

-1906 LIKAKQQIAGAVT
+1906 LIKAKQQIASAVT

-1955 NDKKQAIE
+1955 NDKKLAIE

-2000 DKTATLNLQTI
+2000 DKTASLNLQTI

-2133 QYVADGNR
+2133 QYVADGIR
-2141 MVDED
+2141 MIDED
-2146 ATLNDIKKD
+2146 ATLNDIKQH
-2155 TQLIIDE
+2155 TQFIVDE

-2171 VIKASPKV
+2171 ATKVLPKV
-2179 GQPAPKVC
+2179 GQPAPKLC
-2187 TPIKK
+2187 TSIKK
-2192 EDKQEVRKV
+2192 VDKQEVRKV

-2231 RRSKKEKES
+2231 RRNKNEKES

>member
-37 ALTTDHNVQGGSN
+37 ALTTDNNVQSDTN
-50 QALPGNSQNTNADTN
+50 QATPVNSQDTN
-65 RDIVNDS
+65 VANNRGLANS
-72 QNTPNAHA
+72 AQNTPNQSA
-80 TDNTSTNQALTNH
+80 TTNQSTNQALVNH
-93 QNVDVANQVGPAPIQ
+93 NNGSIANQATPTSVQ
-108 PSASPAQNNNNSN
+108 SSTPSAQNNNHTDGNTTATETVSN
-121 ANSTATEPAANTN
+121 ANNKDVV
-134 NNLASNNNTLNVPN
+134 SNNTTLNVPN
-148 NTDNNDSARHL
+148 KTNENGSGGHL

-178 AIAEEASNRPKKRS
+178 AIAEQASNRPKKRS
-192 RRAAPT
+192 RRAAPA

-203 PADPTATP
+203 PADPA
-211 ADPTAGNGSAPV
+211 AAAAGNGGAPV

-232 TDPNANNIGQNAP
+232 TDPNANNAGQNAP
-245 NEVLSFDDNNIRP
+245 NEVLSFDDNGIRP
-258 STNRSVPTVTVVDNL
+258 STNRSVPSVTVVDNL
-273 PGYTLINGGKV
+273 PGFTLINGGKV

-316 IRGNDTNDHGDF
+316 IKGNDTNDHGDF
-328 NGIEKTLTVNPNSEL
+328 NGIEKS
-343 IFEFNT
+343 
-349 MTTKNYQAQGNVIAL
+349 
-364 GRIRGNDTNDHG
+364 
-376 DFNGIE
+376 
-382 KTLTVNPNSELIF
+382 LTVNPNSELIF

-405 QGMTNLIIKNADNDT
+405 QGVTNLIIKNADNDT
-420 VIGEK
+420 VIAEK
-425 VVAYGPIWRLLKV
+425 SVAYGPIWRLFKV

-519 NTDDFVYKIQLPEGV
+519 NTDDFVYKVQLPEGV
-534 EYVNNSLTKDFPSGN
+534 EYVNNSLTKDFPSSN
-549 SGVDINDMNVT
+549 SGVDMNDFNVT
-560 YDAANRI
+560 YDAANRV
-567 ITIKSTGGGTG
+567 ITIKSTGGGSG

-617 YSQDFINS
+617 YTQDFINS

-693 SQADIDSLAN
+693 SQADIDSLTN

-718 VNRKVDDM
+718 VNKKVDQM

-788 KPNAKQ
+788 KPNAKK

-800 AKQREIINHTPDATQ
+800 TKQREIINATPDATE
-815 DEIQDALNQLTT
+815 DEIQDALNQLAT

-836 TNATTNADVETAKN
+836 TNATTNADVEIAKN
-850 NGINTIGAVAPQV
+850 NGINTIGAVVPQV

-916 TTNDD
+916 TTNAD
-921 VDTAKGDGLNAINPI
+921 VDNAKGDGLNAINPI

-975 IEKVNAAVAV
+975 IDKVNAAVTA

-1001 VKTNAIQGIQAIE
+1001 VKTNAIQGIQAIT

-1026 IDQSAETQHN
+1026 IDKSAETQHN
-1036 AIFNNNDAT
+1036 TIFNNNDAT
-1045 LEEQQAAQQLLDQA
+1045 LEEQQATQQLLDQA

-1097 TDARNAVNEKAREAI
+1097 TDARNAVNDKAREAI

-1130 NRVNTLKNRALNDIG
+1130 NRVNTLKNRALTDIG

-1172 KKQTATGVLTDLATA
+1172 KKQTATGVLNDLATA

-1211 QDLATAINNINQADT
+1211 QELATAINNINQADT

-1247 IVKKPAALAQTN
+1247 IVKKPAALAQIN
-1259 QHYSAKLVE
+1259 QHYNAKLAE
-1268 INATPDATDDEKNAA
+1268 INATPDATNDEKNAA

-1368 DQAFN
+1368 DQAIN

-1384 DATTNQAINAIDNVE
+1384 DTTTNQAVNAIDNVE

-1436 ALQALAKEKEKALAA
+1436 ASQALAKEKEKALAA

-1474 IQPETKIKPAAREKI
+1474 IQPETKVKPAAREKI
-1489 NQKANELRAQINQ
+1489 NQKANELRAKINQ

-1511 QAALDKINDL
+1511 QVALDKINEF
-1521 VAKAMTNITN
+1521 VNQAMTDITN
-1531 DRTNQQVNDSTNQ
+1531 NRTNQQVDDTTSQ
-1544 ALDDIALV
+1544 ALDSIALV
-1552 TPDHIVRAA
+1552 APEHIVRAA

-1570 EAKKHEI
+1570 EAKKQEI

-1600 RALQNINQA
+1600 LALQNINQA
-1609 IANNDV
+1609 VTNNDV
-1615 KRVESN
+1615 KRVETN
-1621 GIATLKGVEP
+1621 GIATLKGVQP
-1631 HIVVKPEAQEAIKAS
+1631 HIVIKPEAQQAIKAT
-1646 ADNQVESIKD
+1646 AENQVESIKD
-1656 TPHATTDELDE
+1656 TPHATVDELDE
-1667 ANQQIN
+1667 ANQLIS
-1673 DTLKQGQQDIDNT
+1673 DTLKQAQQEIENT
-1686 TQDAAVN
+1686 NQDAAVT

-1710 RRKRAALDNIDES
+1710 RRKRAALDSIEE
-1723 NNNQLDAIRNTLD
+1723 NNKNQLDAIRNTLD
-1736 TTQDERNVAIAALN
+1736 TTQDERDVAIDTLN
-1750 KIVNA
+1750 KIVNT

-1764 TNAEVDQ
+1764 TNAEVDR
-1771 TEADGNNNIKVI
+1771 TETDGNDNIKVI

-1788 VKPAARQSVS
+1788 VKPAARQSVGV
-1798 AKAEAQNALIDQS
+1798 KAEAQNALIDQS

-1841 KTAQVNQNS
+1841 KTAQVNQDS

-1896 NAAIVQVEKE
+1896 NIAIAQVEKE
-1906 LIKAKQQIAGAVT
+1906 LIKAKQQIASAVT
-1919 NADVAYLLHDGK
+1919 NADVAYLLHDEK

-1941 NKKATAREQLTTLF
+1941 NRKASAREQLTTLF

-1963 ANVQATV
+1963 ANIQATV

-2000 DKTATLNLQTI
+2000 DKTASLNLQTI

-2023 AEKTINDDLARVTH
+2023 AEKTINDDLARVTA
-2037 LVQNYRKVSDRNKA
+2037 LVQNYRKVSNRNKA

-2083 FNVALGDIEAV
+2083 FNVALSDIEAV

-2119 ATPEQLAKVKALID
+2119 ATPEQLAKVKVLID

-2141 MVDED
+2141 MIDED
-2146 ATLNDIKKD
+2146 ATLNDIKQH
-2155 TQLIIDE
+2155 TQFIVDE

-2171 VIKASPKV
+2171 ATKVSPKEI
-2179 GQPAPKVC
+2179 QPAPKVC

-2192 EDKQEVRKV
+2192 EETHESRKV
-2201 VKELPNTGS
+2201 EKELPNTGS
-2210 EEMDLPLKEL
+2210 EGMDLPLKEF

-2231 RRSKKEKES
+2231 RRTKNEKES

>member
-37 ALTTDHNVQGGSN
+37 ALTTDNNVQSDTN
-50 QALPGNSQNTNADTN
+50 QATPVNSQDKDVANN
-65 RDIVNDS
+65 RGLANS
-72 QNTPNAHA
+72 AQNTPNQSA
-80 TDNTSTNQALTNH
+80 TTNQATNQALVNH
-93 QNVDVANQVGPAPIQ
+93 NNGSIVNQATPTSVQ
-108 PSASPAQNNNNSN
+108 SSTPSAQNNNHTDGNTTATETVSN
-121 ANSTATEPAANTN
+121 ANN
-134 NNLASNNNTLNVPN
+134 NDVASNNTTLNVPN
-148 NTDNNDSARHL
+148 KTNENGSGGHL

-178 AIAEEASNRPKKRS
+178 AIAEPASNRPKKRS
-192 RRAAPT
+192 RRAAPA

-203 PADPTATP
+203 PADPGA
-211 ADPTAGNGSAPV
+211 AAAGNGGAPV

-232 TDPNANNIGQNAP
+232 TDPNANNAGQNAP
-245 NEVLSFDDNNIRP
+245 NEVLSFDDNSIRP
-258 STNRSVPTVTVVDNL
+258 STNRSVPSVTVVDNL
-273 PGYTLINGGKV
+273 PGFTLINGGKV
-284 GVFSHAMVRTSMFD
+284 GVLSHAMVRTSMFEAG
-298 SGDAKNYQAQGNV
+298 SNRTYQAQGNV
-311 IALGR
+311 LTLGR
-316 IRGNDTNDHGDF
+316 ISGTDASNHGDF
-328 NGIEKTLTVNPNSEL
+328 NGIEKSLTVNPNSEL

-349 MTTKNYQAQGNVIAL
+349 MPTKNGQGATNV
-364 GRIRGNDTNDHG
+364 
-376 DFNGIE
+376 
-382 KTLTVNPNSELIF
+382 
-395 EFNTMTTKNY
+395 
-405 QGMTNLIIKNADNDT
+405 IIKNADTNDT
-420 VIGEK
+420 IAEK
-425 VVAYGPIWRLLKV
+425 TVEGGPTLRLFKV
-438 PENVSHLKIQ
+438 PDNVRNLKIQ

-465 RDGYKYYD
+465 KDGYKYYS

-508 LKNNGNFGASF
+508 LKNNGNSGASLD
-519 NTDDFVYKIQLPEGV
+519 TDEFVYKIQLPEGV
-534 EYVNNSLTKDFPSGN
+534 EYVNNSLTKDFPSNN
-549 SGVDINDMNVT
+549 SGVDVNDMNVT
-560 YDAANRI
+560 YDAANRV
-567 ITIKSTGGGTG
+567 ITIKSTGGGTT

-617 YSQDFINS
+617 YTQDFINS
-625 PAESH
+625 AAESH

-665 LDIFNDLKRRAQT
+665 LDIFNDLKKRAQT
-678 ILDENRN
+678 ILAENRN

-693 SQADIDSLAN
+693 SQADIDTLTN

-718 VNRKVDDM
+718 VNQKADQM

-742 AAIQVIEEHKNEIIG
+742 AAIQVIEEHKGNIIG
-757 NIGDQTT
+757 DIGDQTT

-788 KPNAKQ
+788 KPNAKK

-800 AKQREIINHTPDATQ
+800 TKQREIINATPDATE
-815 DEIQDALNQLTT
+815 DEIQDAINQLAT

-850 NGINTIGAVAPQV
+850 NGINTIGSVVPQV

-916 TTNDD
+916 TTNAD
-921 VDTAKGDGLNAINPI
+921 VDNAKGDGLNAINPI

-975 IEKVNAAVAV
+975 IDKVNAAVTA

-990 LNANTNADVEQ
+990 LNANTNAEVEQ
-1001 VKTNAIQGIQAIE
+1001 VKTNAIQGIQAIT

-1026 IDQSAETQHN
+1026 IDKSAETQHN
-1036 AIFNNNDAT
+1036 TIFNNNDAT

-1097 TDARNAVNEKAREAI
+1097 TDARNVVNDKAREAI

-1130 NRVNTLKNRALNDIG
+1130 NRVNTLKNRALTDIG

-1172 KKQTATGVLTDLATA
+1172 KKQTATGVLNDLATA

-1211 QDLATAINNINQADT
+1211 QELATAINNINQADT

-1247 IVKKPAALAQTN
+1247 IVKKPAALAQIN
-1259 QHYSAKLVE
+1259 QHYNAKLAE
-1268 INATPDATDDEKNAA
+1268 INATPDATNDEKNAA

-1330 ARDKITAEVAKR
+1330 VRDKITAEVAKR

-1384 DATTNQAINAIDNVE
+1384 DTTTNQALNAIDNVE

-1436 ALQALAKEKEKALAA
+1436 ASQALAKEKEKALAA

-1474 IQPETKIKPAAREKI
+1474 IQPETKVKPAAREKI
-1489 NQKANELRAQINQ
+1489 NQKANELRAKINQ

-1511 QAALDKINDL
+1511 QVALDKINEF
-1521 VAKAMTNITN
+1521 VNQAMTDITN
-1531 DRTNQQVNDSTNQ
+1531 NRTNQQVDDTTSQ
-1544 ALDDIALV
+1544 ALDSIALV
-1552 TPDHIVRAA
+1552 APEHIVRAA

-1570 EAKKHEI
+1570 EAKKQEI

-1594 LANNEK
+1594 LANNK
-1600 RALQNINQA
+1600 KLALQNINQA
-1609 IANNDV
+1609 VTNNDV
-1615 KRVESN
+1615 KRVETN
-1621 GIATLKGVEP
+1621 GIATLKGVQP
-1631 HIVVKPEAQEAIKAS
+1631 HIVIKPEAQQAIKAS
-1646 ADNQVESIKD
+1646 AENQVESIKD
-1656 TPHATTDELDE
+1656 TPHATVDELDE
-1667 ANQQIN
+1667 ANQLIS
-1673 DTLKQGQQDIDNT
+1673 DTLKQAQQEIENT
-1686 TQDAAVN
+1686 NQDAAVT

-1710 RRKRAALDNIDES
+1710 RRKRAALDSIEE
-1723 NNNQLDAIRNTLD
+1723 NNKNQLDAIRNTLD
-1736 TTQDERNVAIAALN
+1736 TTQDERDVAIDTLN
-1750 KIVNA
+1750 KIVNT

-1764 TNAEVDQ
+1764 TNAEVDR
-1771 TEADGNNNIKVI
+1771 TETDGNDNIKVI

-1788 VKPAARQSVS
+1788 VKPAARQSVGV
-1798 AKAEAQNALIDQS
+1798 KAEAQNALIDQS

-1841 KTAQVNQNS
+1841 KTAQVNQDS

-1896 NAAIVQVEKE
+1896 NIAIAQVEKE
-1906 LIKAKQQIAGAVT
+1906 LIKAKQQIASAVT
-1919 NADVAYLLHDGK
+1919 NADVAYLLHDEK

-1941 NKKATAREQLTTLF
+1941 SRKASAREQLTTLF

-1963 ANVQATV
+1963 ANIQATV

-2000 DKTATLNLQTI
+2000 DKTASLNLQTI

-2023 AEKTINDDLARVTH
+2023 AEKTINDDLARVTA

-2083 FNVALGDIEAV
+2083 FNVALSDIEAV

-2119 ATPEQLAKVKALID
+2119 ATPEQLAKVKVLID

-2141 MVDED
+2141 MIDED
-2146 ATLNDIKKD
+2146 ATLNDIKQH
-2155 TQLIIDE
+2155 TQFIVDE

-2171 VIKASPKV
+2171 AMKVSPKV
-2179 GQPAPKVC
+2179 IQPAPKVC

-2192 EDKQEVRKV
+2192 EETHESRKV
-2201 VKELPNTGS
+2201 EKELPNTGS
-2210 EEMDLPLKEL
+2210 EEMDLPLKEF

-2231 RRSKKEKES
+2231 RRTKNEKES

>member
-1 MNLLKKNKYSI
+1 M
-12 RKYKVGIFST
+12 
-22 LIGTVLLLSNPNGAQ
+22 
-37 ALTTDHNVQGGSN
+37 
-50 QALPGNSQNTNADTN
+50 
-65 RDIVNDS
+65 
-72 QNTPNAHA
+72 
-80 TDNTSTNQALTNH
+80 
-93 QNVDVANQVGPAPIQ
+93 
-108 PSASPAQNNNNSN
+108 SN
-121 ANSTATEPAANTN
+121 ANN
-134 NNLASNNNTLNVPN
+134 NDAVSNNTTLNVPN
-148 NTDNNDSARHL
+148 KTNENGSGGHL

-165 EDVRHSS
+165 EDVRYSS

-178 AIAEEASNRPKKRS
+178 AIAEPASNRPKKRS
-192 RRAAPT
+192 RRAAPA

-203 PADPTATP
+203 PADPA
-211 ADPTAGNGSAPV
+211 AAAAGNGGAPV

-232 TDPNANNIGQNAP
+232 TDPNANNAGQNAP
-245 NEVLSFDDNNIRP
+245 NEVLSFDDNGIRP
-258 STNRSVPTVTVVDNL
+258 STNRSVPSVTVVDNL
-273 PGYTLINGGKV
+273 PGFTLINGGKV

-298 SGDAKNYQAQGNV
+298 SADAKNYQAQGNV

-316 IRGNDTNDHGDF
+316 I
-328 NGIEKTLTVNPNSEL
+328 K
-343 IFEFNT
+343 
-349 MTTKNYQAQGNVIAL
+349 
-364 GRIRGNDTNDHG
+364 GNDTNDHG

-405 QGMTNLIIKNADNDT
+405 QGVTNLIIKNADNDT
-420 VIGEK
+420 VIAEK
-425 VVAYGPIWRLLKV
+425 SVAYGPIWRLFKV

-519 NTDDFVYKIQLPEGV
+519 NTDDFVYQVQLPEGV
-534 EYVNNSLTKDFPSGN
+534 EYVNNSLTKDFPSSN
-549 SGVDINDMNVT
+549 SGVDMNDFNVT
-560 YDAANRI
+560 YDAANRV
-567 ITIKSTGGGTG
+567 ITIKSTGGGSG

-617 YSQDFINS
+617 YTQDFINS

-693 SQADIDSLAN
+693 SQADIDSLTN

-718 VNRKVDDM
+718 VNKKVDQM

-788 KPNAKQ
+788 KPNAKK

-800 AKQREIINHTPDATQ
+800 TKQREIINATPDATE
-815 DEIQDALNQLTT
+815 DEIQDALNQLAT

-850 NGINTIGAVAPQV
+850 NGINTIGAVVPQV
-863 THKQAARDA
+863 THKKAARDA

-916 TTNDD
+916 KTNAD
-921 VDTAKGDGLNAINPI
+921 VDNAKGDGLNAINPI

-975 IEKVNAAVAV
+975 IDKVNAAVTA

-1001 VKTNAIQGIQAIE
+1001 VKTNAIQGIQAIT

-1026 IDQSAETQHN
+1026 IDKSAETQHN
-1036 AIFNNNDAT
+1036 TIFNNNDAT

-1097 TDARNAVNEKAREAI
+1097 TDARNVVNDKAREAI

-1130 NRVNTLKNRALNDIG
+1130 NRVNTLKNRALTDIG

-1172 KKQTATGVLTDLATA
+1172 KKQTATGVLNDLATA

-1211 QDLATAINNINQADT
+1211 QELATAINNINQADT

-1247 IVKKPAALAQTN
+1247 IVKKPAALAQIN
-1259 QHYSAKLVE
+1259 QHYNAKLAE

-1288 QDRQQAIESIKQAN
+1288 QDRQQAIESVKQAN

-1384 DATTNQAINAIDNVE
+1384 DTTTNQALNAIDNVE

-1436 ALQALAKEKEKALAA
+1436 ASQALAKEKEKALAA

-1474 IQPETKIKPAAREKI
+1474 IQPETKVKPAAREKI
-1489 NQKANELRAQINQ
+1489 NQKVNELRAKINQ

-1511 QAALDKINDL
+1511 QVALDKINEF
-1521 VAKAMTNITN
+1521 VNQAMTDITN
-1531 DRTNQQVNDSTNQ
+1531 NRTNQQVDDTTSQ
-1544 ALDDIALV
+1544 ALDSIALV
-1552 TPDHIVRAA
+1552 APEHIVRAA

-1570 EAKKHEI
+1570 EAKKQEI

-1600 RALQNINQA
+1600 LALQNINQA
-1609 IANNDV
+1609 VTNNDV
-1615 KRVESN
+1615 KRVETN
-1621 GIATLKGVEP
+1621 GIATLKGVQP
-1631 HIVVKPEAQEAIKAS
+1631 HIVIKPEAQQAIKAS
-1646 ADNQVESIKD
+1646 AENQVESIKD
-1656 TPHATTDELDE
+1656 TPHATVDELDE
-1667 ANQQIN
+1667 ANQLIS
-1673 DTLKQGQQDIDNT
+1673 DTLKQAQQEIENT
-1686 TQDAAVN
+1686 NQDAAVT

-1710 RRKRAALDNIDES
+1710 RRKRAALDSIEE
-1723 NNNQLDAIRNTLD
+1723 NNKNQLDAIRNTLD
-1736 TTQDERNVAIAALN
+1736 TTQDERDVAIDTLN
-1750 KIVNA
+1750 KIVNT

-1764 TNAEVDQ
+1764 TNAEVDR
-1771 TEADGNNNIKVI
+1771 TETDGNDNIKVI

-1788 VKPAARQSVS
+1788 VKPAARQSVGV
-1798 AKAEAQNALIDQS
+1798 KAEAQNALIDQS

-1841 KTAQVNQNS
+1841 KTAQVNQDS

-1881 INLIKANNEATDEEQ
+1881 INLSKANNEATDEEQ
-1896 NAAIVQVEKE
+1896 NIAIAQVEKE
-1906 LIKAKQQIAGAVT
+1906 LIKAKQQIASAVT
-1919 NADVAYLLHDGK
+1919 NADVAYLLHDEK

-1941 NKKATAREQLTTLF
+1941 NRKASAREQLTTLF

-1963 ANVQATV
+1963 ANIQATV

-2000 DKTATLNLQTI
+2000 DKTASLNLQTI

-2023 AEKTINDDLARVTH
+2023 AEKTINDDLARVTA
-2037 LVQNYRKVSDRNKA
+2037 LVQNYRKVSNRNKA

-2083 FNVALGDIEAV
+2083 FNVALSDIEAV

-2119 ATPEQLAKVKALID
+2119 ATPEQLAKVKVLID

-2141 MVDED
+2141 MIDED
-2146 ATLNDIKKD
+2146 ATLNDIKQH
-2155 TQLIIDE
+2155 TQFIVDE

-2171 VIKASPKV
+2171 PTKVSPKV
-2179 GQPAPKVC
+2179 IQPAPKVC

-2192 EDKQEVRKV
+2192 EETHESRKV
-2201 VKELPNTGS
+2201 EKELPNTGS
-2210 EEMDLPLKEL
+2210 EGMDLPLKEF

-2231 RRSKKEKES
+2231 RRTKNEKES

>member
-50 QALPGNSQNTNADTN
+50 QALPGNSPNTNADTN
-65 RDIVNDS
+65 RDIVNGS

-93 QNVDVANQVGPAPIQ
+93 QNVGVANQVAPAPIQ
-108 PSASPAQNNNNSN
+108 PSTSSASNNNHSD

-192 RRAAPT
+192 RRAAPA
-198 DPNAT
+198 DPN
-203 PADPTATP
+203 ATP

-223 AITAPYTPT
+223 AITAPFTPT

-245 NEVLSFDDNNIRP
+245 NEVLTFDDNNIRP

-316 IRGNDTNDHGDF
+316 IKGNDTNDHG
-328 NGIEKTLTVNPNSEL
+328 G
-343 IFEFNT
+343 
-349 MTTKNYQAQGNVIAL
+349 
-364 GRIRGNDTNDHG
+364 
-376 DFNGIE
+376 FNGIE

-606 VTFNDTLTYKT
+606 VTFNDILTYKT
-617 YSQDFINS
+617 YTQDFINS

-645 DALQAEVDRRIQQ
+645 DVLQAEVDRRIQQ

-665 LDIFNDLKRRAQT
+665 LDIFNELKRRAQT

-693 SQADIDSLAN
+693 SQADIDSLVN

-788 KPNAKQ
+788 KTNAKQ

-800 AKQREIINHTPDATQ
+800 AKQREIINNTPDATQ

-891 QEEKNAALNELTQA
+891 QEEKNAALNKLTQA

-975 IEKVNAAVAV
+975 IEKVNAAVAA

-1097 TDARNAVNEKAREAI
+1097 TDARNAVNDKAREAI

-1199 TEEKQVALNQVD
+1199 DEEKQVALNQVD

-1247 IVKKPAALAQTN
+1247 IVKKPTALAQIN
-1259 QHYSAKLVE
+1259 QHYNAKLAE

-1399 AEVVIKPKAIADIE
+1399 AKVVIKPKAIADIE

-1436 ALQALAKEKEKALAA
+1436 ALLALAKEKEKALAA

-1474 IQPETKIKPAAREKI
+1474 IQPETKVKPAAREKI

-1552 TPDHIVRAA
+1552 TPDHIVRAT

-1600 RALQNINQA
+1600 RALQNIDQA

-1906 LIKAKQQIAGAVT
+1906 LIKAKQQIASAVT

-1955 NDKKQAIE
+1955 NDKKLAIE

-2000 DKTATLNLQTI
+2000 DKTASLNLQTI

-2133 QYVADGNR
+2133 QYVADGIR
-2141 MVDED
+2141 MIDED
-2146 ATLNDIKKD
+2146 ATLNDIKQH
-2155 TQLIIDE
+2155 TQFIVDE

-2171 VIKASPKV
+2171 ATKVLPKV
-2179 GQPAPKVC
+2179 GQPAPKLC
-2187 TPIKK
+2187 TSIKK
-2192 EDKQEVRKV
+2192 VDKQEVRKV

-2231 RRSKKEKES
+2231 RRNKNEKES

>member
-37 ALTTDHNVQGGSN
+37 ALTTDNNVQSDTN
-50 QALPGNSQNTNADTN
+50 QATPVNSQDKDVANN
-65 RDIVNDS
+65 RGLANS
-72 QNTPNAHA
+72 AQNTPNQSA
-80 TDNTSTNQALTNH
+80 TTNQATNQALVNH
-93 QNVDVANQVGPAPIQ
+93 NNGSIVNQATPTSVQ
-108 PSASPAQNNNNSN
+108 SSTPSAQNNNHTDGNTTATETVSN
-121 ANSTATEPAANTN
+121 ANN
-134 NNLASNNNTLNVPN
+134 NDVASNNTTLNVPN
-148 NTDNNDSARHL
+148 KTNENGSGGHL

-178 AIAEEASNRPKKRS
+178 AIAEPASNRPKKRS
-192 RRAAPT
+192 RRAAPA

-203 PADPTATP
+203 PADPGA
-211 ADPTAGNGSAPV
+211 AAAGNGGAPV

-232 TDPNANNIGQNAP
+232 TDPNANNAGQNAP
-245 NEVLSFDDNNIRP
+245 NEVLSFDDNSIRP
-258 STNRSVPTVTVVDNL
+258 STNRSVPSVTVVDNL
-273 PGYTLINGGKV
+273 PGFTLINGGKV
-284 GVFSHAMVRTSMFD
+284 GVLSHAMVRTSMFEAG
-298 SGDAKNYQAQGNV
+298 SNRTYQAQGNV
-311 IALGR
+311 LALGR
-316 IRGNDTNDHGDF
+316 ISGTDASNHGDF
-328 NGIEKTLTVNPNSEL
+328 NGIEKSLTVNPNSEL

-349 MTTKNYQAQGNVIAL
+349 MPTKNGQGATNV
-364 GRIRGNDTNDHG
+364 
-376 DFNGIE
+376 
-382 KTLTVNPNSELIF
+382 
-395 EFNTMTTKNY
+395 
-405 QGMTNLIIKNADNDT
+405 IIKNADTNDT
-420 VIGEK
+420 IAEK
-425 VVAYGPIWRLLKV
+425 TVEGGPTLRLFKV
-438 PENVSHLKIQ
+438 PDNVRNLKIQ

-465 RDGYKYYD
+465 KDGYKYYS

-508 LKNNGNFGASF
+508 LKNNGNSGASLD
-519 NTDDFVYKIQLPEGV
+519 TDEFVYKIQLPEGV
-534 EYVNNSLTKDFPSGN
+534 EYVNNSLTKDFPSNN
-549 SGVDINDMNVT
+549 SGVDVNDMNVT
-560 YDAANRI
+560 YDAANRV
-567 ITIKSTGGGTG
+567 ITIKSTGGGTT

-617 YSQDFINS
+617 YTQDFINS
-625 PAESH
+625 AAESH

-665 LDIFNDLKRRAQT
+665 LDIFNDLKKRAQT
-678 ILDENRN
+678 ILAENRN

-693 SQADIDSLAN
+693 SQADIDTLTN

-718 VNRKVDDM
+718 VNQKADQM

-742 AAIQVIEEHKNEIIG
+742 AAIQVIEEHKGNIIG
-757 NIGDQTT
+757 DIGDQTT

-788 KPNAKQ
+788 KPNAKK

-800 AKQREIINHTPDATQ
+800 TKQREIINATPDATE
-815 DEIQDALNQLTT
+815 DEIQDAINQLATG
-827 DETDAIDNV
+827 ETDAIDNV

-850 NGINTIGAVAPQV
+850 NGINTIGSVVPQV

-916 TTNDD
+916 TTNAD
-921 VDTAKGDGLNAINPI
+921 VDNAKGDGLNAINPI

-975 IEKVNAAVAV
+975 IDKVNAAVTA

-990 LNANTNADVEQ
+990 LNANTNAEVEQ
-1001 VKTNAIQGIQAIE
+1001 VKTNAIQGIQAIT

-1026 IDQSAETQHN
+1026 IDKSAETQHN
-1036 AIFNNNDAT
+1036 TIFNNNDAT

-1097 TDARNAVNEKAREAI
+1097 TDARNVVNDKAREAI

-1130 NRVNTLKNRALNDIG
+1130 NRVNTLKNRALTDIG

-1172 KKQTATGVLTDLATA
+1172 KKQTATGVLNDLATA

-1211 QDLATAINNINQADT
+1211 QELATAINNINQADT

-1247 IVKKPAALAQTN
+1247 IVKKPAALAQIN
-1259 QHYSAKLVE
+1259 QHYNAKLAE
-1268 INATPDATDDEKNAA
+1268 INATPDATNDEKNAA

-1384 DATTNQAINAIDNVE
+1384 DTTTNQALNAIDNVE

-1436 ALQALAKEKEKALAA
+1436 ASQALAKEKEKALAA

-1474 IQPETKIKPAAREKI
+1474 IQPETKVKPAAREKI
-1489 NQKANELRAQINQ
+1489 NQKANELRAKINQ

-1511 QAALDKINDL
+1511 QVALDKINEF
-1521 VAKAMTNITN
+1521 VNQAMTDITN
-1531 DRTNQQVNDSTNQ
+1531 NRTNQQVDDTTSQ
-1544 ALDDIALV
+1544 ALDSIALV
-1552 TPDHIVRAA
+1552 APEHIVRAA

-1570 EAKKHEI
+1570 EAKKQEI

-1594 LANNEK
+1594 LANNK
-1600 RALQNINQA
+1600 KLALQNINQA
-1609 IANNDV
+1609 VTNNDV
-1615 KRVESN
+1615 KRVETN
-1621 GIATLKGVEP
+1621 GIATLKGVQP
-1631 HIVVKPEAQEAIKAS
+1631 HIVIKPEAQQAIKAS
-1646 ADNQVESIKD
+1646 AENQVESIKD
-1656 TPHATTDELDE
+1656 TPHATVDELDE
-1667 ANQQIN
+1667 ANQLIS
-1673 DTLKQGQQDIDNT
+1673 DTLKQAQQEIENT
-1686 TQDAAVN
+1686 NQDAAVT

-1710 RRKRAALDNIDES
+1710 RRKRAALDSIEE
-1723 NNNQLDAIRNTLD
+1723 NNKNQLDAIRNTLD
-1736 TTQDERNVAIAALN
+1736 TTQDERDVAIDTLN
-1750 KIVNA
+1750 KIVNT

-1764 TNAEVDQ
+1764 TNAEVDR
-1771 TEADGNNNIKVI
+1771 TETDGNDNIKVI

-1788 VKPAARQSVS
+1788 VKPAARQSVGV
-1798 AKAEAQNALIDQS
+1798 KAEAQNALIDQS

-1841 KTAQVNQNS
+1841 KTAQVNQDS

-1896 NAAIVQVEKE
+1896 NIAIAQVEKE
-1906 LIKAKQQIAGAVT
+1906 LIKAKQQIASAVT
-1919 NADVAYLLHDGK
+1919 NADVAYLLHDEK

-1941 NKKATAREQLTTLF
+1941 SRKASAREQLTTLF

-1963 ANVQATV
+1963 ANIQATV

-2000 DKTATLNLQTI
+2000 DKTASLNLQTI

-2023 AEKTINDDLARVTH
+2023 AEKTINDDLARVTA

-2083 FNVALGDIEAV
+2083 FNVALSDIEAV

-2119 ATPEQLAKVKALID
+2119 ATPEQLAKVKVLID

-2141 MVDED
+2141 MIDED
-2146 ATLNDIKKD
+2146 ATLNDIKQH
-2155 TQLIIDE
+2155 TQFIVDE

-2171 VIKASPKV
+2171 AMKVSPKV
-2179 GQPAPKVC
+2179 IQPAPKVC

-2192 EDKQEVRKV
+2192 EETHESRKV
-2201 VKELPNTGS
+2201 EKELPNTGS
-2210 EEMDLPLKEL
+2210 EEMDLPLKEF

-2231 RRSKKEKES
+2231 RRTKNEKES

>member
-37 ALTTDHNVQGGSN
+37 ALTTDNNVQSDTN
-50 QALPGNSQNTNADTN
+50 QATPVNSQDTN
-65 RDIVNDS
+65 VANNRGLANS
-72 QNTPNAHA
+72 AQNTPNQSA
-80 TDNTSTNQALTNH
+80 TTNQSTNQALVNH
-93 QNVDVANQVGPAPIQ
+93 NNGSIANQATPAPIQ
-108 PSASPAQNNNNSN
+108 PSASPTQNNNHSD
-121 ANSTATEPAANTN
+121 ANSTATETVSNAN
-134 NNLASNNNTLNVPN
+134 NNDVVSNNTTLNVPN
-148 NTDNNDSARHL
+148 RTNENGSGGHL

-178 AIAEEASNRPKKRS
+178 AIAEQASNRPKKRS
-192 RRAAPT
+192 RRAAPA

-203 PADPTATP
+203 PADPAAAAANGTVP
-211 ADPTAGNGSAPV
+211 AGN
-223 AITAPYTPT
+223 TAPYTPT
-232 TDPNANNIGQNAP
+232 TDPNANNAGQNAP
-245 NEVLSFDDNNIRP
+245 NEVLSFDDNGIRP
-258 STNRSVPTVTVVDNL
+258 STNRSVPTVNVVNNL
-273 PGYTLINGGKV
+273 PGFTLINGGKV

-298 SGDAKNYQAQGNV
+298 SGDNKNYQAQGNV

-316 IRGNDTNDHGDF
+316 IHGTDTNDHGDF

-349 MTTKNYQAQGNVIAL
+349 MSTKNGQGATNV
-364 GRIRGNDTNDHG
+364 
-376 DFNGIE
+376 
-382 KTLTVNPNSELIF
+382 
-395 EFNTMTTKNY
+395 
-405 QGMTNLIIKNADNDT
+405 IIKNADTNDT
-420 VIGEK
+420 IAEK
-425 VVAYGPIWRLLKV
+425 TVEGGPTLRLFKV
-438 PENVSHLKIQ
+438 PDNVRNLKIQ

-465 RDGYKYYD
+465 KDGYKYYS

-480 HSGSHVYVERRTMEP
+480 HSGSHVYVERRTMDP

-508 LKNNGNFGASF
+508 LKNNGNSGASLDT
-519 NTDDFVYKIQLPEGV
+519 NDFVYQVQLPEGV
-534 EYVNNSLTKDFPSGN
+534 EYVNNSLTKDFPSNN
-549 SGVDINDMNVT
+549 SGVDVNDMNVT
-560 YDAANRI
+560 YDAANRV
-567 ITIKSTGGGTG
+567 ITIKSTGGGTA

-586 DKILDLKY
+586 DKILDLRY

-606 VTFNDTLTYKT
+606 VTFNETLTYKT
-617 YSQDFINS
+617 YTQDFINS
-625 PAESH
+625 AAESH

-665 LDIFNDLKRRAQT
+665 LDIFNGLKRRAQT

-693 SQADIDSLAN
+693 SQADIDSLTN

-718 VNRKVDDM
+718 VNKKVDQM

-788 KPNAKQ
+788 KPNAKK

-800 AKQREIINHTPDATQ
+800 TKQRAIINATPDATE
-815 DEIQDALNQLTT
+815 DEIQDALNQLAT

-836 TNATTNADVETAKN
+836 TNATTNTDVETAKN
-850 NGINTIGAVAPQV
+850 NGINTIGAVVPQV
-863 THKQAARDA
+863 THKKAARDA

-916 TTNDD
+916 TTNAD
-921 VDTAKGDGLNAINPI
+921 VDNAKGDGLNAINPI

-975 IEKVNAAVAV
+975 IDKVNAAVTA

-1001 VKTNAIQGIQAIE
+1001 VKTNAIQGIQGIT

-1026 IDQSAETQHN
+1026 IDKSAETQHN
-1036 AIFNNNDAT
+1036 TIFNNNDAT

-1097 TDARNAVNEKAREAI
+1097 TDARNAVNDKAREAI

-1130 NRVNTLKNRALNDIG
+1130 NRVNTLKNRALTDIG

-1211 QDLATAINNINQADT
+1211 QELATAINNINQADT

-1247 IVKKPAALAQTN
+1247 IVKKPAALAQIN
-1259 QHYSAKLVE
+1259 QHYNTKLAE
-1268 INATPDATDDEKNAA
+1268 INATPDATNDEKNAA

-1384 DATTNQAINAIDNVE
+1384 DATTNQAVNAIDNVE

-1436 ALQALAKEKEKALAA
+1436 ASQALTKEKEKALAA

-1474 IQPETKIKPAAREKI
+1474 IQPETKVKPAAREKI
-1489 NQKANELRAQINQ
+1489 NQKANELRAKINQ

-1511 QAALDKINDL
+1511 QVALDKINEF
-1521 VAKAMTNITN
+1521 VNQAMTDITN
-1531 DRTNQQVNDSTNQ
+1531 NRTNQQVDDTTSQ
-1544 ALDDIALV
+1544 ALDSIALV
-1552 TPDHIVRAA
+1552 TPEHIVRAG

-1570 EAKKHEI
+1570 EAKKQEI

-1600 RALQNINQA
+1600 LALQNINQA
-1609 IANNDV
+1609 VTNNDV
-1615 KRVESN
+1615 KRVETN
-1621 GIATLKGVEP
+1621 GIATLKGVQP
-1631 HIVVKPEAQEAIKAS
+1631 HIVIKPEAQQAIKAS
-1646 ADNQVESIKD
+1646 AENQVELIKD
-1656 TPHATTDELDE
+1656 TPHATVDELDE
-1667 ANQQIN
+1667 ANQLIS
-1673 DTLKQGQQDIDNT
+1673 DTLKKAQQDIDNT

-1736 TTQDERNVAIAALN
+1736 TTQDERNVAIDTLN

-1841 KTAQVNQNS
+1841 KTVQVNQNS

-1896 NAAIVQVEKE
+1896 NAAIAQVEKE
-1906 LIKAKQQIAGAVT
+1906 LIKAKQQIASAVT

-1941 NKKATAREQLTTLF
+1941 NRKASAREQLTTLL

-1963 ANVQATV
+1963 ANIQATV

-2000 DKTATLNLQTI
+2000 DKTASLNLQTI

-2133 QYVADGNR
+2133 QYVTDGNR
-2141 MVDED
+2141 MIDED
-2146 ATLNDIKKD
+2146 ATLNDIKQH
-2155 TQLIIDE
+2155 TQFIVDE

-2171 VIKASPKV
+2171 ATKVSPKV
-2179 GQPAPKVC
+2179 IQSAPKVC

-2192 EDKQEVRKV
+2192 EETHESRKV
-2201 VKELPNTGS
+2201 EKELPNTGS
-2210 EEMDLPLKEL
+2210 EGMDLPLKEF

-2231 RRSKKEKES
+2231 RRTKNEKES

>member
-37 ALTTDHNVQGGSN
+37 ALTTDNNVQSDTN
-50 QALPGNSQNTNADTN
+50 QATPVNSQDTN
-65 RDIVNDS
+65 VANNRGLANS
-72 QNTPNAHA
+72 AQNTPNQSA
-80 TDNTSTNQALTNH
+80 TTNQSTNQALVNH
-93 QNVDVANQVGPAPIQ
+93 NNGSIANQATPTSVQ
-108 PSASPAQNNNNSN
+108 SSTPSAQNNNHTDGNTTATETVSN
-121 ANSTATEPAANTN
+121 ANNKDVV
-134 NNLASNNNTLNVPN
+134 SNNTTLNVPN
-148 NTDNNDSARHL
+148 KTNENGSGGHL

-178 AIAEEASNRPKKRS
+178 AIAEQASNRPKKRS
-192 RRAAPT
+192 RRAAPA

-203 PADPTATP
+203 PADPA
-211 ADPTAGNGSAPV
+211 AAAAGNGGAPV

-232 TDPNANNIGQNAP
+232 TDPNANNAGQNAP
-245 NEVLSFDDNNIRP
+245 NEVLSFDDNGIRP
-258 STNRSVPTVTVVDNL
+258 STNRSVPSVTVVDNL
-273 PGYTLINGGKV
+273 PGFTFINGGKV

-316 IRGNDTNDHGDF
+316 IKGNDTNDHGDF
-328 NGIEKTLTVNPNSEL
+328 NGIEKS
-343 IFEFNT
+343 
-349 MTTKNYQAQGNVIAL
+349 
-364 GRIRGNDTNDHG
+364 
-376 DFNGIE
+376 
-382 KTLTVNPNSELIF
+382 LTVNPNSELIF

-405 QGMTNLIIKNADNDT
+405 QGVTNLIIKNADNDT
-420 VIGEK
+420 VIAEK
-425 VVAYGPIWRLLKV
+425 SVAYGPIWRLFKV

-519 NTDDFVYKIQLPEGV
+519 NTDDFVYKVQLPEGV
-534 EYVNNSLTKDFPSGN
+534 EYVNNSLTKDFPSSN
-549 SGVDINDMNVT
+549 SGVDMNDFNVT
-560 YDAANRI
+560 YDAANRV
-567 ITIKSTGGGTG
+567 ITIKSTGGGSG

-617 YSQDFINS
+617 YTQDFINS

-693 SQADIDSLAN
+693 SQADIDSLTN

-718 VNRKVDDM
+718 VNKKVDQM

-788 KPNAKQ
+788 KPNAKK

-800 AKQREIINHTPDATQ
+800 TKQREIINATPDATE
-815 DEIQDALNQLTT
+815 DEIQDALNQLAT

-836 TNATTNADVETAKN
+836 TNATTNADVEIAKN
-850 NGINTIGAVAPQV
+850 NGINTIGAVVPQV

-916 TTNDD
+916 TTNAD
-921 VDTAKGDGLNAINPI
+921 VDNAKGDGLNAINPI

-975 IEKVNAAVAV
+975 IDKVNAAVTA

-1001 VKTNAIQGIQAIE
+1001 VKTNAIQGIQAIT

-1026 IDQSAETQHN
+1026 IDKSAETQHN
-1036 AIFNNNDAT
+1036 TIFNNNDAT

-1097 TDARNAVNEKAREAI
+1097 TDARNAVNDKAREAI

-1130 NRVNTLKNRALNDIG
+1130 NRVNTLKNRALTDIG

-1172 KKQTATGVLTDLATA
+1172 KKQTATGVLNDLATA

-1211 QDLATAINNINQADT
+1211 QELATAINNINQADT

-1247 IVKKPAALAQTN
+1247 IVKKPAALAQIN
-1259 QHYSAKLVE
+1259 QHYNAKLAE
-1268 INATPDATDDEKNAA
+1268 INATPDATNDEKNAA

-1368 DQAFN
+1368 DQAIN

-1384 DATTNQAINAIDNVE
+1384 DTTTNQAVNAIDNVE
-1399 AEVVIKPKAIADIE
+1399 AEVVIKPTAIADIE

-1436 ALQALAKEKEKALAA
+1436 ASQALAKEKEKALAA

-1474 IQPETKIKPAAREKI
+1474 IQPETKVKPAAREKI
-1489 NQKANELRAQINQ
+1489 NQKANELRAKINQ

-1511 QAALDKINDL
+1511 QVALDKINEF
-1521 VAKAMTNITN
+1521 VNQAMTDITN
-1531 DRTNQQVNDSTNQ
+1531 NRTNQQVDDTTSQ
-1544 ALDDIALV
+1544 ALDSIALV
-1552 TPDHIVRAA
+1552 APEHIVRAA

-1570 EAKKHEI
+1570 EAKKQEI

-1600 RALQNINQA
+1600 LALQNINQA
-1609 IANNDV
+1609 VTNNDV
-1615 KRVESN
+1615 KRVETN
-1621 GIATLKGVEP
+1621 GIATLKGVQP
-1631 HIVVKPEAQEAIKAS
+1631 HIVIKPEAQQAIKAT
-1646 ADNQVESIKD
+1646 AENQVESIKD
-1656 TPHATTDELDE
+1656 TPHATVDELDE
-1667 ANQQIN
+1667 ANQLIS
-1673 DTLKQGQQDIDNT
+1673 DTLKQAQQEIENT
-1686 TQDAAVN
+1686 NQDAAVT

-1710 RRKRAALDNIDES
+1710 RRKRAALDSIEE
-1723 NNNQLDAIRNTLD
+1723 NNKNQLDAIRNTLD
-1736 TTQDERNVAIAALN
+1736 TTQDERDVAIDTLN
-1750 KIVNA
+1750 KIVNT

-1764 TNAEVDQ
+1764 TNAEVDR
-1771 TEADGNNNIKVI
+1771 TETDGNDNIKVI

-1788 VKPAARQSVS
+1788 VKPAARQSVGV
-1798 AKAEAQNALIDQS
+1798 KAEAQNALIDQS

-1841 KTAQVNQNS
+1841 KTAQVNQDS

-1896 NAAIVQVEKE
+1896 NIAIAQVEKE
-1906 LIKAKQQIAGAVT
+1906 LIKAKQQIASAVT
-1919 NADVAYLLHDGK
+1919 NADVAYLLHDEK

-1941 NKKATAREQLTTLF
+1941 NRKASAREQLTTLF

-1963 ANVQATV
+1963 ANIQATV

-2000 DKTATLNLQTI
+2000 DKTASLNLQTI

-2023 AEKTINDDLARVTH
+2023 AEKTINDDLARVTA
-2037 LVQNYRKVSDRNKA
+2037 LVQNYRKVSNRNKA

-2083 FNVALGDIEAV
+2083 FNVALSDIEAV

-2119 ATPEQLAKVKALID
+2119 ATPEQLAKVKVLID

-2141 MVDED
+2141 MIDED
-2146 ATLNDIKKD
+2146 ATLNDIKQH
-2155 TQLIIDE
+2155 TQFIVDE

-2171 VIKASPKV
+2171 ATKVSPKEI
-2179 GQPAPKVC
+2179 QPAPKVC

-2192 EDKQEVRKV
+2192 EETHESRKV
-2201 VKELPNTGS
+2201 EKELPNTGS
-2210 EEMDLPLKEL
+2210 EGMDLPLKEF

-2231 RRSKKEKES
+2231 RRTKNEKES

>member
-50 QALPGNSQNTNADTN
+50 QALPGNSPNTNADTN
-65 RDIVNDS
+65 RDIVNGS

-93 QNVDVANQVGPAPIQ
+93 QNVGVANQVAPAPIQ
-108 PSASPAQNNNNSN
+108 PSTSSASNNNHSD

-192 RRAAPT
+192 RRAAPA
-198 DPNAT
+198 DPN
-203 PADPTATP
+203 ATP

-223 AITAPYTPT
+223 AITAPFTPT

-245 NEVLSFDDNNIRP
+245 NEVLTFDDNNIRP

-316 IRGNDTNDHGDF
+316 IKGNDTNDHG
-328 NGIEKTLTVNPNSEL
+328 G
-343 IFEFNT
+343 
-349 MTTKNYQAQGNVIAL
+349 
-364 GRIRGNDTNDHG
+364 
-376 DFNGIE
+376 FNGIE

-606 VTFNDTLTYKT
+606 VTFNDILTYKT
-617 YSQDFINS
+617 YTQDFINS

-665 LDIFNDLKRRAQT
+665 LDIFNELKRRAQT

-693 SQADIDSLAN
+693 SQADIDSLVN

-800 AKQREIINHTPDATQ
+800 AKQREIINNTPDATQ

-944 AARDAVSHDA
+944 AARDTVSHDA

-975 IEKVNAAVAV
+975 IEKVNAAVAA

-1097 TDARNAVNEKAREAI
+1097 TDARNAVNDKAREAI

-1199 TEEKQVALNQVD
+1199 DEEKQVALNQVD

-1247 IVKKPAALAQTN
+1247 IVKKPTALAQIN
-1259 QHYSAKLVE
+1259 QHYNAKLAE

-1399 AEVVIKPKAIADIE
+1399 AKVVIKPKAIADIE

-1436 ALQALAKEKEKALAA
+1436 ALLALAKEKEKALAA

-1474 IQPETKIKPAAREKI
+1474 IQPETKVKPAAREKI

-1552 TPDHIVRAA
+1552 TPDHIVRAT

-1600 RALQNINQA
+1600 RALQNIDQA

-1906 LIKAKQQIAGAVT
+1906 LIKAKQQIASAVT

-1955 NDKKQAIE
+1955 NDKKLAIE

-2000 DKTATLNLQTI
+2000 DKTASLNLQTI

-2133 QYVADGNR
+2133 QYVADGIR
-2141 MVDED
+2141 MIDED
-2146 ATLNDIKKD
+2146 ATLNDIKQH
-2155 TQLIIDE
+2155 TQFIVDE

-2171 VIKASPKV
+2171 ATKVLPKV
-2179 GQPAPKVC
+2179 GQPAPKLC
-2187 TPIKK
+2187 TSIKK
-2192 EDKQEVRKV
+2192 VDKQEVRKV

-2231 RRSKKEKES
+2231 RRNKNEKES

>member
-50 QALPGNSQNTNADTN
+50 QALPGNSPNTNADTN
-65 RDIVNDS
+65 RDIVNGS

-93 QNVDVANQVGPAPIQ
+93 QNVGVANQVAPAPIQ
-108 PSASPAQNNNNSN
+108 PSTSSASNNNHSD

-192 RRAAPT
+192 RRAAPA
-198 DPNAT
+198 DPN
-203 PADPTATP
+203 ATP

-223 AITAPYTPT
+223 AITVPFTPT

-245 NEVLSFDDNNIRP
+245 NEVLTFDDNNIRP

-316 IRGNDTNDHGDF
+316 IKGNDTNDHG
-328 NGIEKTLTVNPNSEL
+328 G
-343 IFEFNT
+343 
-349 MTTKNYQAQGNVIAL
+349 
-364 GRIRGNDTNDHG
+364 
-376 DFNGIE
+376 FNGIE

-606 VTFNDTLTYKT
+606 VTFNDILTYKT
-617 YSQDFINS
+617 YTQDFINS

-645 DALQAEVDRRIQQ
+645 DVLQAEVDRRIQQ

-665 LDIFNDLKRRAQT
+665 LDIFNELKRRAQT

-693 SQADIDSLAN
+693 SQADIDSLVN

-788 KPNAKQ
+788 KTNAKQ

-800 AKQREIINHTPDATQ
+800 AKQREIINNTPDATQ

-975 IEKVNAAVAV
+975 IEKVNAAVAA

-1097 TDARNAVNEKAREAI
+1097 TDARNAVNDKAREAI

-1199 TEEKQVALNQVD
+1199 DEEKQVALNQVD

-1247 IVKKPAALAQTN
+1247 IVKKPTALAQIN
-1259 QHYSAKLVE
+1259 QHYNAKLAE

-1399 AEVVIKPKAIADIE
+1399 AKVVIKPKAIADIE

-1436 ALQALAKEKEKALAA
+1436 ALLALAKEKEKALAA

-1474 IQPETKIKPAAREKI
+1474 IQPETKVKPAAREKI

-1552 TPDHIVRAA
+1552 TPDHIVRAT

-1600 RALQNINQA
+1600 RALQNIDQA

-1906 LIKAKQQIAGAVT
+1906 LIKAKQQIASAVT

-1955 NDKKQAIE
+1955 NDKKLAIE

-2000 DKTATLNLQTI
+2000 DKTASLNLQTI

-2133 QYVADGNR
+2133 QYVADGIR
-2141 MVDED
+2141 MIDED
-2146 ATLNDIKKD
+2146 ATLNDIKQH
-2155 TQLIIDE
+2155 TQFIVDE

-2171 VIKASPKV
+2171 ATKVLPKV
-2179 GQPAPKVC
+2179 GQPAPKLC
-2187 TPIKK
+2187 TSIKK
-2192 EDKQEVRKV
+2192 VDKQEVRKV

-2231 RRSKKEKES
+2231 RRNKNEKES